1 MAQDNKKIYTIV
13 INGVKESIE
22 SIEALKSKLDAL
34 EDRIE
39 ALNAKAK
46 GATNPI
52 GNGASSEMDEIT
64 RKAAAA
70 VEEYRKTNQELNKTK
85 NILGEIA
92 KDKEKLARIDVGTSE
107 SKSSSKMVPL
117 GSVDSS
123 KTKGEPTYVQGKGF
137 MVELKDAENMSSTM
151 KEIEKTEQRIADAR
165 GEEYQS
171 LLAAKEQLNEVKN
184 IQSQIAAKERLFND
198 QYDLKTLDGI
208 KAKLKDVKTVINTVD
223 IDSDMFSSLLK
234 TENDLNTKL
243 NEVKKSMGQSER
255 NVGNYKSA
263 LDSAADANEKIRISV
278 NGQIKEFNNVR
289 QALKSLENEIKNL
302 SVNGKENTHEFEELA
317 NTYHEFYMATLR
329 AKSAVDDLKASSK
342 GMDAMFD
349 AFTSLSAIGQI
360 GGGLQGLFGI
370 DGLDETIQKLMSLQ
384 SIVSGLEQIKQQLNT
399 GEFLGGYFNKASE
412 SIDKFV
418 NKLFGIKDTSD
429 KVQGVVENVAE
440 GMEQEAKASNT
451 ASTALK
457 AQEATTLGVSTA
469 SKTATTSLKTQE
481 AATVSLTSATKAATL
496 AANALKVSLKAIG
509 ITLLIAGI
517 SWVIDKIGDFVKSL
531 DSSKAS
537 LSEFDAACKLSEQT
551 YKSLGD
557 SLKNDYLSG
566 KIGYGEYMQ
575 KALDNENKYI
585 KEQISLLKERATL
598 IGKDKAGLDFSAPKI
613 PEKSDGKSLTMV
625 QVGGFGSVAYKDLD
639 EAKKKYLELTEAARQ
654 GKDYFEK
661 YGQGFGDSVRSL
673 LTTVNQTDNAAKS
686 LGNSIAMNLL
696 DKMEDIDFTAPK
708 AREQVRKL
716 VDEMNNDEATRSVIA
731 HLDEY
736 IPDEKVRDRFENIIR
751 EINRF
756 NDAMNNIDPSELARV
771 WNEGIRDPHER
782 TIAQLN
788 QDFKEELLKH
798 NGFEWVNA
806 VNKKYKRLIADE
818 NKRHNDEIAAKNKQ
832 AAEEAKQL
840 KEENNRKLLTA
851 DKELY
856 NAELTM
862 MEDGLAK
869 QLKTIR
875 KSYEERIRAA
885 KENGAKVN
893 EVVSALNR
901 AMQKELQDAVDKTFD
916 ELSKTASSLIKQV
929 QDIKLE
935 NMLDKATMS
944 IDKFNDKLSDL
955 PQAIE
960 GVFFATQK
968 EYDNIQLDKKVMPN
982 IDENLKAYVDR
993 LYDLKTV
1000 KQWLYELN
1008 YYVSNQNVKLP
1019 ESDRKTVED
1028 MINYYTTYYYTV
1040 KKAIEDVYKLNNT
1053 SAEELDKNEQVI
1065 AYKLYKNTYT
1075 FKDIYDERSSNLKEF
1090 LDSYKENYKNFSE
1103 GLNAEEE
1110 EQLKIERKQ
1119 AKSAIRAKYNDMIKA
1134 ENDYYEKLEEANK
1147 AKVSLGQA
1155 TEAEV
1160 QNDLMRHNDR
1170 IKAINDERE
1179 NAIRNADEEF
1189 KKKKEKS
1196 DKEHHERLL
1205 NMAKTMSDYT
1215 IREIKNMVNA
1225 ADTILENHGEVRN
1238 SWGILDL
1245 GKTSKNLKNA
1255 KEMYTKALN
1264 DIDNERKNILDK
1276 FNKHEISF
1284 GDFTNANNEL
1294 NDEAKYIKVK
1304 LKDIE
1309 ADSKDSIG
1317 KFIDSI
1323 NTYVNAI
1330 GQGIQDVLSQVWANQ
1345 DASYDKEIENLDKW
1359 IDIYED
1365 KLQYQKD
1372 ITQEYANNINSIEDE
1387 LATARGDRREK
1398 LIDDLNAQ
1406 MAAQRA
1412 SLAQEKMI
1420 ENEKKKEKDK
1430 KEKLELQQRKKER
1443 DRAVISAII
1452 STALATAN
1460 GLATQPFVPVGIAM
1474 GALATTLGAV
1484 QIALIKSQKY
1494 ANGGVIQG
1502 KPHSQGG
1509 VKVLG
1514 GRAEVEGGEF
1524 ITNKQSTSANLDIL
1538 EFINS
1543 KKRRVDLNDLV
1554 TFYSTKKPL
1563 PKPMAKTKFASGG
1576 EIPTL
1581 RTDLDLN
1588 DKLVTMFEEFGRR
1601 PSVVSV
1607 VDIIKA
1613 QDKVNKVRTLAGV
1626 E

>member
-1 MAQDNKKIYTIV
+1 MAQDNKKVYTIV

-46 GATNPI
+46 GVTNPI

-92 KDKEKLARIDVGTSE
+92 KDKEKLASIDVGVSSSE
-107 SKSSSKMVPL
+107 TSKMVPL

-123 KTKGEPTYVQGKGF
+123 KTKGEPTYVQGNGF
-137 MVELKDAENMSSTM
+137 MTDTKDVSSTM

-171 LLAAKEQLNEVKN
+171 LLAAKEQLKEVKN

-198 QYDLKTLDGI
+198 QYDLNTLEGI
-208 KAKLKDVKTVINTVD
+208 KSKLKDIKTVMNTVD
-223 IDSDMFSSLLK
+223 IDSDMFSSLVK
-234 TENDLNTKL
+234 SANDLNTKL
-243 NEVKKSMGQSER
+243 KQVEESYGQYGR

-263 LDSAADANEKIRISV
+263 LDGAVDSNNKIRISV
-278 NGQIKEFNNVR
+278 NGQIKEFDNVR
-289 QALKSLENEIKNL
+289 QALKSLTNELKNL
-302 SVNGKENTHEFEELA
+302 SINGKENTQEFKELEKA
-317 NTYHEFYMATLR
+317 YHEFYKATLR
-329 AKSAVDDLKASSK
+329 AKSAVGDLQASSK

-370 DGLDETIQKLMSLQ
+370 DGIDETIQKLMSLQ
-384 SIVSGLEQIKQQLNT
+384 SIVSGLEQIKQQMNT

-429 KVQGVVENVAE
+429 KVQGVVKNVSE
-440 GMEQEAKASNT
+440 GMEEEAK
-451 ASTALK
+451 
-457 AQEATTLGVSTA
+457 A
-469 SKTATTSLKTQE
+469 SKTATTALKTQE
-481 AATVSLTSATKAATL
+481 ATTVGVTVATKAATL
-496 AANALKVSLKAIG
+496 AAKAFKFALDGLVIG
-509 ITLLIAGI
+509 LIITGI
-517 SWVIDKIGDFVKSL
+517 SWVIEKIGDFVKSL
-531 DSSKAS
+531 DSSKTQLNEFNSACDS
-537 LSEFDAACKLSEQT
+537 SEEA

-557 SLKNDYLSG
+557 VLKNDYLSG
-566 KIGYGEYMQ
+566 KISAEEYYTKSLQ
-575 KALDNENKYI
+575 NQNNYI
-585 KEQISLLKERATL
+585 KEQIGLIKERAAL
-598 IGKDKAGLDFSAPKI
+598 IGKDKAGIDFSAPKI
-613 PEKSDGKSLTMV
+613 PEKSDGKSFQITD
-625 QVGGFGSVAYKDLD
+625 VGSFGAVAYKDLD
-639 EAKKKYLELTEAARQ
+639 EAKKKYLELTEAARNGQ
-654 GKDYFEK
+654 DYFER
-661 YGQGFGDSVRSL
+661 YGQGFGDWVRSIF
-673 LTTVNQTDNAAKS
+673 TSVNQTENAAKS

-696 DKMEDIDFTAPK
+696 DKMEDISKKQGPEAEK
-708 AREQVRKL
+708 ALKDLINV
-716 VDEMNNDEATRSVIA
+716 MNNDKATRTFIA
-731 HLDEY
+731 KLDEDLK
-736 IPDEKVRDRFENIIR
+736 DEALREKLKGLIKYMKELNAEMERNRASTMKRFEIDAYSDPFRR
-751 EINRF
+751 EMEGLKQDRKEALAAYGKTREDRKKI
-756 NDAMNNIDPSELARV
+756 NDAFDRKERDAR
-771 WNEGIRDPHER
+771 
-782 TIAQLN
+782 
-788 QDFKEELLKH
+788 
-798 NGFEWVNA
+798 
-806 VNKKYKRLIADE
+806 
-818 NKRHNDEIAAKNKQ
+818 KRHNDEIAAKNKQ
-832 AAEEAKQL
+832 AADEAKQL

-875 KSYEERIRAA
+875 KSYEERIMAA

-893 EVVSALNR
+893 EVVSALNK
-901 AMQKELQDAVDKTFD
+901 AMQKELQDAVDKTFE

-929 QDIKLE
+929 HDIKLE
-935 NMLDKATMS
+935 NEINKVTYSVENL
-944 IDKFNDKLSDL
+944 NDKLSKI
-955 PQAIE
+955 PQSLE
-960 GVFFATQK
+960 GTYFAFQKTYDDVQGYVKEPNVDDYVKKYVEYIRDMQDVENQIKSREQQLSDNYPIKYSDDNKKKIQQEIDTLKDVLSKYNESLEKFYDDTDTTAKFF
-968 EYDNIQLDKKVMPN
+968 DNNKQV
-982 IDENLKAYVDR
+982 KAYTE
-993 LYDLKTV
+993 YKNKLKI
-1000 KQWLYELN
+1000 
-1008 YYVSNQNVKLP
+1008 
-1019 ESDRKTVED
+1019 D
-1028 MINYYTTYYYTV
+1028 
-1040 KKAIEDVYKLNNT
+1040 DVYKERIEKLQEFQGKYEETLIKN
-1053 SAEELDKNEQVI
+1053 SEDLRDKEQEQAE
-1065 AYKLYKNTYT
+1065 
-1075 FKDIYDERSSNLKEF
+1075 
-1090 LDSYKENYKNFSE
+1090 
-1103 GLNAEEE
+1103 
-1110 EQLKIERKQ
+1110 IEKKQ
-1119 AKSAIRAKYNDMIKA
+1119 ALSAIMTKYGDMIKA
-1134 ENDYYEKLEEANK
+1134 ENDYYDKLEKANK

-1160 QNDLMRHNDR
+1160 KNNLMRHNDR
-1170 IKAINDERE
+1170 IKAINEERRKAE
-1179 NAIRNADEEF
+1179 EQAEDEF
-1189 KKKKEKS
+1189 KKKMIKSNDEYYDRFLNMNKTKS
-1196 DKEHHERLL
+1196 D
-1205 NMAKTMSDYT
+1205 YF
-1215 IREIKNMVNA
+1215 IQEIKAMVTA
-1225 ADTILENHGEVRN
+1225 ADYMLENHGEVRN
-1238 SWGILDL
+1238 SFGILDL
-1245 GKTSKNLKNA
+1245 GKTQNNLKLA
-1255 KEMYTKALN
+1255 KEMYTTAID
-1264 DIDNERKNILDK
+1264 DIKSKQKDLVVQFQFDM
-1276 FNKHEISF
+1276 ISF

-1294 NDEAKYIKVK
+1294 NEEAKYVKGK
-1304 LKDIE
+1304 LKEID

-1323 NTYVNAI
+1323 NTYIQAV

-1359 IDIYED
+1359 IDKYEE
-1365 KLQYQKD
+1365 KLQEQKD
-1372 ITQEYANNINSIEDE
+1372 LTQEYANNIESIEDE

-1406 MAAQRA
+1406 MSAQRA

-1420 ENEKKKEKDK
+1420 ENEKKKEEEK
-1430 KEKLELQQRKKER
+1430 KEKLELQQRKRER

-1474 GALATTLGAV
+1474 GALAGTLGAV

-1554 TFYSTKKPL
+1554 TFYSSRKAL
-1563 PKPMAKTKFASGG
+1563 PKPMAKTKFANGG
-1576 EIPTL
+1576 EIPSL
-1581 RTDLDLN
+1581 RTDLDIN
-1588 DKLVTMFEEFGRR
+1588 DKLITMFEEFGRR

>member
-1 MAQDNKKIYTIV
+1 MAQDNKKIYTII

-22 SIEALKSKLDAL
+22 SIDTLKSKLDAL
-34 EDRIE
+34 DDRIE
-39 ALNAKAK
+39 ALNKN
-46 GATNPI
+46 GVTNPI

-85 NILGEIA
+85 NILSDIA
-92 KDKEKLARIDVGTSE
+92 NDKAKLANIDVGV
-107 SKSSSKMVPL
+107 SSSET
-117 GSVDSS
+117 S
-123 KTKGEPTYVQGKGF
+123 KTKGEPTYVKGKGF
-137 MVELKDAENMSSTM
+137 MTDTKDVSSTM
-151 KEIEKTEQRIADAR
+151 KEIEKTEQRIAEAR

-171 LLAAKEQLNEVKN
+171 LLAAKEQLKDVKN

-198 QYDLKTLDGI
+198 QYDLNTLEGI
-208 KAKLKDVKTVINTVD
+208 KAKLKDIKTVMNTVD
-223 IDSDMFSSLLK
+223 IDSDMFSSLVK
-234 TENDLNTKL
+234 SANDLNTKL
-243 NEVKKSMGQSER
+243 KQVEESYGQYGR

-263 LDSAADANEKIRISV
+263 LDGAVDSNNKIRISV
-278 NGQIKEFNNVR
+278 NGQIKEFDNVR
-289 QALKSLENEIKNL
+289 QALKSLTNELKNL
-302 SVNGKENTHEFEELA
+302 TINGKENTEEFKQLEKA
-317 NTYHEFYMATLR
+317 YHEFYKATLR
-329 AKSAVDDLKASSK
+329 AKSAVSDLQASSK
-342 GMDAMFD
+342 GMDAMLD

-370 DGLDETIQKLMSLQ
+370 DGIDETIQKLMSLQ

-399 GEFLGGYFNKASE
+399 GEFLGGYFNKASD

-440 GMEQEAKASNT
+440 GFDGEAKASKT
-451 ASTALK
+451 ASA
-457 AQEATTLGVSTA
+457 A
-469 SKTATTSLKTQE
+469 LKTQE
-481 AATVSLTSATKAATL
+481 AATVGVTVSTKAATL
-496 AANALKVSLKAIG
+496 AAKALKFALGSIG
-509 ITLLIAGI
+509 IGLLIAGI
-517 SWVIDKIGDFVKSL
+517 SWVIEKISDFVQSL

-537 LSEFDAACKLSEQT
+537 LSEFEAACKSSEQA

-557 SLKNDYLSG
+557 ALKNDFISG

-575 KALDNENKYI
+575 KALENENKYI
-585 KEQISLLKERATL
+585 KEQIGLIKERANL
-598 IGKDKAGLDFSAPKI
+598 IGKDKAGLNFSAPNI
-613 PEKSDGKSLTMV
+613 PEKSDGKSFQMTD
-625 QVGGFGSVAYKDLD
+625 VGSFGAVAYKDLD
-639 EAKKKYLELTEAARQ
+639 EAKKKYLELYEVARQ

-661 YGQGFGDSVRSL
+661 YGKGFTGWVNSIF
-673 LTTVNQTDNAAKS
+673 TTVNQTENAAKS
-686 LGNSIAMNLL
+686 LGQSIITDFLNKVDKIDPSSKNARAQIERLYKVMNS
-696 DKMEDIDFTAPK
+696 
-708 AREQVRKL
+708 
-716 VDEMNNDEATRSVIA
+716 DEATRTALS
-731 HLDEY
+731 HLGDYIDDDGVKEASQNAVHWVQWMY
-736 IPDEKVRDRFENIIR
+736 EQIRLNEERDALHKINAIPDAFTRQK
-751 EINRF
+751 
-756 NDAMNNIDPSELARV
+756 
-771 WNEGIRDPHER
+771 
-782 TIAQLN
+782 
-788 QDFKEELLKH
+788 ELLKH
-798 NGFEWVNA
+798 QEKQELANA
-806 VNKKYKRLIADE
+806 TLTEEQKANIKKDFARQMSDLDKQ
-818 NKRHNDEIAAKNKQ
+818 HNDDIAAKNKQ
-832 AAEEAKQL
+832 AAENAKRL

-901 AMQKELQDAVDKTFD
+901 AMQKELQDAVDKTFED
-916 ELSKTASSLIKQV
+916 LSKTASSLIKQV
-929 QDIKLE
+929 HDIKLE
-935 NMLDKATMS
+935 NEINKVTYSVENLNDEISKLPQSIEGTYFAFQKTYDNVQGYVKEPKVKDYIKDYVDALDTLQSVRDRITEYNNVLSNPNISLADDSKKQLEDDIKAYTEYY
-944 IDKFNDKLSDL
+944 DKL
-955 PQAIE
+955 
-960 GVFFATQK
+960 K
-968 EYDNIQLDKKVMPN
+968 EKV
-982 IDENLKAYVDR
+982 DE
-993 LYDLKTV
+993 
-1000 KQWLYELN
+1000 
-1008 YYVSNQNVKLP
+1008 YYK
-1019 ESDRKTVED
+1019 ETG
-1028 MINYYTTYYYTV
+1028 
-1040 KKAIEDVYKLNNT
+1040 T
-1053 SAEELDKNEQVI
+1053 SAKFFDDNDQVI
-1065 AYKLYKNTYT
+1065 AYRLYKNTVKFNDVYDDRMDRL
-1075 FKDIYDERSSNLKEF
+1075 KDFMDEYDKTV
-1090 LDSYKENYKNFSE
+1090 SE
-1103 GLNAEEE
+1103 HNNKLREE
-1110 EQLKIERKQ
+1110 ERKQ
-1119 AKSAIRAKYNDMIKA
+1119 AEIEKKQAVSAIITKYNDMIKE
-1134 ENDYYEKLEEANK
+1134 ENDYYDKLEEAQK
-1147 AKVSLGQA
+1147 AKVSIGQA

-1160 QNDLMRHNDR
+1160 ENDLMRHNDR
-1170 IKAINDERE
+1170 IEAINKERQNALEQAE
-1179 NAIRNADEEF
+1179 NEFNSKMSKAEEAYYDRWLNVA
-1189 KKKKEKS
+1189 KTKS
-1196 DKEHHERLL
+1196 DY
-1205 NMAKTMSDYT
+1205 M

-1238 SWGILDL
+1238 SFGIIDL
-1245 GKTSKNLKNA
+1245 GKTKNNLKSA

-1264 DIDNERKNILDK
+1264 EIDKERKNIIDK
-1276 FNKHEISF
+1276 FNTDKMSF

-1294 NDEAKYIKVK
+1294 NEEAKYVKGK

-1323 NTYVNAI
+1323 NTYIQAI

-1359 IDIYED
+1359 IDKYEE
-1365 KLQYQKD
+1365 KLQEQKD
-1372 ITQEYANNINSIEDE
+1372 LTQEYANNIDSIEDE

-1406 MAAQRA
+1406 MSAQRA

-1420 ENEKKKEKDK
+1420 ENEKKKEEEK
-1430 KEKLELQQRKKER
+1430 KEKLELQQRKRER

-1474 GALATTLGAV
+1474 GALAGTLGAV

-1502 KPHSQGG
+1502 KSHSQGG

-1554 TFYSTKKPL
+1554 TFYSSRKAL
-1563 PKPMAKTKFASGG
+1563 PKPMAKTKFANGG
-1576 EIPTL
+1576 EIPSL
-1581 RTDLDLN
+1581 RTDLDIN
-1588 DKLVTMFEEFGRR
+1588 DKLITMFEEFGRR

>member
-1 MAQDNKKIYTIV
+1 MAQDNKKVYTIV

-34 EDRIE
+34 DEKIE
-39 ALNAKAK
+39 ALH
-46 GATNPI
+46 GVSI
-52 GNGASSEMDEIT
+52 GNPMKGASSDMDDVAKKTE
-64 RKAAAA
+64 A
-70 VEEYRKTNQELNKTK
+70 VADGQSKVNQELIKTK
-85 NILGEIA
+85 DIIKDIA
-92 KDKEKLARIDVGTSE
+92 KDKDKLSRIEVDATDST
-107 SKSSSKMVPL
+107 SSSKMVPL
-117 GSVDSS
+117 GSVDKS

-151 KEIEKTEQRIADAR
+151 KEIEKTEKRIADAR

-171 LLAAKEQLNEVKN
+171 LLAAKEQLKEVKN

-198 QYDLKTLDGI
+198 QYDLNTLDGI
-208 KAKLKDVKTVINTVD
+208 EAKLKDIKTVTKTVD
-223 IDSDMFSSLLK
+223 IDSDMFSSLVK
-234 TENDLNTKL
+234 SSNDLNTKL
-243 NEVKKSMGQSER
+243 NQVKESMGQSER

-263 LDSAADANEKIRISV
+263 LDDAADSSEKIRISV
-278 NGQIKEFNNVR
+278 NGQIKEFDNVR
-289 QALKSLENEIKNL
+289 QAEKSLKNEIYNL
-302 SVNGKENTHEFEELA
+302 TVNGKENTQQFKQLEK
-317 NTYHEFYMATLR
+317 TYHEFYKAVLR
-329 AKSAVDDLKASSK
+329 AKSAVNDLKASSK
-342 GMDAMFD
+342 GMDAMLD

-399 GEFLGGYFNKASE
+399 GEFLGGYFNKAYE

-440 GMEQEAKASNT
+440 GMEQEANAS
-451 ASTALK
+451 K
-457 AQEATTLGVSTA
+457 KATTA
-469 SKTATTSLKTQE
+469 LKTQE
-481 AATVSLTSATKAATL
+481 ATTIGVTVATKAATL
-496 AANALKVSLKAIG
+496 ATKAFKLALDGLVIGLIITGVSL
-509 ITLLIAGI
+509 
-517 SWVIDKIGDFVKSL
+517 VIEKIVDFVQSL
-531 DSSKAS
+531 DSSKTS
-537 LSEFDAACKLSEQT
+537 LNEFNAACKSSEQA

-585 KEQISLLKERATL
+585 KEQIGLLKERATL

-613 PEKSDGKSLTMV
+613 PEKSDGKSFVITD
-625 QVGGFGSVAYKDLD
+625 VGSFGAVAYKDLD

-673 LTTVNQTDNAAKS
+673 LTTVNQTDNAAKT

-736 IPDEKVRDRFENIIR
+736 IPDDKLRAKFENIISYIR
-751 EINRF
+751 RVD
-756 NDAMNNIDPSELARV
+756 DAMNNIDPNEMSRV
-771 WNEGIRDPHER
+771 WIEGIRDPHQRAIEQ
-782 TIAQLN
+782 IN
-788 QDFKEELLKH
+788 QDFKEEVVKYTGNTDWIVNVNRKRDRLLA
-798 NGFEWVNA
+798 E
-806 VNKKYKRLIADE
+806 E
-818 NKRHNDEIAAKNKQ
+818 NKRYHEEIAAKNKQ
-832 AAEEAKQL
+832 AAENAKRL

-893 EVVSALNR
+893 EVVAALNK
-901 AMQKELQDAVDKTFD
+901 AMEKELQDAVDKTFD
-916 ELSKTASSLIKQV
+916 ELSKTASSLIKNV
-929 QDIKLE
+929 QDTKLE
-935 NMLDKATMS
+935 NMLDRATYS
-944 IDKFNDKLSDL
+944 AEKFNDELSKIPESLEGKHFALQKIYDDVNSYTYVKRPNVSEEIETYAEWLHQIQELEDNVNALYEYLNDTDNIIDDDERNKLNDMLLEKQNLLDEYSNKRDEFLKKMEGTRKLS
-955 PQAIE
+955 
-960 GVFFATQK
+960 K
-968 EYDNIQLDKKVMPN
+968 
-982 IDENLKAYVDR
+982 IDDYL
-993 LYDLKTV
+993 
-1000 KQWLYELN
+1000 
-1008 YYVSNQNVKLP
+1008 
-1019 ESDRKTVED
+1019 
-1028 MINYYTTYYYTV
+1028 TYMDSP
-1040 KKAIEDVYKLNNT
+1040 KFE
-1053 SAEELDKNEQVI
+1053 
-1065 AYKLYKNTYT
+1065 
-1075 FKDIYDERSSNLKEF
+1075 DIYAERIDNLREF
-1090 LDSYKENYKNFSE
+1090 LEEYEAVFNRNSKRLRIEQRKAADTEKE
-1103 GLNAEEE
+1103 
-1110 EQLKIERKQ
+1110 Q
-1119 AKSAIRAKYNDMIKA
+1119 AMSAIRSKYNDMIKE
-1134 ENDYYEKLEEANK
+1134 ENDYYEKLEEALK
-1147 AKVSLGQA
+1147 AKVSIGQA

-1160 QNDLMRHNDR
+1160 ENNLMRHNDR
-1170 IKAINDERE
+1170 IKAINDERRKAE
-1179 NAIRNADEEF
+1179 LQA
-1189 KKKKEKS
+1189 
-1196 DKEHHERLL
+1196 DKEYHNKLEQSQKEFDERFR
-1205 NMAKTMSDYT
+1205 NMRKTESDYA
-1215 IREIKNMVNA
+1215 IREIKAMVTSADA
-1225 ADTILENHGEVRN
+1225 ALENNGEVKN

-1245 GKTSKNLKNA
+1245 DKTKANLKIA
-1255 KEMYTKALN
+1255 EDAYKMAFGQIELEQAELIMQLK
-1264 DIDNERKNILDK
+1264 KG
-1276 FNKHEISF
+1276 EISF

-1294 NDEAKYIKVK
+1294 SEEAKYVRGK
-1304 LKDIE
+1304 LKEIE

-1323 NTYVNAI
+1323 NTYVQAI
-1330 GQGIQDVLSQVWANQ
+1330 GQGIQDVLSQVWSNQ
-1345 DASYDKEIENLDKW
+1345 DAAYDKEIENLDKW
-1359 IDIYED
+1359 IDKYED
-1365 KLQYQKD
+1365 MLQEQKD
-1372 ITQEYANNINSIEDE
+1372 LTQEYSNNINSIEDE

-1420 ENEKKKEKDK
+1420 ENEKQKEKDK
-1430 KEKLELQQRKKER
+1430 KEKLELQQKKKER

-1563 PKPMAKTKFASGG
+1563 PKPMAKTKFANGG

>member
-1 MAQDNKKIYTIV
+1 MAQDNKKVYTIV

-22 SIEALKSKLDAL
+22 SIDALKSKLDAL

-39 ALNAKAK
+39 ALNKK
-46 GATNPI
+46 GVTNPI

-92 KDKEKLARIDVGTSE
+92 KDKEKLASIDVGVS
-107 SKSSSKMVPL
+107 SKETSKMVPL

-137 MVELKDAENMSSTM
+137 MVQLKDAENVSSTM
-151 KEIEKTEQRIADAR
+151 KEIEKTEKRIADAR
-165 GEEYQS
+165 SEEYQS
-171 LLAAKEQLNEVKN
+171 LLAAKEQLKEVKN

-198 QYDLKTLDGI
+198 QYDLNTLEGI
-208 KAKLKDVKTVINTVD
+208 KAKLKDIKTVMNTVD
-223 IDSDMFSSLLK
+223 IDSDMFSSLVK
-234 TENDLNTKL
+234 SANDLNTKL
-243 NEVKKSMGQSER
+243 KQVEESYGQYGR

-263 LDSAADANEKIRISV
+263 LDGAADANNKIRISV
-278 NGQIKEFNNVR
+278 NGQIKEFDNVR
-289 QALKSLENEIKNL
+289 QALKSLTNELKNL
-302 SVNGKENTHEFEELA
+302 SINGKENTKEFKELEKA
-317 NTYHEFYMATLR
+317 YHEFYKATLR
-329 AKSAVDDLKASSK
+329 AKSAVADLQASSK
-342 GMDAMFD
+342 GMDAMLD

-370 DGLDETIQKLMSLQ
+370 DGIDETIQKLMSLQ

-399 GEFLGGYFNKASE
+399 GEFLGGYFNKAYE

-418 NKLFGIKDTSD
+418 NNLFGIKDTSD
-429 KVQGVVENVAE
+429 KVQGAVENVAE
-440 GMEQEAKASNT
+440 GMEQEANSSKK

-457 AQEATTLGVSTA
+457 TQEATTIGV
-469 SKTATTSLKTQE
+469 
-481 AATVSLTSATKAATL
+481 TVATKAATIATKAFKL
-496 AANALKVSLKAIG
+496 ALDGLVIG
-509 ITLLIAGI
+509 LIITGI
-517 SWVIDKIGDFVKSL
+517 SWLIEKVVDFVQSL

-537 LSEFDAACKLSEQT
+537 LSEFNAACKSSEQA

-557 SLKNDYLSG
+557 ALKNDYLSG

-585 KEQISLLKERATL
+585 KEQIGLLKERATL
-598 IGKDKAGLDFSAPKI
+598 IGKDKAGLDFSATKI
-613 PEKSDGKSLTMV
+613 PEKSDGKSFQITN
-625 QVGGFGSVAYKDLD
+625 VGSFGAVAYKDLD

-654 GKDYFEK
+654 GQDYFEK
-661 YGQGFGDSVRSL
+661 YGKGFGDSVRST
-673 LTTVNQTDNAAKS
+673 LTTVNDTKNAAKS

-696 DKMEDIDFTAPK
+696 DKMEDIDLTAPK

-736 IPDEKVRDRFENIIR
+736 IPDEKLRAKFENIISYIR
-751 EINRF
+751 RVD
-756 NDAMNNIDPSELARV
+756 DAMNNIDPNEMSRV
-771 WNEGIRDPHER
+771 WIEGIRDPHKR
-782 TIAQLN
+782 AIAQIN
-788 QDFKEELLKH
+788 QDFKEEVVKYTGNTEWIVNVNRKRNRLL
-798 NGFEWVNA
+798 
-806 VNKKYKRLIADE
+806 ADE
-818 NKRHNDEIAAKNKQ
+818 NKRYNDEIAARNKQ
-832 AAEEAKQL
+832 AAEEAKRL

-893 EVVSALNR
+893 EVVSALNK
-901 AMQKELQDAVDKTFD
+901 AMEKELQKAVDKTFE

-935 NMLDKATMS
+935 NMLDRATYS
-944 IDKFNDKLSDL
+944 AERFNDELSKL
-955 PQAIE
+955 PQS
-960 GVFFATQK
+960 
-968 EYDNIQLDKKVMPN
+968 L
-982 IDENLKAYVDR
+982 
-993 LYDLKTV
+993 
-1000 KQWLYELN
+1000 
-1008 YYVSNQNVKLP
+1008 
-1019 ESDRKTVED
+1019 
-1028 MINYYTTYYYTV
+1028 
-1040 KKAIEDVYKLNNT
+1040 EDVYFKFQKTYNDVEGYVKKPKVGLLAETYGEYIYKIEELERNIRKLKDTLESPVLILGDSKRSEIENQIKAYTDELDERMKRLDEFYEKNNT
-1053 SAEELDKNEQVI
+1053 SAEHMGNLSGVEKYLKYKDKLKLDDV
-1065 AYKLYKNTYT
+1065 YK
-1075 FKDIYDERSSNLKEF
+1075 ERIDNLNKF
-1090 LDSYKENYKNFSE
+1090 LDDYEWTVKTKSFKLRKE
-1103 GLNAEEE
+1103 
-1110 EQLKIERKQ
+1110 ERKQ
-1119 AKSAIRAKYNDMIKA
+1119 AETEKQQALASITTKYGDMIKA
-1134 ENDYYEKLEEANK
+1134 ENDYYDKLEEANK
-1147 AKVSLGQA
+1147 AKVELGQA

-1170 IKAINDERE
+1170 INAINEERRKAE
-1179 NAIRNADEEF
+1179 EQAEKEYRNKMSKADEEF
-1189 KKKKEKS
+1189 NNRILNMTKTKS
-1196 DKEHHERLL
+1196 DYMIQEI
-1205 NMAKTMSDYT
+1205 KTMVT
-1215 IREIKNMVNA
+1215 A
-1225 ADTILENHGEVRN
+1225 ADEVVNNHGEVRN
-1238 SWGILDL
+1238 SWGIINL
-1245 GKTSKNLKNA
+1245 GKTKNNLKYA
-1255 KEMYTKALN
+1255 KEIYTNAFDEIRIEQIKLIR
-1264 DIDNERKNILDK
+1264 DLEDNK
-1276 FNKHEISF
+1276 ISF

-1294 NDEAKYIKVK
+1294 NEEAKYVKSK
-1304 LKDIE
+1304 LKEIE

-1323 NTYVNAI
+1323 NTYIQAI
-1330 GQGIQDVLSQVWANQ
+1330 GQGIQDVLSQVWENQ
-1345 DASYDKEIENLDKW
+1345 DAAYDKEIENLDKW
-1359 IDIYED
+1359 IDKYEE
-1365 KLQYQKD
+1365 KLQEQKD
-1372 ITQEYANNINSIEDE
+1372 LTQEYANNIDSIEDE

-1406 MAAQRA
+1406 MSAQRA

-1420 ENEKKKEKDK
+1420 ENEKKKEGDK
-1430 KEKLELQQRKKER
+1430 KEKLELQQRKKEKE
-1443 DRAVISAII
+1443 RAVISAII

-1474 GALATTLGAV
+1474 GALAGTLGAV

-1554 TFYSTKKPL
+1554 TFYSSRKAL
-1563 PKPMAKTKFASGG
+1563 PKPMAKTKFANGG
-1576 EIPTL
+1576 EIPSL
-1581 RTDLDLN
+1581 RTDLDIN
-1588 DKLVTMFEEFGRR
+1588 DKLITMFEEFGRR

>member
-1 MAQDNKKIYTIV
+1 MAQDNKKVYTIV

-34 EDRIE
+34 DEKIE
-39 ALNAKAK
+39 ALH
-46 GATNPI
+46 GASI
-52 GNGASSEMDEIT
+52 GNPMKGASSDMDDVAKKTE
-64 RKAAAA
+64 A
-70 VEEYRKTNQELNKTK
+70 VADGQSKVNQELIKTK
-85 NILGEIA
+85 DIIKDIA
-92 KDKEKLARIDVGTSE
+92 KDKEKLSRIEVDASDST
-107 SKSSSKMVPL
+107 SSSKMVPL
-117 GSVDSS
+117 GSVDKS

-151 KEIEKTEQRIADAR
+151 KEIEKTEKRISDAR

-171 LLAAKEQLNEVKN
+171 LLAAKEQLKEVKN

-198 QYDLKTLDGI
+198 QYDLNTLEGI
-208 KAKLKDVKTVINTVD
+208 NAKLKDIKTVTNKAD
-223 IDSDMFSSLLK
+223 IGSDMFSSLMNSA
-234 TENDLNTKL
+234 NDLNAKL
-243 NEVKKSMGQSER
+243 NQVKESYGQSAR
-255 NVGNYKSA
+255 KVGDYKSA
-263 LDSAADANEKIRISV
+263 LDDAADASEKIRISV
-278 NGQIKEFNNVR
+278 NGQIKEFDNVR
-289 QALKSLENEIKNL
+289 QAEKSLKNEIYNL
-302 SVNGKENTHEFEELA
+302 TVNGKENTKQFDELGK
-317 NTYHEFYMATLR
+317 TYHEFYKAVLR
-329 AKSAVDDLKASSK
+329 AKSAVNDLKASSK

-370 DGLDETIQKLMSLQ
+370 DGIDETIQKLMSLQ

-399 GEFLGGYFNKASE
+399 GEFLGGYFNKASD

-429 KVQGVVENVAE
+429 KVQNVVENVAE
-440 GMEQEAKASNT
+440 GFDGEAK
-451 ASTALK
+451 
-457 AQEATTLGVSTA
+457 A
-469 SKTATTSLKTQE
+469 SKTATAALKTQE
-481 AATVSLTSATKAATL
+481 AATKGVTVATKAATL
-496 AANALKVSLKAIG
+496 AANGLKLALKSIG
-509 ITLLIAGI
+509 ITLLIAGL
-517 SWVIDKIGDFVKSL
+517 SWVIDKIGEFVKSL

-537 LSEFDAACKLSEQT
+537 LSEFNAACKSSEQA
-551 YKSLGD
+551 YKSFGD

-575 KALDNENKYI
+575 KALENENNYI
-585 KEQISLLKERATL
+585 KEQIKLLKERSAL
-598 IGKDKAGLDFSAPKI
+598 LGEDGLDFKSSPI
-613 PEKSDGKSLTMV
+613 PEKGNSKSSTIV
-625 QVGGFGSVAYKDLD
+625 QVGAFGSVAFKDLD
-639 EAKKKYLELTEAARQ
+639 EAKKKYLELNEAVLQ
-654 GKDYFEK
+654 GKNYFEK
-661 YGQGFGDSVRSL
+661 YGKGFGDSVKSIF
-673 LTTVNQTDNAAKS
+673 TTVSGTEDAAKS
-686 LGNSIAMNLL
+686 LGKGIITDFLNKVGKIDPSSKNAQAQIKNLYKVMNS
-696 DKMEDIDFTAPK
+696 
-708 AREQVRKL
+708 
-716 VDEMNNDEATRSVIA
+716 DEATRTALS
-731 HLDEY
+731 HLGDY
-736 IPDEKVRDRFENIIR
+736 IDDDGVKEASQNAVHWLQWMYEQMRLNEERDALHKINATKDPFER
-751 EINRF
+751 
-756 NDAMNNIDPSELARV
+756 
-771 WNEGIRDPHER
+771 
-782 TIAQLN
+782 Q
-788 QDFKEELLKH
+788 KKLLKH
-798 NGFEWVNA
+798 QEKQELANTTLTEEQKANI
-806 VNKKYKRLIADE
+806 KKDYARQMSDLVKQ
-818 NKRHNDEIAAKNKQ
+818 HNDDIAAKNKQ
-832 AAEEAKQL
+832 AAENAKRL

-875 KSYEERIRAA
+875 KSYEERIMAA

-893 EVVSALNR
+893 EVVAALNK
-901 AMQKELQDAVDKTFD
+901 AMEKELQEAVDKTFD
-916 ELSKTASSLIKQV
+916 DLSKTASSLIKQV
-929 QDIKLE
+929 HDIKLE
-935 NMLDKATMS
+935 NMLDRATYS
-944 IDKFNDKLSDL
+944 AERFNDELS
-955 PQAIE
+955 
-960 GVFFATQK
+960 
-968 EYDNIQLDKKVMPN
+968 
-982 IDENLKAYVDR
+982 
-993 LYDLKTV
+993 
-1000 KQWLYELN
+1000 
-1008 YYVSNQNVKLP
+1008 KLP
-1019 ESDRKTVED
+1019 ESLEGKHFKLQRVYNEVQGYMEPPKVEDYIKEYVDMTHELENLKKNIGYDKEALSSPDVDFGDKDEIKRVEDGLKAKEKEYEKLQKKLEEYYKKNDVTADFLNNLDETKEYKKYKESPELWKVYDDRLNRLKDFLDDYEKTVTKNSQLLRSKEAEQAD
-1028 MINYYTTYYYTV
+1028 IE
-1040 KKAIEDVYKLNNT
+1040 KQQAIAAIT
-1053 SAEELDKNEQVI
+1053 S
-1065 AYKLYKNTYT
+1065 
-1075 FKDIYDERSSNLKEF
+1075 
-1090 LDSYKENYKNFSE
+1090 
-1103 GLNAEEE
+1103 
-1110 EQLKIERKQ
+1110 
-1119 AKSAIRAKYNDMIKA
+1119 KYNDMIKE
-1134 ENDYYEKLEEANK
+1134 ENDYYEKLEEAQK
-1147 AKVSLGQA
+1147 AKVSIGQA

-1160 QNDLMRHNDR
+1160 ENDLMRHNER
-1170 IKAINDERE
+1170 IEAINDERNMAVLKANMEFNDKLE
-1179 NAIRNADEEF
+1179 NIDEEHNNRILDMN
-1189 KKKKEKS
+1189 KKI
-1196 DKEHHERLL
+1196 
-1205 NMAKTMSDYT
+1205 SDYV
-1215 IREIKNMVNA
+1215 IRDIKEMVNA

-1245 GKTSKNLKNA
+1245 GATSKNLDKA
-1255 KEMYTKALN
+1255 TEMYEVAF
-1264 DIDNERKNILDK
+1264 DNIKNEQDSLVEQLRAK
-1276 FNKHEISF
+1276 EISF

-1294 NDEAKYIKVK
+1294 NEEAKYVRGK
-1304 LKDIE
+1304 LKEIDE
-1309 ADSKDSIG
+1309 DSKDSIG

-1323 NTYVNAI
+1323 NTYVQAI
-1330 GQGIQDVLSQVWANQ
+1330 GQGIQDVLSQVWENQ
-1345 DASYDKEIENLDKW
+1345 DAAYDKEIENLDKW
-1359 IDIYED
+1359 IDKYED
-1365 KLQYQKD
+1365 MLQYQKD

-1387 LATARGDRREK
+1387 LSTARGDRREK

-1412 SLAQEKMI
+1412 SLAQQKMI
-1420 ENEKKKEKDK
+1420 ENEKKKELDK

-1443 DRAVISAII
+1443 DRAVVSAII

-1460 GLATQPFVPVGIAM
+1460 GLATKPFVPVGIAM

>member
-1 MAQDNKKIYTIV
+1 MAQDNKKVYTIV

-22 SIEALKSKLDAL
+22 SIDALKSKLDAL

-39 ALNAKAK
+39 ALNKK
-46 GATNPI
+46 GVTNPI
-52 GNGASSEMDEIT
+52 GNGSSSEMDEIT

-85 NILGEIA
+85 NLLGEIA
-92 KDKEKLARIDVGTSE
+92 KDKEKLASIDVGVS
-107 SKSSSKMVPL
+107 SKETSKMVPL

-171 LLAAKEQLNEVKN
+171 LLAAKEQLKEVKN

-198 QYDLKTLDGI
+198 QYDLNTLEGI
-208 KAKLKDVKTVINTVD
+208 KAKLKDIKTVMNTVD
-223 IDSDMFSSLLK
+223 IDSDMFSSLVK
-234 TENDLNTKL
+234 SANDLNTKL
-243 NEVKKSMGQSER
+243 KQVEESYGQYGR

-263 LDSAADANEKIRISV
+263 LDGAVDSNNKIRISV
-278 NGQIKEFNNVR
+278 NGQIKEFDNVR
-289 QALKSLENEIKNL
+289 QALKSLTNELKNL
-302 SVNGKENTHEFEELA
+302 SINGKENTQEFNELSKA
-317 NTYHEFYMATLR
+317 YHEFYKATLR
-329 AKSAVDDLKASSK
+329 ANSAVGDLKASSK

-370 DGLDETIQKLMSLQ
+370 DGIDETIQKLMSLQ

-399 GEFLGGYFNKASE
+399 GEFFGGYFNNASE

-440 GMEQEAKASNT
+440 GFDGEAKASKT

-457 AQEATTLGVSTA
+457 
-469 SKTATTSLKTQE
+469 TQE
-481 AATVSLTSATKAATL
+481 ASTVGVTVATKAATL
-496 AANALKVSLKAIG
+496 AAKGLKFALASIG
-509 ITLLIAGI
+509 IGLLIAGL
-517 SWVIDKIGDFVKSL
+517 SWVIEKISDFVQSM
-531 DSSKAS
+531 DSSEAQ
-537 LSEFDAACKLSEQT
+537 LNEFNAACKSSEQA

-557 SLKNDYLSG
+557 TLKSDYLSG
-566 KIGYGEYMQ
+566 KISQSEYAAKSME
-575 KALDNENKYI
+575 NENKYI
-585 KEQISLLKERATL
+585 KEQISLLQKRA
-598 IGKDKAGLDFSAPKI
+598 KMAGSDAGIDFTTTSNKGTSP
-613 PEKSDGKSLTMV
+613 MV
-625 QVGGFGSVAYKDLD
+625 NAKNID
-639 EAKKKYLELTEAARQ
+639 ETKKKFLELTDAVNDGQ
-654 GKDYFEK
+654 DYFEK
-661 YGQGFGDSVRSL
+661 YQKGFKGWINSFFTSVNDTEEEANKKGGQILGNF
-673 LTTVNQTDNAAKS
+673 VNQIK
-686 LGNSIAMNLL
+686 
-696 DKMEDIDFTAPK
+696 KIDLTAPD
-708 AREQVRKL
+708 AEEQIKKL
-716 VDEMNNDEATRSVIA
+716 YEQFGKDEALQRAIA
-731 HLDEY
+731 KMKDI
-736 IPDEKVRDRFENIIR
+736 IPKDDIREGTQFAVDRFNWMVEQINASLNRTSLNWIEAEPDPYIR
-751 EINRF
+751 EKKKLQHNK
-756 NDAMNNIDPSELARV
+756 DAEIVAASGNTKE
-771 WNEGIRDPHER
+771 
-782 TIAQLN
+782 IASIS
-788 QDFKEELLKH
+788 
-798 NGFEWVNA
+798 A
-806 VNKKYKRLIADE
+806 KYKRYEQDLT
-818 NKRHNDEIAAKNKQ
+818 KRHNDEIAAKNKQ
-832 AAEEAKQL
+832 AAENAKRL

-875 KSYEERIRAA
+875 KSYEDRIRAA

-893 EVVSALNR
+893 EVVAALNK
-901 AMQKELQDAVDKTFD
+901 AMEKELQKAVDKTFE

-935 NMLDKATMS
+935 NMLDGITHSAERL
-944 IDKFNDKLSDL
+944 NDELS
-955 PQAIE
+955 
-960 GVFFATQK
+960 
-968 EYDNIQLDKKVMPN
+968 
-982 IDENLKAYVDR
+982 
-993 LYDLKTV
+993 
-1000 KQWLYELN
+1000 
-1008 YYVSNQNVKLP
+1008 KLP
-1019 ESDRKTVED
+1019 ESLEGNYFRMQHTYDEVQGYFDAEPKVKSYIKEYVD
-1028 MINYYTTYYYTV
+1028 MV
-1040 KKAIEDVYKLNNT
+1040 H
-1053 SAEELDKNEQVI
+1053 ELENLKNEIESDKSSI
-1065 AYKLYKNTYT
+1065 ATAIVSDDDVLDPIKANLEANEKKYEKLQNELEN
-1075 FKDIYDERSSNLKEF
+1075 F
-1090 LDSYKENYKNFSE
+1090 YKENEVSQDYLEKLADTQLYRQYTEKADLWDVYSDRKKRLEDFLEDYQDTVEMNSKRLRRKE
-1103 GLNAEEE
+1103 R
-1110 EQLKIERKQ
+1110 EQADVERRQ
-1119 AKSAIRAKYNDMIKA
+1119 ALASISTKYGDMIKA
-1134 ENDYYEKLEEANK
+1134 ENDYYDKLEEAQK
-1147 AKVSLGQA
+1147 ARVELGQA
-1155 TEAEV
+1155 TETEV

-1170 IKAINDERE
+1170 IKAINDERR
-1179 NAIRNADEEF
+1179 NAEEQAEKEYRNKLEKADEEHNNRMLERN
-1189 KKKKEKS
+1189 KK
-1196 DKEHHERLL
+1196 
-1205 NMAKTMSDYT
+1205 AYDYIIQDT
-1215 IREIKNMVNA
+1215 KALVTA
-1225 ADTILENHGEVRN
+1225 ADAIFENHGEVRN
-1238 SWGILDL
+1238 SWGILDI
-1245 GKTSKNLKNA
+1245 GSTKKNLEQA
-1255 KEMYTKALN
+1255 KRMYTVAFQ
-1264 DIDNERKNILDK
+1264 DIRDKQESLIEDLQNED
-1276 FNKHEISF
+1276 ISF

-1294 NDEAKYIKVK
+1294 NEEAKYVKGK
-1304 LKDIE
+1304 LKEIE

-1323 NTYVNAI
+1323 NTYIQAI
-1330 GQGIQDVLSQVWANQ
+1330 GQGIQDILSQVWANQ

-1359 IDIYED
+1359 IDKYEE
-1365 KLQYQKD
+1365 KLKEQQD
-1372 ITQEYANNINSIEDE
+1372 LTQEYANNIDSIEDE

-1420 ENEKKKEKDK
+1420 ENEKKKEGDK
-1430 KEKLELQQRKKER
+1430 KEKLELQQKKKEKE
-1443 DRAVISAII
+1443 RAVISAII

-1474 GALATTLGAV
+1474 GALAGTLGAV

-1554 TFYSTKKPL
+1554 TFYSSRKAL
-1563 PKPMAKTKFASGG
+1563 PKPMANTKFANGG
-1576 EIPTL
+1576 EIPSL
-1581 RTDLDLN
+1581 RTDLDIN
-1588 DKLVTMFEEFGRR
+1588 DKLITMFEEFGRR

>member
-22 SIEALKSKLDAL
+22 SIDALKSKLDAL

-39 ALNAKAK
+39 ALNKK
-46 GATNPI
+46 GVTNPI
-52 GNGASSEMDEIT
+52 GDGASSEMDEIT

-85 NILGEIA
+85 NILSEIA
-92 KDKEKLARIDVGTSE
+92 KDKEKLASIDVGVSSSE
-107 SKSSSKMVPL
+107 TSKS
-117 GSVDSS
+117 
-123 KTKGEPTYVQGKGF
+123 KGEPTYVQGKGF
-137 MVELKDAENMSSTM
+137 MTDTKDVSSTM

-171 LLAAKEQLNEVKN
+171 LLAAKEQLKDVKN

-198 QYDLKTLDGI
+198 QYDLNTLEGI
-208 KAKLKDVKTVINTVD
+208 KSKLKDIKTVMNTVD
-223 IDSDMFSSLLK
+223 IDSDMFSSLVK
-234 TENDLNTKL
+234 SANDLNTKL
-243 NEVKKSMGQSER
+243 KQVEESYGQYGR

-263 LDSAADANEKIRISV
+263 LDGVVDSNNKIRISV
-278 NGQIKEFNNVR
+278 NGQIKEFDNVR
-289 QALKSLENEIKNL
+289 QALKTLTNELKNL
-302 SVNGKENTHEFEELA
+302 TINGKENTQEFKELEKA
-317 NTYHEFYMATLR
+317 YHEFYKATLR
-329 AKSAVDDLKASSK
+329 ANSAVGDLKASSK

-370 DGLDETIQKLMSLQ
+370 DGIDETIQKLMSLQ
-384 SIVSGLEQIKQQLNT
+384 SIVSGLEQIKQQMNT
-399 GEFLGGYFNKASE
+399 GEFLGGYFNKASD

-429 KVQGVVENVAE
+429 KVQNVVKNVAE
-440 GMEQEAKASNT
+440 GFEGEAK
-451 ASTALK
+451 
-457 AQEATTLGVSTA
+457 A
-469 SKTATTSLKTQE
+469 SKTATTALKTQE
-481 AATVSLTSATKAATL
+481 AATKAVTVATKAATL
-496 AANALKVSLKAIG
+496 AANALKASLKGFA
-509 ITLLIAGI
+509 ITLLIAGL
-517 SWVIDKIGDFVKSL
+517 SWVIEKIGDFVKSL

-537 LSEFDAACKLSEQT
+537 LSEFNAACKSSEQA

-557 SLKNDYLSG
+557 ALKNDFLSG

-575 KALDNENKYI
+575 KSLENENKYI

-598 IGKDKAGLDFSAPKI
+598 IGKDKSGLDLSAPKI
-613 PEKSDGKSLTMV
+613 PEKSDGKSLQMTK
-625 QVGGFGSVAYKDLD
+625 VGLFGAVAYKDLD
-639 EAKKKYLELTEAARQ
+639 EAKKKYLELSNTARQ
-654 GKDYFEK
+654 GQDYFEK
-661 YGQGFGDSVRSL
+661 FGKGFTGWVNSMF
-673 LTTVNQTDNAAKS
+673 TTVNQTENAAKS

-696 DKMEDIDFTAPK
+696 DKMEDIDLTAPK
-708 AREQVRKL
+708 AREQVKKL
-716 VDEMNNDEATRSVIA
+716 VDEMDNDEATRSVIA

-736 IPDEKVRDRFENIIR
+736 IPDEKVRARFENIIR
-751 EINRF
+751 EIRRF
-756 NDAMNNIDPSELARV
+756 NDEVNNIDPREMSRLQI
-771 WNEGIRDPHER
+771 EGIRDPYKR
-782 TIAQLN
+782 QIAQLN
-788 QDFKEELLKH
+788 QDFKEELSKH
-798 NGFEWVNA
+798 DGLEWAKA
-806 VNKKYKRLIADE
+806 VNKKYNRLIEDAT
-818 NKRHNDEIAAKNKQ
+818 KQHNDEIASKNKQ
-832 AAEEAKQL
+832 AAENARRL
-840 KEENNRKLLTA
+840 KEESNRRLLTA

-893 EVVSALNR
+893 EVVSALNK
-901 AMQKELQDAVDKTFD
+901 AMEKELQKAVDKTFE

-929 QDIKLE
+929 RDIKLE
-935 NMLDKATMS
+935 NMLDMATYS
-944 IDKFNDKLSDL
+944 AERFNDELSKL
-955 PQAIE
+955 PQSLEDVHFKFQKTYNDVEGYVKKPKVGLLAETYGEYIYKTEELERNIRKLKETLESPVLILGESEKSGIE
-960 GVFFATQK
+960 SQ
-968 EYDNIQLDKKVMPN
+968 I
-982 IDENLKAYVDR
+982 KAYTDELDERMKR
-993 LYDLKTV
+993 LDEF
-1000 KQWLYELN
+1000 YE
-1008 YYVSNQNVKLP
+1008 K
-1019 ESDRKTVED
+1019 
-1028 MINYYTTYYYTV
+1028 
-1040 KKAIEDVYKLNNT
+1040 NNT
-1053 SAEELDKNEQVI
+1053 SAEHMGNLSGVKKYLEYKDKLKLDDV
-1065 AYKLYKNTYT
+1065 YK
-1075 FKDIYDERSSNLKEF
+1075 ERIDNLNKF
-1090 LDSYKENYKNFSE
+1090 LDDYEWTVKTKSFKLRKE
-1103 GLNAEEE
+1103 
-1110 EQLKIERKQ
+1110 ERKQ
-1119 AKSAIRAKYNDMIKA
+1119 AETEKQQALASISTKYGDMIKA
-1134 ENDYYEKLEEANK
+1134 ENDYYEKLKEANK

-1170 IKAINDERE
+1170 IKAINDERRKAE
-1179 NAIRNADEEF
+1179 EQADKEYRNKLEKADEEF
-1189 KKKKEKS
+1189 NNRILNMTKTKS
-1196 DKEHHERLL
+1196 DYMIQEI
-1205 NMAKTMSDYT
+1205 KTMVT
-1215 IREIKNMVNA
+1215 A
-1225 ADTILENHGEVRN
+1225 ADEVVNNHGEVRN
-1238 SWGILDL
+1238 SWGIIDL
-1245 GKTSKNLKNA
+1245 GKTKNNLKYA
-1255 KEMYTKALN
+1255 KEMYTKAFDEIRDKQKKLIK
-1264 DIDNERKNILDK
+1264 DLEDNK
-1276 FNKHEISF
+1276 ISF

-1294 NDEAKYIKVK
+1294 NEEAKYVKGK

-1323 NTYVNAI
+1323 NTYIQAI
-1330 GQGIQDVLSQVWANQ
+1330 GQGIQDVLSQVWENQ
-1345 DASYDKEIENLDKW
+1345 DASYDKEIENLEKW
-1359 IDIYED
+1359 IDKYEE
-1365 KLQYQKD
+1365 KLQEQKD
-1372 ITQEYANNINSIEDE
+1372 LTQEYANNIDSIEDE

-1420 ENEKKKEKDK
+1420 ENEKKKEAEK

-1474 GALATTLGAV
+1474 GALAGTLGAV
-1484 QIALIKSQKY
+1484 QIALIKSQKF

-1502 KPHSQGG
+1502 KSHSQGG

-1554 TFYSTKKPL
+1554 TFYSSRKAL
-1563 PKPMAKTKFASGG
+1563 PKPMAKTKFANGG
-1576 EIPTL
+1576 EIPSL
-1581 RTDLDLN
+1581 RTDLDIN
-1588 DKLVTMFEEFGRR
+1588 DKLITMFEEFGRR

>member
-34 EDRIE
+34 DEKIE
-39 ALNAKAK
+39 ALH
-46 GATNPI
+46 GVSI
-52 GNGASSEMDEIT
+52 GNPMKGASSDMDDVAKKTE
-64 RKAAAA
+64 A
-70 VEEYRKTNQELNKTK
+70 VADGQSKVNQELIKTK
-85 NILGEIA
+85 DIIKDIA
-92 KDKEKLARIDVGTSE
+92 KDKEKLSRIEVDASD

-137 MVELKDAENMSSTM
+137 MVELKDAENMSGTM
-151 KEIEKTEQRIADAR
+151 KEIEKTEKRIADAR

-171 LLAAKEQLNEVKN
+171 LLAAKEQLKEVKN

-198 QYDLKTLDGI
+198 QYDLNTLDGI
-208 KAKLKDVKTVINTVD
+208 EAKLKDIKTVTKTVD
-223 IDSDMFSSLLK
+223 IDSDMFSSLVK
-234 TENDLNTKL
+234 SSNDLNTKL
-243 NEVKKSMGQSER
+243 NQVKESMGQSER

-263 LDSAADANEKIRISV
+263 LDDAADANEKIRISV
-278 NGQIKEFNNVR
+278 NGQIKEFDNVR
-289 QALKSLENEIKNL
+289 QAEKSLKNEIYNL
-302 SVNGKENTHEFEELA
+302 TVNGKENTQQFKQLEK
-317 NTYHEFYMATLR
+317 TYHEFYKAVLR
-329 AKSAVDDLKASSK
+329 AKSAVSDLQASSK

-370 DGLDETIQKLMSLQ
+370 DGIDETIQKLMSLQ

-399 GEFLGGYFNKASE
+399 GEFFGGYFNEASE

-429 KVQGVVENVAE
+429 KVQGVVENVTE
-440 GMEQEAKASNT
+440 GFDKEAK
-451 ASTALK
+451 
-457 AQEATTLGVSTA
+457 A
-469 SKTATTSLKTQE
+469 SKTATTALKTQE
-481 AATVSLTSATKAATL
+481 AATVGVTVATKAATL

-509 ITLLIAGI
+509 ITLLVAGL
-517 SWVIDKIGDFVKSL
+517 SWVIEKIGDFVKSL

-537 LSEFDAACKLSEQT
+537 LSEFDAACKSSEQA

-557 SLKNDYLSG
+557 ALKSDYFSG

-575 KALDNENKYI
+575 KSLENENKYI
-585 KEQISLLKERATL
+585 KEQIGLLKERATL
-598 IGKDKAGLDFSAPKI
+598 IGKDKAGLDFKSSPI
-613 PEKSDGKSLTMV
+613 PEKGNSNSLTMV
-625 QVGGFGSVAYKDLD
+625 QVGGFGSVVYKDLD

-654 GKDYFEK
+654 GQNYFEK

-673 LTTVNQTDNAAKS
+673 FTTVNQTKDAADS
-686 LGNSIAMNLL
+686 LGKSIAMNLL
-696 DKMEDIDFTAPK
+696 DKMEDIDFAAPK
-708 AREQVRKL
+708 AREQVKKL
-716 VDEMNNDEATRSVIA
+716 VDEMNNDAATRSVIA

-736 IPDEKVRDRFENIIR
+736 IPDDKVRARFDNIIR
-751 EINRF
+751 EIYRF
-756 NDAMNNIDPSELARV
+756 NDAMNNIDPSEMSRV
-771 WNEGIRDPHER
+771 WIEGIRDPHKRAIEQ
-782 TIAQLN
+782 IN
-788 QDFKEELLKH
+788 QDFKEEVVKYTGNTEWIVNVNRKRDRLL
-798 NGFEWVNA
+798 
-806 VNKKYKRLIADE
+806 ADE
-818 NKRHNDEIAAKNKQ
+818 NKRYNEEIAAKNKQ
-832 AAEEAKQL
+832 AAENAKRL

-893 EVVSALNR
+893 EVVAALNK
-901 AMQKELQDAVDKTFD
+901 AMEKELQKAVDKTFD
-916 ELSKTASSLIKQV
+916 ELSKTASSLIKNV
-929 QDIKLE
+929 NDIKLE

-944 IDKFNDKLSDL
+944 LDKFNDKLSDL

-982 IDENLKAYVDR
+982 IDENLKVYVDR
-993 LYDLKTV
+993 IDDLKTA
-1000 KQWLYELN
+1000 KKRLYELN
-1008 YYVSNQNVKLP
+1008 YLASNPNL
-1019 ESDRKTVED
+1019 EFSDSDRKTLED
-1028 MINYYTTYYYTV
+1028 MINFYTKYYDTV
-1040 KKAIEDVYKLNNT
+1040 KKGIEDVYKLNNT

-1065 AYKLYKNTYT
+1065 AYKLYKNTST

-1090 LDSYKENYKNFSE
+1090 LDNYKENYTNFSE
-1103 GLNAEEE
+1103 SLNANEE
-1110 EQLKIERKQ
+1110 EQFKIEKKQ
-1119 AKSAIRAKYNDMIKA
+1119 ALSAIRTKYNDMIKE
-1134 ENDYYEKLEEANK
+1134 ENDYYDKLEEANK

-1155 TEAEV
+1155 TEAVIE
-1160 QNDLMRHNDR
+1160 NDLNRHNDR

-1205 NMAKTMSDYT
+1205 SMAKTMSDYT
-1215 IREIKNMVNA
+1215 VREIKNMVNA

-1276 FNKHEISF
+1276 FNNLEISF

-1294 NDEAKYIKVK
+1294 NEEAKYVRGK
-1304 LKDIE
+1304 LKEID

-1323 NTYVNAI
+1323 NTYVQAI
-1330 GQGIQDVLSQVWANQ
+1330 GQGIQDVLSQVWENQ
-1345 DASYDKEIENLDKW
+1345 DAAYDKEIENLDKW
-1359 IDIYED
+1359 IDKYEE
-1365 KLQYQKD
+1365 KLQEQKD
-1372 ITQEYANNINSIEDE
+1372 LTQEYANNIESIEDE

-1420 ENEKKKEKDK
+1420 ENEKKREEEK

-1563 PKPMAKTKFASGG
+1563 PKPMAKTKFANGG

>member
-1 MAQDNKKIYTIV
+1 MAQDNKKVYTIV

-22 SIEALKSKLDAL
+22 SIDALKSKLDAL

-39 ALNAKAK
+39 ALNKNGVK
-46 GATNPI
+46 NPI

-70 VEEYRKTNQELNKTK
+70 AEEYRKTNQELNKTK

-92 KDKEKLARIDVGTSE
+92 KDKEKLASIDVGVS
-107 SKSSSKMVPL
+107 SKETSKMVPL

-137 MVELKDAENMSSTM
+137 MVELKEAENMSSTM
-151 KEIEKTEQRIADAR
+151 KEIEKTEKRIADAR

-198 QYDLKTLDGI
+198 QYDLNTLEGI
-208 KAKLKDVKTVINTVD
+208 ETKLKDIKTVTKTVD
-223 IDSDMFSSLLK
+223 IDSDMFSSLVK
-234 TENDLNTKL
+234 SSNELNTKL
-243 NEVKKSMGQSER
+243 NQVKESMGQSER
-255 NVGNYKSA
+255 NVGNYKSS
-263 LDSAADANEKIRISV
+263 LDGAADANEKIRISV
-278 NGQIKEFNNVR
+278 NGQIKEYNNVR
-289 QALKSLENEIKNL
+289 QALKSLTNEIMNL
-302 SVNGKENTHEFEELA
+302 SVNGKDNTQQFKQLEK
-317 NTYHEFYMATLR
+317 TYHEFYKAVLR
-329 AKSAVDDLKASSK
+329 AKSAVNDLKASSK
-342 GMDAMFD
+342 GMDSMLD
-349 AFTSLSAIGQI
+349 AFESLSAIGQI

-370 DGLDETIQKLMSLQ
+370 DGIDETIQKLMSLQ
-384 SIVSGLEQIKQQLNT
+384 SIVSGLEQIKQQLNR
-399 GEFLGGYFNKASE
+399 GEFLGGYFNKAYE

-429 KVQGVVENVAE
+429 KVQGAVGNVAD
-440 GMEQEAKASNT
+440 GMEQEANAS
-451 ASTALK
+451 K
-457 AQEATTLGVSTA
+457 KATTA
-469 SKTATTSLKTQE
+469 LKTQE
-481 AATVSLTSATKAATL
+481 ATTVGVTVATKAATIATKAFKL
-496 AANALKVSLKAIG
+496 ALDGLIIG
-509 ITLLIAGI
+509 LIITGI
-517 SWVIDKIGDFVKSL
+517 SFLIEKVVDFVQSL

-537 LSEFDAACKLSEQT
+537 LNEFNAACKSSDEA

-557 SLKNDYLSG
+557 ALKNDYLSG

-575 KALDNENKYI
+575 KALENENKYI

-613 PEKSDGKSLTMV
+613 PEKSDGKSFQITN
-625 QVGGFGSVAYKDLD
+625 VGSFGAVAYKDLD

-654 GKDYFEK
+654 GQDYFEK
-661 YGQGFGDSVRSL
+661 YGQGFGDLVRST
-673 LTTVNQTDNAAKS
+673 LTTVNQTEDAAKS

-696 DKMEDIDFTAPK
+696 AKMEDIDFTAPK

-736 IPDEKVRDRFENIIR
+736 IPDEKLRAKFENIISYIR
-751 EINRF
+751 RVD
-756 NDAMNNIDPSELARV
+756 DAMNNIDPNEMSRV
-771 WNEGIRDPHER
+771 WIEGIRDPHQR
-782 TIAQLN
+782 AIAQIN
-788 QDFKEELLKH
+788 QDFKEEVVKYTGNTDWIVNVNRKRDRLLA
-798 NGFEWVNA
+798 E
-806 VNKKYKRLIADE
+806 E
-818 NKRHNDEIAAKNKQ
+818 NKRYHDEIAAKNKQ
-832 AAEEAKQL
+832 AAENAKRL

-875 KSYEERIRAA
+875 KSYEDRIRAA

-893 EVVSALNR
+893 EVVSALKK
-901 AMQKELQDAVDKTFD
+901 AMDKELQDAVDKTFD
-916 ELSKTASSLIKQV
+916 DLSKTASSLIKQV

-935 NMLDKATMS
+935 NMLDRATYS
-944 IDKFNDKLSDL
+944 AERFNDELSKL
-955 PQAIE
+955 PQSIE
-960 GVFFATQK
+960 GTYFRFQK
-968 EYDNIQLDKKVMPN
+968 TYDNIQGYVKEPKVDDYVKKYVEYIRDMQDVEN
-982 IDENLKAYVDR
+982 EIKAREYQLSDNYVVKYSDDQKKRIQQEIDTLKEVHYKYWIDLENFYKETDTTAQFFATNKQVKAYEE
-993 LYDLKTV
+993 YKNKLK
-1000 KQWLYELN
+1000 L
-1008 YYVSNQNVKLP
+1008 
-1019 ESDRKTVED
+1019 
-1028 MINYYTTYYYTV
+1028 
-1040 KKAIEDVYKLNNT
+1040 EDVYNERIEKLQEFQGKYQEIFIKN
-1053 SAEELDKNEQVI
+1053 SEDLRDNEQ
-1065 AYKLYKNTYT
+1065 
-1075 FKDIYDERSSNLKEF
+1075 
-1090 LDSYKENYKNFSE
+1090 
-1103 GLNAEEE
+1103 
-1110 EQLKIERKQ
+1110 EQARIEKKQ
-1119 AKSAIRAKYNDMIKA
+1119 AVSAIRTKYNDMIKE
-1134 ENDYYEKLEEANK
+1134 ENDYYDKLEKAQK

-1160 QNDLMRHNDR
+1160 QNNLMRHNDR
-1170 IKAINDERE
+1170 IKAINKERK
-1179 NAIRNADEEF
+1179 NALKQAEEEF
-1189 KKKKEKS
+1189 KKKNEKS
-1196 DKEHHERLL
+1196 NDDYYDRFL
-1205 NMAKTMSDYT
+1205 NMTKTKSDYM
-1215 IREIKNMVNA
+1215 IKEIKAMVNA
-1225 ADTILENHGEVRN
+1225 ADDVVNNHGEVRN
-1238 SWGILDL
+1238 SWGIIDL
-1245 GKTSKNLKNA
+1245 GKTKNNLKLA
-1255 KEMYTKALN
+1255 KEIYKKAFD
-1264 DIDNERKNILDK
+1264 DIKNMQEDLA
-1276 FNKHEISF
+1276 NKLQYKQISF

-1294 NDEAKYIKVK
+1294 NEEAKYVKGK
-1304 LKDIE
+1304 LKEIE

-1323 NTYVNAI
+1323 NTYVQAI
-1330 GQGIQDVLSQVWANQ
+1330 GQGIQDVLSQVWENQ

-1359 IDIYED
+1359 IDKYEE
-1365 KLQYQKD
+1365 KLQEQKD
-1372 ITQEYANNINSIEDE
+1372 ITQEYANNIDSIEDE

-1406 MAAQRA
+1406 MSAQRA
-1412 SLAQEKMI
+1412 SLAQQKMI
-1420 ENEKKKEKDK
+1420 ENEKKKEGDK
-1430 KEKLELQQRKKER
+1430 KEKLELQQRKRER

-1474 GALATTLGAV
+1474 GALAGTLGAV

-1554 TFYSTKKPL
+1554 TFYSSKKAL
-1563 PKPMAKTKFASGG
+1563 PKPMAKTKFANGG
-1576 EIPTL
+1576 EIPSL
-1581 RTDLDLN
+1581 RTDLDIN
-1588 DKLVTMFEEFGRR
+1588 DKLITMFEEFGRR

>member
-22 SIEALKSKLDAL
+22 SIDALKSKLDAL

-39 ALNAKAK
+39 ALK
-46 GATNPI
+46 GKGVTNPI

-92 KDKEKLARIDVGTSE
+92 KDKEKLARIDVGVSSSE
-107 SKSSSKMVPL
+107 TSKMVPL

-137 MVELKDAENMSSTM
+137 MVEMKDAENVSSTM
-151 KEIEKTEQRIADAR
+151 KEIEKTEKRIADAR

-171 LLAAKEQLNEVKN
+171 LIAAKEQLNEVKN

-198 QYDLKTLDGI
+198 QYDLNTLEGI
-208 KAKLKDVKTVINTVD
+208 ETKLKDIKTVTKTVD
-223 IDSDMFSSLLK
+223 IDSDMFSSLVK
-234 TENDLNTKL
+234 SANDLNTKL
-243 NEVKKSMGQSER
+243 NQVKESMGQSER
-255 NVGNYKSA
+255 NVGNYKSS
-263 LDSAADANEKIRISV
+263 LDGAADANEKIRISV
-278 NGQIKEFNNVR
+278 NGQIKEYNNVR
-289 QALKSLENEIKNL
+289 QALKSLTNEIMNL
-302 SVNGKENTHEFEELA
+302 SVNGKDNTEQFKQLEK
-317 NTYHEFYMATLR
+317 TYHEFYKAVLR
-329 AKSAVDDLKASSK
+329 AKSAVNDLKASSK
-342 GMDAMFD
+342 GMDSMLD
-349 AFTSLSAIGQI
+349 AFESLSAIGQI

-370 DGLDETIQKLMSLQ
+370 DGIDETIQKLMSLQ
-384 SIVSGLEQIKQQLNT
+384 SIVSGLEQIKQQFNT

-440 GMEQEAKASNT
+440 GMEQEANAS
-451 ASTALK
+451 K
-457 AQEATTLGVSTA
+457 KATTA
-469 SKTATTSLKTQE
+469 LKTQE
-481 AATVSLTSATKAATL
+481 ATTVGVTVATKAATVATKAFKL
-496 AANALKVSLKAIG
+496 ALDGLIIG
-509 ITLLIAGI
+509 LIITGI
-517 SWVIDKIGDFVKSL
+517 SWLIEKFVDFVQSL

-537 LSEFDAACKLSEQT
+537 LSEFDAACKSSEQA

-585 KEQISLLKERATL
+585 KEQIGLLKERAAI

-613 PEKSDGKSLTMV
+613 PEKSDGKSFQITN
-625 QVGGFGSVAYKDLD
+625 VGSFGSVAYKDLD

-654 GKDYFEK
+654 TQDYFEK
-661 YGQGFGDSVRSL
+661 YGQGFTGWVKSA
-673 LTTVNQTDNAAKS
+673 LTTVNDTENAAKS

-696 DKMEDIDFTAPK
+696 GKMEDIDFTSTK

-736 IPDEKVRDRFENIIR
+736 IPDEKLRAKFENIISYIR
-751 EINRF
+751 RVD
-756 NDAMNNIDPSELARV
+756 DAMNNIDPNEMSRV
-771 WNEGIRDPHER
+771 WIEGIRDPHQRAIEQ
-782 TIAQLN
+782 IN
-788 QDFKEELLKH
+788 QDFKEEVVKYTGNTEWIVNVNRKRNRLL
-798 NGFEWVNA
+798 
-806 VNKKYKRLIADE
+806 ADE
-818 NKRHNDEIAAKNKQ
+818 NKRYNEEIAAKNKQ
-832 AAEEAKQL
+832 AAENARRL

-875 KSYEERIRAA
+875 KSYEDRIRAA

-893 EVVSALNR
+893 EVVSALNK
-901 AMQKELQDAVDKTFD
+901 AMEKELQDAVDKTFE

-935 NMLDKATMS
+935 NMLDGITHSAERL
-944 IDKFNDKLSDL
+944 NDELS
-955 PQAIE
+955 
-960 GVFFATQK
+960 
-968 EYDNIQLDKKVMPN
+968 
-982 IDENLKAYVDR
+982 
-993 LYDLKTV
+993 
-1000 KQWLYELN
+1000 
-1008 YYVSNQNVKLP
+1008 KLP
-1019 ESDRKTVED
+1019 ESLEGKYFRMQHTYNEVQGYIEPPKVENYIKEYVDMVHELENLKDEIDFDKESLSSPDVYYGGYEDVIKRVEDGLKAKEKKYKKLQNELKDFYEENNVSQDELELLADTQLYRQYKEKPELFDVYSDRKKRLDDFLED
-1028 MINYYTTYYYTV
+1028 YQDT
-1040 KKAIEDVYKLNNT
+1040 
-1053 SAEELDKNEQVI
+1053 
-1065 AYKLYKNTYT
+1065 
-1075 FKDIYDERSSNLKEF
+1075 
-1090 LDSYKENYKNFSE
+1090 
-1103 GLNAEEE
+1103 
-1110 EQLKIERKQ
+1110 IERNSKRLRRKEIEQ
-1119 AKSAIRAKYNDMIKA
+1119 ADVERRQAIAAIDTKYNDMIKE
-1134 ENDYYEKLEEANK
+1134 ENDYYDKLEEALK
-1147 AKVSLGQA
+1147 AKVSIGQA

-1160 QNDLMRHNDR
+1160 ENNLMRHNDR
-1170 IKAINDERE
+1170 IKAINEERE
-1179 NAIRNADEEF
+1179 KVRIKADKEYHEKIEKADEEHNNRMLERN
-1189 KKKKEKS
+1189 KK
-1196 DKEHHERLL
+1196 
-1205 NMAKTMSDYT
+1205 AYDYIIQDT
-1215 IREIKNMVNA
+1215 KALVTA
-1225 ADTILENHGEVRN
+1225 ADAILENHGEVRN
-1238 SWGILDL
+1238 SWGIIDL
-1245 GKTSKNLKNA
+1245 GSTKKNLEQA
-1255 KEMYTKALN
+1255 KEMYTDAFR
-1264 DIDNERKNILDK
+1264 DIEYQQEQLIEILQNED
-1276 FNKHEISF
+1276 ISF

-1294 NDEAKYIKVK
+1294 NEEAKYVKGK

-1323 NTYVNAI
+1323 NTYIQAI
-1330 GQGIQDVLSQVWANQ
+1330 GQGIQDVLSQVWENQ

-1359 IDIYED
+1359 IDKYEE
-1365 KLQYQKD
+1365 KLQEQKD
-1372 ITQEYANNINSIEDE
+1372 ITQEYANNIDSIEDE

-1406 MAAQRA
+1406 MSAQRA
-1412 SLAQEKMI
+1412 SLAQQKMI
-1420 ENEKKKEKDK
+1420 ENEENKLKDK
-1430 KEKLELQQRKKER
+1430 KEKLELQQRKRER

-1474 GALATTLGAV
+1474 GALAGTLGAV

-1502 KPHSQGG
+1502 KSHSQGG

-1538 EFINS
+1538 EYINS

-1554 TFYSTKKPL
+1554 TFYSSKKAL
-1563 PKPMAKTKFASGG
+1563 PKPMAKTKFANGG
-1576 EIPTL
+1576 EIPSL
-1581 RTDLDLN
+1581 RTDLDIN
-1588 DKLVTMFEEFGRR
+1588 DKLITMFEEFGRR

>member
-22 SIEALKSKLDAL
+22 SIDALKSKLDAL

-39 ALNAKAK
+39 ALK
-46 GATNPI
+46 GKGVTNPI

-85 NILGEIA
+85 SILSEIA
-92 KDKEKLARIDVGTSE
+92 KDKEKLARIDVGTSD
-107 SKSSSKMVPL
+107 STSSSKMVPL

-137 MVELKDAENMSSTM
+137 MVEMKDAENVSSTM
-151 KEIEKTEQRIADAR
+151 KEIEKTENRIAEAR

-171 LLAAKEQLNEVKN
+171 LLAAKEQLKEVKN

-198 QYDLKTLDGI
+198 QYDLNTLEGI
-208 KAKLKDVKTVINTVD
+208 ETKLKDIKTVTKTVD
-223 IDSDMFSSLLK
+223 IDSDMFSSLNK
-234 TENDLNTKL
+234 SANDLNTKL
-243 NEVKKSMGQSER
+243 KQVKESMGQSER
-255 NVGNYKSA
+255 NVGNYKSS
-263 LDSAADANEKIRISV
+263 LDGAADANEKIRISV
-278 NGQIKEFNNVR
+278 NGQIKEYNNVR
-289 QALKSLENEIKNL
+289 QALKSLTNEIMNL
-302 SVNGKENTHEFEELA
+302 SVNGKENTEEFKQLEK
-317 NTYHEFYMATLR
+317 TYHEFYKAVLR
-329 AKSAVDDLKASSK
+329 AKSAVSDLQASSK

-370 DGLDETIQKLMSLQ
+370 DGIDETIQKLMSLQ

-418 NKLFGIKDTSD
+418 NKLFGIKDSSD
-429 KVQGVVENVAE
+429 KVKDVVGNVAE
-440 GMEQEAKASNT
+440 GMEQEAKASKT

-457 AQEATTLGVSTA
+457 TQEATTVGV
-469 SKTATTSLKTQE
+469 
-481 AATVSLTSATKAATL
+481 TVATKAATIAAKTFKIAL
-496 AANALKVSLKAIG
+496 ASIG
-509 ITLLIAGI
+509 IGLLIAAV
-517 SWVIDKIGDFVKSL
+517 SWAIDAIGNFVQSM
-531 DSSKAS
+531 DSSEAQ
-537 LSEFDAACKLSEQT
+537 LNEFNAACKASEQA

-557 SLKNDYLSG
+557 TLKDDYMSG
-566 KIGYGEYMQ
+566 KISQSEYAAKSME
-575 KALDNENKYI
+575 NENKYI
-585 KEQISLLKERATL
+585 KEQIKLLKERS
-598 IGKDKAGLDFSAPKI
+598 KRAGSDAGIDFSTTSNKGTSP
-613 PEKSDGKSLTMV
+613 MV
-625 QVGGFGSVAYKDLD
+625 NAKNID
-639 EAKKKYLELTEAARQ
+639 ETKKKYIELTDAVNEGQ
-654 GKDYFEK
+654 DYFEK
-661 YGQGFGDSVRSL
+661 YEKGLSGWINSFFTSVSATEEEANKKGGQILGNF
-673 LTTVNQTDNAAKS
+673 VNQVEK
-686 LGNSIAMNLL
+686 
-696 DKMEDIDFTAPK
+696 IDLTAPD
-708 AREQVRKL
+708 AEEQIKKL
-716 VDEMNNDEATRSVIA
+716 YAQFGKDEALQRAIA
-731 HLDEY
+731 NMKNIIPKDEIREGTQFAVDRFNWMVEQIRANAEKTAQHWINA
-736 IPDEKVRDRFENIIR
+736 IPDPYKREKAQIEHNMKNALVGVKKG
-751 EINRF
+751 
-756 NDAMNNIDPSELARV
+756 SELEKSIKADFNR
-771 WNEGIRDPHER
+771 
-782 TIAQLN
+782 QLS
-788 QDFKEELLKH
+788 DL
-798 NGFEWVNA
+798 
-806 VNKKYKRLIADE
+806 

-832 AAEEAKQL
+832 AAENAKRL

-875 KSYEERIRAA
+875 KSYEDRIRAA

-901 AMQKELQDAVDKTFD
+901 AMEKELQDAVDKTFE

-935 NMLDKATMS
+935 NMLDGITHSAERL
-944 IDKFNDKLSDL
+944 NDELS
-955 PQAIE
+955 
-960 GVFFATQK
+960 
-968 EYDNIQLDKKVMPN
+968 
-982 IDENLKAYVDR
+982 
-993 LYDLKTV
+993 
-1000 KQWLYELN
+1000 
-1008 YYVSNQNVKLP
+1008 KLP
-1019 ESDRKTVED
+1019 ESLEGNYFRMQHTYDEVQGYFDAEPRVKSYIKEYVD
-1028 MINYYTTYYYTV
+1028 MV
-1040 KKAIEDVYKLNNT
+1040 H
-1053 SAEELDKNEQVI
+1053 ELENLKNEIESDKSSI
-1065 AYKLYKNTYT
+1065 ATAIVSDESALDPIMDSIKANEEKYKKLQNELEN
-1075 FKDIYDERSSNLKEF
+1075 F
-1090 LDSYKENYKNFSE
+1090 YKENEVSQEYLEDLVDTQLYRQYKE
-1103 GLNAEEE
+1103 KPDLLNVYSD
-1110 EQLKIERKQ
+1110 RKQ
-1119 AKSAIRAKYNDMIKA
+1119 RLEDFLNDYQDIVISNSVRLRRKEMEQADVEKRQALAAISTKYGDMIKA
-1134 ENDYYEKLEEANK
+1134 ENDYYDKLEEANK
-1147 AKVSLGQA
+1147 AKVELGQA

-1170 IKAINDERE
+1170 INAINEERRKAE
-1179 NAIRNADEEF
+1179 EQADKEYRN
-1189 KKKKEKS
+1189 KKEKA
-1196 DKEHHERLL
+1196 DDEHNNRMLEK
-1205 NMAKTMSDYT
+1205 NKKINDY
-1215 IREIKNMVNA
+1215 IIQDIKSMVTA
-1225 ADTILENHGEVRN
+1225 ADAIFENHGEVRN
-1238 SWGILDL
+1238 SWGIIDL
-1245 GKTSKNLKNA
+1245 GITKKNLEQA
-1255 KEMYTKALN
+1255 EEMYTTAFRDIRNEQKALIEN
-1264 DIDNERKNILDK
+1264 LQDEDIT
-1276 FNKHEISF
+1276 F

-1294 NDEAKYIKVK
+1294 NEEAKYVKGK
-1304 LKDIE
+1304 LKEIE

-1323 NTYVNAI
+1323 NTYIQAI
-1330 GQGIQDVLSQVWANQ
+1330 GQGIQDVLSQVWENQ
-1345 DASYDKEIENLDKW
+1345 DAAYDKEIEKLDKW
-1359 IDIYED
+1359 IEIYED
-1365 KLQYQKD
+1365 KLKKQED
-1372 ITQEYANNINSIEDE
+1372 ITQEYANNIDSIEDE

-1430 KEKLELQQRKKER
+1430 KDKLELQQRKKEKE
-1443 DRAVISAII
+1443 RAVISAII

-1474 GALATTLGAV
+1474 GALASTLGAV

-1502 KPHSQGG
+1502 RSHSQGG

-1554 TFYSTKKPL
+1554 TFYSSKKAL
-1563 PKPMAKTKFASGG
+1563 PKPMAKTKFANGG
-1576 EIPTL
+1576 EIPSL
-1581 RTDLDLN
+1581 RTDLDIN
-1588 DKLVTMFEEFGRR
+1588 DKLITMFEEFGRR

>member
-1 MAQDNKKIYTIV
+1 MAQDNKKVYTIV

-34 EDRIE
+34 DEKIE
-39 ALNAKAK
+39 ALH
-46 GATNPI
+46 GVSI
-52 GNGASSEMDEIT
+52 GNPMKGASSDMDDVSKKTE
-64 RKAAAA
+64 A
-70 VEEYRKTNQELNKTK
+70 VADGQAKVNQELIKTK
-85 NILGEIA
+85 DIIKDIA
-92 KDKEKLARIDVGTSE
+92 KDKDKLSRIEVDATDST
-107 SKSSSKMVPL
+107 SSSKMVPL

-123 KTKGEPTYVQGKGF
+123 KTKGTPTYVQGKGF
-137 MVELKDAENMSSTM
+137 MVELKDAENLSSTM
-151 KEIEKTEQRIADAR
+151 KEIEKTEKRIADAR

-171 LLAAKEQLNEVKN
+171 LLAAKEQLKEVKN

-198 QYDLKTLDGI
+198 QYDLNTLEGI
-208 KAKLKDVKTVINTVD
+208 KAKLKDIKTVMNTVD
-223 IDSDMFSSLLK
+223 IDSDMFSSLVK
-234 TENDLNTKL
+234 SANDLNTKL
-243 NEVKKSMGQSER
+243 KQVEESYGQYGR

-263 LDSAADANEKIRISV
+263 LDGAVDSNNKIRISV
-278 NGQIKEFNNVR
+278 NGQIKEYDNVR
-289 QALKSLENEIKNL
+289 QALKSLTNELKNL
-302 SVNGKENTHEFEELA
+302 TINGKENTEEFKQLETA
-317 NTYHEFYMATLR
+317 YHDFYKATLR
-329 AKSAVDDLKASSK
+329 AKSAVADLQASSK

-370 DGLDETIQKLMSLQ
+370 DGIDETIQKLMSLQ

-399 GEFLGGYFNKASE
+399 GEFLGGYFNKASD

-429 KVQGVVENVAE
+429 KVQNVVENVAE
-440 GMEQEAKASNT
+440 GMEQEAKASKT

-457 AQEATTLGVSTA
+457 TQEATTVGV
-469 SKTATTSLKTQE
+469 
-481 AATVSLTSATKAATL
+481 TVATKAATIAAKTFKIAL
-496 AANALKVSLKAIG
+496 ASIG
-509 ITLLIAGI
+509 IGLLIAAV
-517 SWVIDKIGDFVKSL
+517 SWAIDAIGNFVDSL
-531 DSSKAS
+531 DSSEAQ
-537 LSEFDAACKLSEQT
+537 LNEFNAACKSSEQA

-557 SLKNDYLSG
+557 TLKSDYMSG
-566 KIGYGEYMQ
+566 KISQSEYAAKSME
-575 KALDNENKYI
+575 NENKYI
-585 KEQISLLKERATL
+585 KEQIKLLKERS
-598 IGKDKAGLDFSAPKI
+598 KRAGSDAGIDFTTTSNKGTSP
-613 PEKSDGKSLTMV
+613 MV
-625 QVGGFGSVAYKDLD
+625 NAKNID
-639 EAKKKYLELTEAARQ
+639 ETKKKFLELTDAVNEGQ
-654 GKDYFEK
+654 DYFEK
-661 YGQGFGDSVRSL
+661 YEKGFSGWLNSFFTSVNATEEEANKKGGQILGDF
-673 LTTVNQTDNAAKS
+673 VNQVEK
-686 LGNSIAMNLL
+686 
-696 DKMEDIDFTAPK
+696 IDLTAPD
-708 AREQVRKL
+708 AEEQIKKL
-716 VDEMNNDEATRSVIA
+716 YAQFGKDEALQRAIA
-731 HLDEY
+731 KMKDIIPKDEIREGTQFAVDRFKWMVEQINASLNRTSLNWIEA
-736 IPDEKVRDRFENIIR
+736 IPDPYKREKAKLQHDKDA
-751 EINRF
+751 EIAAASGNTKEIASI
-756 NDAMNNIDPSELARV
+756 DA
-771 WNEGIRDPHER
+771 
-782 TIAQLN
+782 
-788 QDFKEELLKH
+788 
-798 NGFEWVNA
+798 
-806 VNKKYKRLIADE
+806 KYKRYEKDLT
-818 NKRHNDEIAAKNKQ
+818 KQHNDDIAAKNKQ
-832 AAEEAKQL
+832 AAENAKRL

-893 EVVSALNR
+893 EVVAALNK
-901 AMQKELQDAVDKTFD
+901 AMEKELQKAVDNTFD
-916 ELSKTASSLIKQV
+916 ELSKTASSLIKNV
-929 QDIKLE
+929 HDTKLE
-935 NMLDKATMS
+935 NMLDRATYS
-944 IDKFNDKLSDL
+944 AERFNDELSKIPESLEGKYFKLQKTYNDV
-955 PQAIE
+955 QGYIE
-960 GVFFATQK
+960 PPKVENYIK
-968 EYDNIQLDKKVMPN
+968 EYVDMTHEL
-982 IDENLKAYVDR
+982 ENLKKNIG
-993 LYDLKTV
+993 YDKEALSSPYIDFGDKDEI
-1000 KQWLYELN
+1000 KQ
-1008 YYVSNQNVKLP
+1008 
-1019 ESDRKTVED
+1019 VED
-1028 MINYYTTYYYTV
+1028 GLKAKEKEYEKLQKKLEEYY
-1040 KKAIEDVYKLNNT
+1040 KKNNVTADFLDNLDETKEYRKYKETPILLDVYDDRYNRLKDF
-1053 SAEELDKNEQVI
+1053 LDKYEETVTKNSQLLRSKEAEQADIEKQQAI
-1065 AYKLYKNTYT
+1065 A
-1075 FKDIYDERSSNLKEF
+1075 
-1090 LDSYKENYKNFSE
+1090 
-1103 GLNAEEE
+1103 
-1110 EQLKIERKQ
+1110 
-1119 AKSAIRAKYNDMIKA
+1119 AITSKYNDMIKE

-1160 QNDLMRHNDR
+1160 QNDLMRHNER
-1170 IKAINDERE
+1170 IEAINDERNMAVLKANME
-1179 NAIRNADEEF
+1179 FNDKLEKVDEEHNNRILDMN
-1189 KKKKEKS
+1189 KKI
-1196 DKEHHERLL
+1196 
-1205 NMAKTMSDYT
+1205 SDYI
-1215 IREIKNMVNA
+1215 IRDIKEMVNA
-1225 ADTILENHGEVRN
+1225 ADTIFENHGEVRN

-1245 GKTSKNLKNA
+1245 GATSKNLDKATEIYEVAFDSIKSEQDSLIEQLRA
-1255 KEMYTKALN
+1255 KE
-1264 DIDNERKNILDK
+1264 
-1276 FNKHEISF
+1276 ISY

-1294 NDEAKYIKVK
+1294 NEEAKYVKGK
-1304 LKDIE
+1304 LKEIE

-1323 NTYVNAI
+1323 NTYVQAI
-1330 GQGIQDVLSQVWANQ
+1330 GQGIQDVLSQVWENQ
-1345 DASYDKEIENLDKW
+1345 DAAYDKEMENLDKW
-1359 IDIYED
+1359 IDKYEE
-1365 KLQYQKD
+1365 KLQEQKD
-1372 ITQEYANNINSIEDE
+1372 LTQEYSNNINSIEDE

-1420 ENEKKKEKDK
+1420 ENEKKREEEK

-1563 PKPMAKTKFASGG
+1563 PKPMAKTKFANGG

>member
-1 MAQDNKKIYTIV
+1 MAQDNKKIYTIQ

-22 SIEALKSKLDAL
+22 SIDAMKSKLDAL

-39 ALNAKAK
+39 ALK
-46 GATNPI
+46 GKGVTNPI
-52 GNGASSEMDEIT
+52 GDGASSEMDEIT

-85 NILGEIA
+85 NILSEIA
-92 KDKEKLARIDVGTSE
+92 KDKEKLASIDVGVSSSE
-107 SKSSSKMVPL
+107 TSKMVPL

-137 MVELKDAENMSSTM
+137 MVELKEANDVSSTM
-151 KEIEKTEQRIADAR
+151 KEIEKTEKRIAEAR
-165 GEEYQS
+165 GDEYQS
-171 LLAAKEQLNEVKN
+171 LLAAKEQLKDVKN

-198 QYDLKTLDGI
+198 QYDLNTLEGI
-208 KAKLKDVKTVINTVD
+208 KAKLKDIKTVMNTVD
-223 IDSDMFSSLLK
+223 IDSDMFSSLVK
-234 TENDLNTKL
+234 SANDLNTKL
-243 NEVKKSMGQSER
+243 KQVEESYGQYGR

-263 LDSAADANEKIRISV
+263 LDGVVDSNNKIRISV
-278 NGQIKEFNNVR
+278 NGQIKEFDNVR
-289 QALKSLENEIKNL
+289 KALKSLTNELKNL
-302 SVNGKENTHEFEELA
+302 TINGKENTQEFKELEKA
-317 NTYHEFYMATLR
+317 YHEFYKATLR
-329 AKSAVDDLKASSK
+329 ANSAVGDLKASSK

-360 GGGLQGLFGI
+360 GGGIQGLFGI
-370 DGLDETIQKLMSLQ
+370 DGIDETIQKLLSLQ
-384 SIVSGLEQIKQQLNT
+384 SIVSGLEQIKQQMNT

-429 KVQGVVENVAE
+429 KVQNVVENVAD
-440 GMEQEAKASNT
+440 GMEQEAKAS
-451 ASTALK
+451 
-457 AQEATTLGVSTA
+457 
-469 SKTATTSLKTQE
+469 KTATAALETQE
-481 AATVSLTSATKAATL
+481 AATVGLSTATKGATIAAK
-496 AANALKVSLKAIG
+496 ALKVALASIG
-509 ITLLIAGI
+509 IGLLIIAV
-517 SWVIDKIGDFVKSL
+517 SWVIEKIGDFVESL

-537 LSEFDAACKLSEQT
+537 LSEFDAACKSSEQA

-557 SLKNDYLSG
+557 ALKNDFISG
-566 KIGYGEYMQ
+566 KIGYGEYMS
-575 KALDNENKYI
+575 KKLENENNYI

-598 IGKDKAGLDFSAPKI
+598 IGEDSGLDFSAAKI
-613 PEKSDGKSLTMV
+613 PEKSDGKSFQITD
-625 QVGGFGSVAYKDLD
+625 VGSFGAVGYKNLD
-639 EAKKKYLELTEAARQ
+639 EAKKKYLELTDAVRQ
-654 GKDYFEK
+654 GKNYFDK
-661 YGQGFGDSVRSL
+661 YEQGFVGWVKSL
-673 LTTVNQTDNAAKS
+673 FTTVNDTEDAAKI
-686 LGNSIAMNLL
+686 LGNSIATNLVQ
-696 DKMEDIDFTAPK
+696 KMEDIDLTAPK
-708 AREQVRKL
+708 AREQVKKL
-716 VDEMNNDEATRSVIA
+716 VDEMDNDKATRSVIA

-736 IPDEKVRDRFENIIR
+736 IPDEKVRARVENMISYFR
-751 EINRF
+751 RL
-756 NDAMNNIDPSELARV
+756 NDEMNNIDPNELARLQI
-771 WNEGIRDPHER
+771 EGIRDPYKR
-782 TIAQLN
+782 QIAQLN
-788 QDFKEELLKH
+788 QDFKEELSKH
-798 NGFEWVNA
+798 DGLEWANA
-806 VNKKYKRLIADE
+806 VNKKYNRLIEDAI
-818 NKRHNDEIAAKNKQ
+818 KHHNDEIASKNKQ
-832 AAEEAKQL
+832 AAENAMRL
-840 KEENNRKLLTA
+840 KEESNIRLLTA

-875 KSYEERIRAA
+875 KSYDERIRAA

-901 AMQKELQDAVDKTFD
+901 AMQKELQDAVDKTFED
-916 ELSKTASSLIKQV
+916 LSKTASSLIKQV
-929 QDIKLE
+929 HDIKLE
-935 NMLDKATMS
+935 NEINKVTYSVENLNDEISKLPQSIEGTYFAFQKTYDNVQGYVKEPKVKDYIKDYVDALDTLQSVRDRITEYNNVLSNPNISLADDSKKELEDDIKAYTEYY
-944 IDKFNDKLSDL
+944 DKL
-955 PQAIE
+955 
-960 GVFFATQK
+960 K
-968 EYDNIQLDKKVMPN
+968 EKV
-982 IDENLKAYVDR
+982 DE
-993 LYDLKTV
+993 
-1000 KQWLYELN
+1000 
-1008 YYVSNQNVKLP
+1008 YYK
-1019 ESDRKTVED
+1019 ETG
-1028 MINYYTTYYYTV
+1028 
-1040 KKAIEDVYKLNNT
+1040 T
-1053 SAEELDKNEQVI
+1053 SAKFFDDNDQVI
-1065 AYKLYKNTYT
+1065 AYRLYKNTVKFNDVYDDRMERL
-1075 FKDIYDERSSNLKEF
+1075 KDFIDEYDKTV
-1090 LDSYKENYKNFSE
+1090 SE
-1103 GLNAEEE
+1103 HNNKLREE
-1110 EQLKIERKQ
+1110 ERKQ
-1119 AKSAIRAKYNDMIKA
+1119 AEIEKKQAVSAIITKYNDMIKE
-1134 ENDYYEKLEEANK
+1134 ENDYYDKLEEAQK
-1147 AKVSLGQA
+1147 AKVSIGQA

-1160 QNDLMRHNDR
+1160 ENDLMRHNDR
-1170 IKAINDERE
+1170 IEAINKERQNALEQAE
-1179 NAIRNADEEF
+1179 NEFNSKMSKAEEAYYDRWLNVA
-1189 KKKKEKS
+1189 KTKS
-1196 DKEHHERLL
+1196 DY
-1205 NMAKTMSDYT
+1205 M

-1225 ADTILENHGEVRN
+1225 ADTILENHGDVRN
-1238 SWGILDL
+1238 SWGIIDL
-1245 GKTSKNLKNA
+1245 GKTKNNLKSA

-1264 DIDNERKNILDK
+1264 EIDKERKNILDK
-1276 FNKHEISF
+1276 FNTYKMSF

-1294 NDEAKYIKVK
+1294 NEEAKYVKSK

-1309 ADSKDSIG
+1309 SDSNDSIG

-1323 NTYVNAI
+1323 NTYIQAI

-1359 IDIYED
+1359 IDKYEE
-1365 KLQYQKD
+1365 KLQEQKD
-1372 ITQEYANNINSIEDE
+1372 LTQEYANNIDSIEDE

-1406 MAAQRA
+1406 MSAQRA

-1420 ENEKKKEKDK
+1420 ENEKKKEEEK
-1430 KEKLELQQRKKER
+1430 KEKLELQQRKRER

-1474 GALATTLGAV
+1474 GALAGTLGAV

-1554 TFYSTKKPL
+1554 TFYSSRKAL
-1563 PKPMAKTKFASGG
+1563 PKPMAKTKFANGG
-1576 EIPTL
+1576 EIPSL
-1581 RTDLDLN
+1581 RTDLDIN
-1588 DKLVTMFEEFGRR
+1588 DKLITMFEEFGRR

>member
-34 EDRIE
+34 DEKIE
-39 ALNAKAK
+39 ALH
-46 GATNPI
+46 GVSI
-52 GNGASSEMDEIT
+52 GNPMKGASSDMDDVAKKTE
-64 RKAAAA
+64 A
-70 VEEYRKTNQELNKTK
+70 VADGQSKVNQELIKTK
-85 NILGEIA
+85 DIIKDIA
-92 KDKEKLARIDVGTSE
+92 KDKDKLSRIEVDASDST
-107 SKSSSKMVPL
+107 SSSKMVPL

-123 KTKGEPTYVQGKGF
+123 QTKGTPTYVQGKGF

-151 KEIEKTEQRIADAR
+151 KEIEKTEKRIADAR

-171 LLAAKEQLNEVKN
+171 LLAAKEQLKDVKN

-198 QYDLKTLDGI
+198 QYDLNTLEGI
-208 KAKLKDVKTVINTVD
+208 NAKLKDIKTVTNTVD
-223 IDSDMFSSLLK
+223 IDSDMFSSLVK
-234 TENDLNTKL
+234 SANDLNTKL
-243 NEVKKSMGQSER
+243 KQVKESMGQSER
-255 NVGNYKSA
+255 NVGNYKSS
-263 LDSAADANEKIRISV
+263 LDGAADANEKIRISV
-278 NGQIKEFNNVR
+278 NGQIKEYNNVR
-289 QALKSLENEIKNL
+289 QALKSLTNEVMNL
-302 SVNGKENTHEFEELA
+302 SVNGKENTEEFKQLEK
-317 NTYHEFYMATLR
+317 TYHEFYKAVLR
-329 AKSAVDDLKASSK
+329 AKSAVADLQASSK

-370 DGLDETIQKLMSLQ
+370 DGIDETIQKLMSLQ

-399 GEFLGGYFNKASE
+399 GEFLGGYFNEASE

-429 KVQGVVENVAE
+429 KVQNVVENVSDGIE
-440 GMEQEAKASNT
+440 KEAK
-451 ASTALK
+451 
-457 AQEATTLGVSTA
+457 A
-469 SKTATTSLKTQE
+469 SKTATTALKTQE
-481 AATVSLTSATKAATL
+481 AATKAVTVATKAATL
-496 AANALKVSLKAIG
+496 AANALKVSLKGIG
-509 ITLLIAGI
+509 ITLLIAGLT
-517 SWVIDKIGDFVKSL
+517 WVIDKIGEFVKSL

-537 LSEFDAACKLSEQT
+537 LNEFNAACKSSDDA

-557 SLKNDYLSG
+557 TLKNDYLSG
-566 KIGYGEYMQ
+566 KISAEEYYVKSLQ
-575 KALDNENKYI
+575 NQNNYI
-585 KEQISLLKERATL
+585 KEQIGLIKQRAAL
-598 IGKDKAGLDFSAPKI
+598 IGKDKAGIDFSAPTKN
-613 PEKSDGKSLTMV
+613 DGSKKQYNIMDTLP
-625 QVGGFGSVAYKDLD
+625 YKNLD
-639 EAKKKYLELTEAARQ
+639 EAKEKYLQLKAAVLE

-661 YGQGFGDSVRSL
+661 YGQGFTGWTNSVLTSVNATEEAAQKLGSVIATDL
-673 LTTVNQTDNAAKS
+673 LKR
-686 LGNSIAMNLL
+686 
-696 DKMEDIDFTAPK
+696 MEDIYNKQGPEAEK
-708 AREQVRKL
+708 ALKDL
-716 VDEMNNDEATRSVIA
+716 VNLMNNDKATRTFISK
-731 HLDEY
+731 LDEDLK
-736 IPDEKVRDRFENIIR
+736 DEALKEKLKGLIKYMKELNAEIERNHASNMARFKIDAYADPFKR
-751 EINRF
+751 EIEGLKQDRREAIAAHGKTKKDIDQINAAFDRKER
-756 NDAMNNIDPSELARV
+756 DAR
-771 WNEGIRDPHER
+771 
-782 TIAQLN
+782 
-788 QDFKEELLKH
+788 
-798 NGFEWVNA
+798 
-806 VNKKYKRLIADE
+806 
-818 NKRHNDEIAAKNKQ
+818 KRHNDEIAAKNKQ

-893 EVVSALNR
+893 EVVAALNK
-901 AMQKELQDAVDKTFD
+901 AMEKELQKAVDKTFD
-916 ELSKTASSLIKQV
+916 DLSKTASSLIKNV
-929 QDIKLE
+929 HDIKLE
-935 NMLDKATMS
+935 NMLDRATYS
-944 IDKFNDKLSDL
+944 AERFNDELSKIPESLEGKHFALQKIYDDVNSYTYVDEPKVSDEIKTYAEWLHQIQELEDNVNALYEYLNDTDNIIDDDERNELNDKLLKDQNLLDEYSKKRDEFL
-955 PQAIE
+955 KKME
-960 GVFFATQK
+960 GTHKLKQIDD
-968 EYDNIQLDKKVMPN
+968 YLDYMDSPKF
-982 IDENLKAYVDR
+982 E
-993 LYDLKTV
+993 
-1000 KQWLYELN
+1000 
-1008 YYVSNQNVKLP
+1008 
-1019 ESDRKTVED
+1019 
-1028 MINYYTTYYYTV
+1028 
-1040 KKAIEDVYKLNNT
+1040 
-1053 SAEELDKNEQVI
+1053 
-1065 AYKLYKNTYT
+1065 
-1075 FKDIYDERSSNLKEF
+1075 DIYSERIDNLREF
-1090 LDSYKENYKNFSE
+1090 L
-1103 GLNAEEE
+1103 EEYE
-1110 EQLKIERKQ
+1110 AVFNRNSKRLRIEERKAADTEKRQ
-1119 AKSAIRAKYNDMIKA
+1119 AMDAIASKYNDMIKE
-1134 ENDYYEKLEEANK
+1134 ENDYYEKLEEALK
-1147 AKVSLGQA
+1147 AKVSIGQA

-1160 QNDLMRHNDR
+1160 ENNLMRHNDR
-1170 IKAINDERE
+1170 IKAINEERRKAELQADKEYHDKLEQSQNEFDER
-1179 NAIRNADEEF
+1179 F
-1189 KKKKEKS
+1189 
-1196 DKEHHERLL
+1196 L
-1205 NMAKTMSDYT
+1205 NMRKTESDYV
-1215 IREIKNMVNA
+1215 IREIKAMVTSADA
-1225 ADTILENHGEVRN
+1225 ALENNGEVRN

-1245 GKTSKNLKNA
+1245 DKTKANLKIA
-1255 KEMYTKALN
+1255 EDAYKMAFGQIELEQAELIMQLK
-1264 DIDNERKNILDK
+1264 KG
-1276 FNKHEISF
+1276 EISF

-1294 NDEAKYIKVK
+1294 SEEAKYVRGK
-1304 LKDIE
+1304 LKEIE

-1330 GQGIQDVLSQVWANQ
+1330 GQGIQDVLSQVWENQ
-1345 DASYDKEIENLDKW
+1345 DAAYDKEIENLDKW
-1359 IDIYED
+1359 IDKYEE
-1365 KLQYQKD
+1365 KLQEQKD
-1372 ITQEYANNINSIEDE
+1372 LTQEYATNIESIEDE

-1420 ENEKKKEKDK
+1420 ENEKKREEEK

-1443 DRAVISAII
+1443 DRAVVSAII

-1563 PKPMAKTKFASGG
+1563 PKPMAKTKFANGG

>member
-1 MAQDNKKIYTIV
+1 MAQDNKKVYTIV

-22 SIEALKSKLDAL
+22 SIDALKSKLDAL

-39 ALNAKAK
+39 ALK
-46 GATNPI
+46 GKGVTNPI

-92 KDKEKLARIDVGTSE
+92 KDKEKLARIDVGASDST
-107 SKSSSKMVPL
+107 SSSKMVPL

-137 MVELKDAENMSSTM
+137 MVELKEAENVSSTM

-171 LLAAKEQLNEVKN
+171 LLAAKEQLKEVKN

-198 QYDLKTLDGI
+198 KYDLNTLEGI
-208 KAKLKDVKTVINTVD
+208 KSKLKDIKTVMNTVD
-223 IDSDMFSSLLK
+223 IDSDMFSSLVK
-234 TENDLNTKL
+234 SANDLNTKL
-243 NEVKKSMGQSER
+243 KQVEESYGQYGR

-263 LDSAADANEKIRISV
+263 LDGVADSNNKIRISV
-278 NGQIKEFNNVR
+278 NGQIKEFDNVR
-289 QALKSLENEIKNL
+289 QALKSLTNELKNL
-302 SVNGKENTHEFEELA
+302 TINGKENTQEFKELEKA
-317 NTYHEFYMATLR
+317 YHEFYKATLR
-329 AKSAVDDLKASSK
+329 ANSAVSDLQASSK

-370 DGLDETIQKLMSLQ
+370 DGIDETIQKLMSLQ

-399 GEFLGGYFNKASE
+399 GEFLGGYFNNASE

-429 KVQGVVENVAE
+429 KVQDVVENVAE
-440 GMEQEAKASNT
+440 GFDNEAKASKT

-457 AQEATTLGVSTA
+457 TQEATTVGV
-469 SKTATTSLKTQE
+469 
-481 AATVSLTSATKAATL
+481 TVATKAATV
-496 AANALKVSLKAIG
+496 AAKALKVALVGIG
-509 ITLLIAGI
+509 IGLLIAGL
-517 SWVIDKIGDFVKSL
+517 SWVIEKIGDFVQSM

-537 LSEFDAACKLSEQT
+537 LSEFDAACKSSEQA

-566 KIGYGEYMQ
+566 KISAEEYYVKSLQ
-575 KALDNENKYI
+575 NQNKYI
-585 KEQISLLKERATL
+585 KEQISLIKERAAL
-598 IGKDKAGLDFSAPKI
+598 IGKDKAGIDFSAPAQNKGTS
-613 PEKSDGKSLTMV
+613 PFVS
-625 QVGGFGSVAYKDLD
+625 YKNLD
-639 EAKKKYLELTEAARQ
+639 EAKKKYLQLSEAARQ
-654 GKDYFEK
+654 GQDYFEK
-661 YGQGFGDSVRSL
+661 YEKGFSGWINSFFTSVDA
-673 LTTVNQTDNAAKS
+673 TKEQAKS
-686 LGNSIAMNLL
+686 FGNVIATDLL
-696 DKMEDIDFTAPK
+696 KRMEDISKKQGPEAEK
-708 AREQVRKL
+708 AIKDL
-716 VDEMNNDEATRSVIA
+716 VNEMNNDKATSNFIA
-731 HLDEY
+731 KLDENLKDEALKEKLKGLIKY
-736 IPDEKVRDRFENIIR
+736 FKELNAEIERSHASTMKRFWIDSLPDPFEREMEGLKQDRR
-751 EINRF
+751 EALAAHGKTRKDIKQI
-756 NDAMNNIDPSELARV
+756 NDAFDRKERDAR
-771 WNEGIRDPHER
+771 
-782 TIAQLN
+782 
-788 QDFKEELLKH
+788 
-798 NGFEWVNA
+798 
-806 VNKKYKRLIADE
+806 
-818 NKRHNDEIAAKNKQ
+818 KRHNDEIAAKNKQ

-893 EVVSALNR
+893 EVVSALNK
-901 AMQKELQDAVDKTFD
+901 AMEKELQDAVDKTFE
-916 ELSKTASSLIKQV
+916 ELSNTASSLIKQV
-929 QDIKLE
+929 NDIKLE
-935 NMLDKATMS
+935 NMLDGITHSAERL
-944 IDKFNDKLSDL
+944 NDELS
-955 PQAIE
+955 
-960 GVFFATQK
+960 
-968 EYDNIQLDKKVMPN
+968 
-982 IDENLKAYVDR
+982 
-993 LYDLKTV
+993 
-1000 KQWLYELN
+1000 
-1008 YYVSNQNVKLP
+1008 KLP
-1019 ESDRKTVED
+1019 ESLEGKYFRMQHTYDEVQGYFDAEPRVKSYIKEYVD
-1028 MINYYTTYYYTV
+1028 MVHELEN
-1040 KKAIEDVYKLNNT
+1040 LNNEIESDKSSIAT
-1053 SAEELDKNEQVI
+1053 AIVDDESALDPIRDSIKANEEKYKKLQNE
-1065 AYKLYKNTYT
+1065 LEN
-1075 FKDIYDERSSNLKEF
+1075 F
-1090 LDSYKENYKNFSE
+1090 YKENEVSQEYLEDLADTQLYRQYKEKPYLVTVYNDRKKRLEDFLEDYQDTVEKNSKRLRRRE
-1103 GLNAEEE
+1103 M
-1110 EQLKIERKQ
+1110 EQADVERRQ
-1119 AKSAIRAKYNDMIKA
+1119 ALASIATKYGDMIKA

-1147 AKVSLGQA
+1147 AKVELGQA

-1170 IKAINDERE
+1170 IKAINDERRKSE
-1179 NAIRNADEEF
+1179 LKADKEYRNKLEKADEEHNNRMLERN
-1189 KKKKEKS
+1189 KKAYDYIVQDIKS
-1196 DKEHHERLL
+1196 LV
-1205 NMAKTMSDYT
+1205 T
-1215 IREIKNMVNA
+1215 A
-1225 ADTILENHGEVRN
+1225 ADAIFENHGEVRN
-1238 SWGILDL
+1238 SWGIIDL
-1245 GKTSKNLKNA
+1245 GSTKKNLEQA
-1255 KEMYTKALN
+1255 KEMYTTAFE
-1264 DIDNERKNILDK
+1264 DIRYQQEQLIEYLQNED
-1276 FNKHEISF
+1276 ISF

-1294 NDEAKYIKVK
+1294 NEEAKYVKGK

-1323 NTYVNAI
+1323 NTYIQAI

-1359 IDIYED
+1359 IDKYEE
-1365 KLQYQKD
+1365 KLQEQKD
-1372 ITQEYANNINSIEDE
+1372 LTQEYANNIESIEDE

-1406 MAAQRA
+1406 MSAQRA

-1420 ENEKKKEKDK
+1420 ENEKKKEEEK
-1430 KEKLELQQRKKER
+1430 KEKLELQQRKRER

-1474 GALATTLGAV
+1474 GALAGTLGAV

-1502 KPHSQGG
+1502 RSHSQGG

-1554 TFYSTKKPL
+1554 TFYSSRKAL
-1563 PKPMAKTKFASGG
+1563 PKPMAKTKFANGG
-1576 EIPTL
+1576 EIPSL
-1581 RTDLDLN
+1581 RTDLDIN
-1588 DKLVTMFEEFGRR
+1588 DKLITMFEEFGRR

>member
-1 MAQDNKKIYTIV
+1 MAQDNKKIYTIE
-13 INGVKESIE
+13 INGVRESIE
-22 SIEALKSKLDAL
+22 SIDALKSKLDAL

-39 ALNAKAK
+39 ALK
-46 GATNPI
+46 GKGKGVTNPI
-52 GNGASSEMDEIT
+52 GDGASSEMDEIT

-70 VEEYRKTNQELNKTK
+70 VEEYRNTNKELQKTK
-85 NILGEIA
+85 NILSEIA
-92 KDKEKLARIDVGTSE
+92 KDKEKLASIDVEVSSSE
-107 SKSSSKMVPL
+107 TSKS
-117 GSVDSS
+117 
-123 KTKGEPTYVQGKGF
+123 KGTPTYVQGKGF
-137 MVELKDAENMSSTM
+137 MTDTKDVSSTM

-171 LLAAKEQLNEVKN
+171 LLATKEQLKDVKN

-198 QYDLKTLDGI
+198 QYDLNTLEGI
-208 KAKLKDVKTVINTVD
+208 KAKLKDIKTVMNTVD
-223 IDSDMFSSLLK
+223 IDSDMFSSMVK
-234 TENDLNTKL
+234 SANDLNTKL
-243 NEVKKSMGQSER
+243 KQVEESYGQYGR

-263 LDSAADANEKIRISV
+263 LDGAADANNKIRISV
-278 NGQIKEFNNVR
+278 NGQIKEFGNVR
-289 QALKSLENEIKNL
+289 QALKGLRGELKAMTINGQEDTEQFKELEK
-302 SVNGKENTHEFEELA
+302 A
-317 NTYHEFYMATLR
+317 YHEFYKAVLR
-329 AKSAVDDLKASSK
+329 ANSAVGDLQASSK

-370 DGLDETIQKLMSLQ
+370 DGIDETIQKLLSLQ

-429 KVQGVVENVAE
+429 KVSDVVENVAD
-440 GMEQEAKASNT
+440 GMDSEAKASKT
-451 ASTALK
+451 ASAAL
-457 AQEATTLGVSTA
+457 E
-469 SKTATTSLKTQE
+469 TQE
-481 AATVSLTSATKAATL
+481 AATVAVSTATKGATIAAK
-496 AANALKVSLKAIG
+496 ALKVALSSIG
-509 ITLLIAGI
+509 IGLLIIAV
-517 SWVIDKIGDFVKSL
+517 SWVIEKIGDFVESL

-537 LSEFDAACKLSEQT
+537 LGEFDAACKSSEQA

-557 SLKNDYLSG
+557 ALKNDYLSG
-566 KIGYGEYMQ
+566 KIGYGEYMS
-575 KALDNENKYI
+575 KKLENENNYI
-585 KEQISLLKERATL
+585 KEQIGLLKERATL
-598 IGKDKAGLDFSAPKI
+598 IGEESGLDFSAPKI
-613 PEKSDGKSLTMV
+613 KEKSDGKSFQITD
-625 QVGGFGSVAYKDLD
+625 VGSFGAVGYKDLD
-639 EAKKKYLELTEAARQ
+639 EAKKKYLELTEAVRNGQ
-654 GKDYFEK
+654 DYFDK
-661 YGQGFGDSVRSL
+661 YGQGFSGWVKSL
-673 LTTVNQTDNAAKS
+673 FTTVNQTEDAAKS
-686 LGNSIAMNLL
+686 LGNSIATNLI
-696 DKMEDIDFTAPK
+696 DKMEDIDLTAPN
-708 AREQVRKL
+708 ARQQVKKL

-736 IPDEKVRDRFENIIR
+736 IPDEKVRDRVENMIGYFKR
-751 EINRF
+751 L
-756 NDAMNNIDPSELARV
+756 NDEMNNIDPNELARIGI
-771 WNEGIRDPHER
+771 EGIRDPFKRE
-782 TIAQLN
+782 IASLN
-788 QDFKEELLKH
+788 QDFKEELSKH
-798 NGFEWVNA
+798 EGLEWVTKVNA
-806 VNKKYKRLIADE
+806 KYNRLIEDA
-818 NKRHNDEIAAKNKQ
+818 NKRHNDEIASKNKQ
-832 AAEEAKQL
+832 AAENAKRL
-840 KEENNRKLLTA
+840 KEESNRRLLTA

-875 KSYEERIRAA
+875 KSYEDRIRAA

-901 AMQKELQDAVDKTFD
+901 AMQKELQDAVDKTFED
-916 ELSKTASSLIKQV
+916 LSKTASSLIKQV
-929 QDIKLE
+929 HDIKLE
-935 NMLDKATMS
+935 NEINKVTYSVENLNDEISKLPQSLEGTYFAFQKTYDNVQGYVKEPKVDDYVKKYVDALDTLQSVRDRITEYNNVLSNPNISLADDSKKQLEDDIKAYTEYY
-944 IDKFNDKLSDL
+944 DKL
-955 PQAIE
+955 
-960 GVFFATQK
+960 K
-968 EYDNIQLDKKVMPN
+968 EKVN
-982 IDENLKAYVDR
+982 E
-993 LYDLKTV
+993 
-1000 KQWLYELN
+1000 
-1008 YYVSNQNVKLP
+1008 YYK
-1019 ESDRKTVED
+1019 ETG
-1028 MINYYTTYYYTV
+1028 
-1040 KKAIEDVYKLNNT
+1040 T
-1053 SAEELDKNEQVI
+1053 SAKFFDDNDQVI
-1065 AYKLYKNTYT
+1065 AYRLYKNTVKFNDVYDDRMERL
-1075 FKDIYDERSSNLKEF
+1075 KDFIDEYDNTV
-1090 LDSYKENYKNFSE
+1090 SE
-1103 GLNAEEE
+1103 HNNKLREE
-1110 EQLKIERKQ
+1110 ERKQ
-1119 AKSAIRAKYNDMIKA
+1119 AEIEKKQAVSAIITKYNDMIKE
-1134 ENDYYEKLEEANK
+1134 ENDYYDKLEEANK
-1147 AKVSLGQA
+1147 AKVSIGQA

-1160 QNDLMRHNDR
+1160 ENDLMRHNDR
-1170 IKAINDERE
+1170 IEAINKERQNALEQAE
-1179 NAIRNADEEF
+1179 NEFNSKMSKAEEAYYERWLNVA
-1189 KKKKEKS
+1189 KTKS
-1196 DKEHHERLL
+1196 DY
-1205 NMAKTMSDYT
+1205 M
-1215 IREIKNMVNA
+1215 IQEIKNMVNA

-1245 GKTSKNLKNA
+1245 GKTSNNLKSA

-1264 DIDNERKNILDK
+1264 EIDNERKNILDK
-1276 FNKHEISF
+1276 FNNDKMSF

-1294 NDEAKYIKVK
+1294 NEEAKYVKGK

-1323 NTYVNAI
+1323 NTYIQAV

-1359 IDIYED
+1359 IDKYEE
-1365 KLQYQKD
+1365 KLQEQKD
-1372 ITQEYANNINSIEDE
+1372 LTQEYATNIESIEDE

-1420 ENEKKKEKDK
+1420 ENEKKKEEEK
-1430 KEKLELQQRKKER
+1430 KEKLELQQRKRER

-1474 GALATTLGAV
+1474 GALAGTLGAV

-1494 ANGGVIQG
+1494 ADGGVIQG

-1543 KKRRVDLNDLV
+1543 KKRRVDLSDLV
-1554 TFYSTKKPL
+1554 TFYSSKKSM
-1563 PKPMAKTKFASGG
+1563 PKPMAKTKFANGG
-1576 EIPTL
+1576 EIPSL
-1581 RTDLDLN
+1581 RTDLDIN
-1588 DKLVTMFEEFGRR
+1588 DKLITMFEEFGRR

>member
-1 MAQDNKKIYTIV
+1 MAQDNKKIYTII

-22 SIEALKSKLDAL
+22 SIDALKSKLDAL

-46 GATNPI
+46 GVTNPI

-92 KDKEKLARIDVGTSE
+92 KDKEKLARIDVGTSD

-137 MVELKDAENMSSTM
+137 MVEVKDAENMSSTM

-171 LLAAKEQLNEVKN
+171 LLAAKEQLKDVKN
-184 IQSQIAAKERLFND
+184 IQSHIAAKERLFND
-198 QYDLKTLDGI
+198 QYDLNTLEGI
-208 KAKLKDVKTVINTVD
+208 KAKLKDIKTVMNTVD
-223 IDSDMFSSLLK
+223 IDSDMFSSLVK
-234 TENDLNTKL
+234 SANDLNTKL
-243 NEVKKSMGQSER
+243 KQVEESYGQYGR

-263 LDSAADANEKIRISV
+263 LDGAVDSNNKIRISV
-278 NGQIKEFNNVR
+278 NGQIKEFDNVR
-289 QALKSLENEIKNL
+289 QALKSLTNELKNL
-302 SVNGKENTHEFEELA
+302 SINGKENTKEFEELSKA
-317 NTYHEFYMATLR
+317 YHEFYKATLR
-329 AKSAVDDLKASSK
+329 ANSAVGDLKASSK
-342 GMDAMFD
+342 GMDSMLD
-349 AFTSLSAIGQI
+349 AFESLSAIGQI

-370 DGLDETIQKLMSLQ
+370 DGIDETIQKLMSLQ
-384 SIVSGLEQIKQQLNT
+384 SIVSGIEQIKQQLNRS
-399 GEFLGGYFNKASE
+399 EFLGGYFNNASE

-418 NKLFGIKDTSD
+418 NNLFGIKDTSD

-440 GMEQEAKASNT
+440 GIEQEAKASKT

-457 AQEATTLGVSTA
+457 TQEATTVGVST
-469 SKTATTSLKTQE
+469 
-481 AATVSLTSATKAATL
+481 ATKAATL
-496 AANALKVSLKAIG
+496 AAKGLKLALGSIG
-509 ITLLIAGI
+509 IGLLIAAV
-517 SWVIDKIGDFVKSL
+517 SWLIDKIGDFVKSM

-537 LSEFDAACKLSEQT
+537 LSEFNAACDSSEQA
-551 YKSLGD
+551 YKSLGET
-557 SLKNDYLSG
+557 LKNDYLSG
-566 KIGYGEYMQ
+566 KISAEEYYAKSLQ
-575 KALDNENKYI
+575 NQNKYI
-585 KEQISLLKERATL
+585 KEQIALIKERSAL
-598 IGKDKAGLDFSAPKI
+598 IGKDKAGIDFSAPAQNKGTS
-613 PEKSDGKSLTMV
+613 PMV
-625 QVGGFGSVAYKDLD
+625 SYKNLD
-639 EAKKKYLELTEAARQ
+639 EAKKKYLQLTEAARQ
-654 GKDYFEK
+654 GQDYFEK
-661 YGQGFGDSVRSL
+661 YGKGFRGWINSFFTSVNATEEQAKKFGNVIATDL
-673 LTTVNQTDNAAKS
+673 LKR
-686 LGNSIAMNLL
+686 
-696 DKMEDIDFTAPK
+696 MEDISKKQGPEAEK
-708 AREQVRKL
+708 ALKDL
-716 VDEMNNDEATRSVIA
+716 VNLMNNDKATRTFIEK
-731 HLDEY
+731 LDEDLK
-736 IPDEKVRDRFENIIR
+736 DEALR
-751 EINRF
+751 EKLKGLIKY
-756 NDAMNNIDPSELARV
+756 
-771 WNEGIRDPHER
+771 
-782 TIAQLN
+782 
-788 QDFKEELLKH
+788 FKELNAEIESNHASAMERFRIDAYADPFKREMEGLKQERKEAIAAH
-798 NGFEWVNA
+798 GKTREE
-806 VNKKYKRLIADE
+806 KKKIDDAFDRKERDAI
-818 NKRHNDEIAAKNKQ
+818 KRHNDEIAAKNKQ
-832 AAEEAKQL
+832 AAEER
-840 KEENNRKLLTA
+840 NRKLLTA

-893 EVVSALNR
+893 EVVSALNK
-901 AMQKELQDAVDKTFD
+901 AMEKELQDTVDKTFD

-944 IDKFNDKLSDL
+944 IDRFNDKLSDL

-982 IDENLKAYVDR
+982 IDENLKVYVDR
-993 LYDLKTV
+993 IDDLKTA
-1000 KQWLYELN
+1000 KKRLYELN
-1008 YYVSNQNVKLP
+1008 YLASNPNL
-1019 ESDRKTVED
+1019 EFSDSDRKTLED
-1028 MINYYTTYYYTV
+1028 MINFYTTYYDTV
-1040 KKAIEDVYKLNNT
+1040 KKGIEDVYKLNNT

-1065 AYKLYKNTYT
+1065 AYKLYKNTST

-1090 LDSYKENYKNFSE
+1090 LDSYKENYTNFSE
-1103 GLNAEEE
+1103 GLNANEE
-1110 EQLKIERKQ
+1110 EQFKIERKQ
-1119 AKSAIRAKYNDMIKA
+1119 AKAAIRTKYNDMIKA

-1170 IKAINDERE
+1170 IKAINDERRKAE
-1179 NAIRNADEEF
+1179 EQADNEYQ
-1189 KKKKEKS
+1189 KKKEKS
-1196 DKEHHERLL
+1196 DKAHHERML

-1225 ADTILENHGEVRN
+1225 ADAILENHGEVRN

-1245 GKTSKNLKNA
+1245 GKTSKNLKRA

-1276 FNKHEISF
+1276 FNNLEISF

-1323 NTYVNAI
+1323 NTYINAI

-1345 DASYDKEIENLDKW
+1345 DASYDKEIEKLDKW

-1412 SLAQEKMI
+1412 SLAQQKMI
-1420 ENEKKKEKDK
+1420 ENEKKRELDK

-1563 PKPMAKTKFASGG
+1563 PKPMAKTKFANGG

>member
-1 MAQDNKKIYTIV
+1 MAQDNKKVYTIV

-22 SIEALKSKLDAL
+22 SIDALKSKLDAL

-39 ALNAKAK
+39 ALNKN
-46 GATNPI
+46 GVTNPI

-85 NILGEIA
+85 NILSEIA
-92 KDKEKLARIDVGTSE
+92 KDKEKLSSIDVGVSSSE
-107 SKSSSKMVPL
+107 TSKMVPL

-151 KEIEKTEQRIADAR
+151 NEIEKTEKRIAEAR

-171 LLAAKEQLNEVKN
+171 LLAAKEQLKDVKN

-223 IDSDMFSSLLK
+223 IDSDMFSSLVK
-234 TENDLNTKL
+234 SANDLNTKL
-243 NEVKKSMGQSER
+243 KQVEESYGQYGR

-263 LDSAADANEKIRISV
+263 LDGAADANNKIRISV
-278 NGQIKEFNNVR
+278 NGQIKEFDNVR
-289 QALKSLENEIKNL
+289 QALKSLTNELKNL
-302 SVNGKENTHEFEELA
+302 TINGKENTDEFKQLEKA
-317 NTYHEFYMATLR
+317 YHEFYKATLR
-329 AKSAVDDLKASSK
+329 AKSAVADLQASSK

-370 DGLDETIQKLMSLQ
+370 DGIDETIQKLMSLQ
-384 SIVSGLEQIKQQLNT
+384 SIVSGLEQIHQQLNT
-399 GEFLGGYFNKASE
+399 GEFLGGYFNKAYE

-429 KVQGVVENVAE
+429 KVQDVVENVSD
-440 GMEQEAKASNT
+440 GMEQEAKAS
-451 ASTALK
+451 
-457 AQEATTLGVSTA
+457 
-469 SKTATTSLKTQE
+469 KTATAALETQD
-481 AATVSLTSATKAATL
+481 AATVGLSTATKGATL
-496 AANALKVSLKAIG
+496 AAKALKVALASIG
-509 ITLLIAGI
+509 IGLLIAGL

-537 LSEFDAACKLSEQT
+537 LSEFNAACDSSEQA

-566 KIGYGEYMQ
+566 KISVEEYYAESLKNQ
-575 KALDNENKYI
+575 NKYI
-585 KEQISLLKERATL
+585 KEQIGLIKERAAL
-598 IGKDKAGLDFSAPKI
+598 IGKDKAGIDFSAPNI
-613 PEKSDGKSLTMV
+613 PEKSNGKSFQITD
-625 QVGGFGSVAYKDLD
+625 VGSFGAVGYKDLD
-639 EAKKKYLELTEAARQ
+639 EAKEKYLQLKEAVLD
-654 GKDYFEK
+654 GKNYFEK
-661 YGQGFGDSVRSL
+661 YGQGFTGWVKSI
-673 LTTVNQTDNAAKS
+673 LTNVNDTEEAAKK
-686 LGNSIAMNLL
+686 LGSVIAKDLL
-696 DKMEDIDFTAPK
+696 KRMEDIANKQGPEAEK
-708 AREQVRKL
+708 ALKDL
-716 VDEMNNDEATRSVIA
+716 VNLMNNDKATRTFISK
-731 HLDEY
+731 LDEDLK
-736 IPDEKVRDRFENIIR
+736 DEALKEKLKGLIKYMKELNAEMERIQASNMQRFRIDAYADPFKREMEGLKQDRKEAIAAYGKTKKDIDQINAAFDRKERDAI
-751 EINRF
+751 
-756 NDAMNNIDPSELARV
+756 
-771 WNEGIRDPHER
+771 
-782 TIAQLN
+782 
-788 QDFKEELLKH
+788 
-798 NGFEWVNA
+798 
-806 VNKKYKRLIADE
+806 
-818 NKRHNDEIAAKNKQ
+818 KRHNDEIAAKNKQ
-832 AAEEAKQL
+832 AADEAKQL

-901 AMQKELQDAVDKTFD
+901 AMKKELQDAVDKTFD
-916 ELSKTASSLIKQV
+916 DLSKTASSLIKQV
-929 QDIKLE
+929 NDIKLE
-935 NMLDKATMS
+935 NMLDRATYS
-944 IDKFNDKLSDL
+944 AERFNDELSKL
-955 PQAIE
+955 PQSLEGKYFKLQRLYNEVQGYIE
-960 GVFFATQK
+960 PPKVEGYIK
-968 EYDNIQLDKKVMPN
+968 EYVDMTHELESLKKYIGYDKESLSSPY
-982 IDENLKAYVDR
+982 IDLADKDEIKRVKDGLKAKEKEYEKLQKKLEEYYKKNDVTPEFLNNLDETKEYKKYKEAPYLLDVYNDRYDR
-993 LYDLKTV
+993 L
-1000 KQWLYELN
+1000 
-1008 YYVSNQNVKLP
+1008 
-1019 ESDRKTVED
+1019 
-1028 MINYYTTYYYTV
+1028 
-1040 KKAIEDVYKLNNT
+1040 
-1053 SAEELDKNEQVI
+1053 
-1065 AYKLYKNTYT
+1065 
-1075 FKDIYDERSSNLKEF
+1075 KDF
-1090 LDSYKENYKNFSE
+1090 LDEYEETVIKNSQLLRSKE
-1103 GLNAEEE
+1103 AE
-1110 EQLKIERKQ
+1110 QADIEKKQ
-1119 AKSAIRAKYNDMIKA
+1119 AVSAIRTKYNDMIKE
-1134 ENDYYEKLEEANK
+1134 ENDYYDKLEKAQK

-1160 QNDLMRHNDR
+1160 QNNLMRHNER
-1170 IKAINDERE
+1170 IEAINDERNMAVLKANMEFNDKFE
-1179 NAIRNADEEF
+1179 NIDEEHNNRILDMN
-1189 KKKKEKS
+1189 K
-1196 DKEHHERLL
+1196 
-1205 NMAKTMSDYT
+1205 NISDYI
-1215 IREIKNMVNA
+1215 IRDIKEMVNA
-1225 ADTILENHGEVRN
+1225 ADTIFENHGEVRN
-1238 SWGILDL
+1238 SWGIIDI
-1245 GKTSKNLKNA
+1245 GSTKKNLEQA
-1255 KEMYTKALN
+1255 KEMYEVAF
-1264 DIDNERKNILDK
+1264 DNIKSEQDSLVEQLRAK
-1276 FNKHEISF
+1276 EISY

-1294 NDEAKYIKVK
+1294 NEEAKYVKGK

-1323 NTYVNAI
+1323 NTYVQAI
-1330 GQGIQDVLSQVWANQ
+1330 GQGIQDVLSQVWENQ
-1345 DASYDKEIENLDKW
+1345 DASYDKEIENIDKW
-1359 IDIYED
+1359 IDKYEE
-1365 KLQYQKD
+1365 KLKEQQD
-1372 ITQEYANNINSIEDE
+1372 LTQEYANNIESIEDE

-1406 MAAQRA
+1406 MSAQRA

-1420 ENEKKKEKDK
+1420 ENEKKKEEEK
-1430 KEKLELQQRKKER
+1430 KEKLELQQRKRER

-1474 GALATTLGAV
+1474 GALAGTLGAV

-1554 TFYSTKKPL
+1554 TFYSSKKAL
-1563 PKPMAKTKFASGG
+1563 PKPIAKTKFANGG
-1576 EIPTL
+1576 EIPSL
-1581 RTDLDLN
+1581 RTDLDIN
-1588 DKLVTMFEEFGRR
+1588 DKLITMFEEFGRR

>member
-34 EDRIE
+34 DEKIE
-39 ALNAKAK
+39 ALH
-46 GATNPI
+46 GVSI
-52 GNGASSEMDEIT
+52 GNPMKGASSDMDDVAKKTE
-64 RKAAAA
+64 A
-70 VEEYRKTNQELNKTK
+70 VADGQSKVNHELIKTK
-85 NILGEIA
+85 DIIKDIA
-92 KDKEKLARIDVGTSE
+92 KDKEKLSRIEVDASDST
-107 SKSSSKMVPL
+107 SSSKMVPL

-123 KTKGEPTYVQGKGF
+123 KTKGTPTYVQGKGF

-151 KEIEKTEQRIADAR
+151 KDIEKTEKRIADAR

-171 LLAAKEQLNEVKN
+171 LLAAKEQLKDVKN

-198 QYDLKTLDGI
+198 KYDLNTLEGI
-208 KAKLKDVKTVINTVD
+208 KAKLKDIKTVMNTVD
-223 IDSDMFSSLLK
+223 IDSDMFSSLVK
-234 TENDLNTKL
+234 SANDLNTKL
-243 NEVKKSMGQSER
+243 KQVEESYGQYGR

-263 LDSAADANEKIRISV
+263 LDGAVDSNNKIRISV
-278 NGQIKEFNNVR
+278 NGQIKEYDNVR
-289 QALKSLENEIKNL
+289 QALKSLTNELKNL
-302 SVNGKENTHEFEELA
+302 SINGKENTEEFNELSKA
-317 NTYHEFYMATLR
+317 YHEFYKATLR
-329 AKSAVDDLKASSK
+329 ANSAVGDLKASSK

-370 DGLDETIQKLMSLQ
+370 DGIDETIQKLMSLQ

-399 GEFLGGYFNKASE
+399 GEFLGGYFNDASD

-429 KVQGVVENVAE
+429 KVQNVIENVSVGIE
-440 GMEQEAKASNT
+440 KEAK
-451 ASTALK
+451 
-457 AQEATTLGVSTA
+457 A
-469 SKTATTSLKTQE
+469 SKTATAALKTQE
-481 AATVSLTSATKAATL
+481 AATVGLTVATKAATL
-496 AANALKVSLKAIG
+496 AANALKFSLKSIG
-509 ITLLIAGI
+509 ITLLLAGL
-517 SWVIDKIGDFVKSL
+517 SWVIDKIGEFVKSL

-537 LSEFDAACKLSEQT
+537 LSEFDAACKSSEQA

-557 SLKNDYLSG
+557 SLKSDYLSG

-575 KALDNENKYI
+575 KALQNENDYI
-585 KEQISLLKERATL
+585 KEQIGLLKERANL
-598 IGKDKAGLDFSAPKI
+598 IGKDKAGLDFSSPKI
-613 PEKSDGKSLTMV
+613 PEKSNGKSLTMV
-625 QVGGFGSVAYKDLD
+625 QVGAFGSVAYKDLD
-639 EAKKKYLELTEAARQ
+639 EAKKKYLELTVAVRQ
-654 GKDYFEK
+654 GQNYFEK
-661 YGQGFGDSVRSL
+661 YGQGFGNWVKSMF
-673 LTTVNQTDNAAKS
+673 TTVNQTDDAAKS
-686 LGNSIAMNLL
+686 LGHSIAMNLL
-696 DKMEDIDFTAPK
+696 GKMEDIDFTAPK
-708 AREQVRKL
+708 AREQVKKL

-736 IPDEKVRDRFENIIR
+736 IPDEKLRVKFENIIR

-756 NDAMNNIDPSELARV
+756 NDAMNNIDPSEMSRV
-771 WNEGIRDPHER
+771 WIEGISDPHKRAIEQ
-782 TIAQLN
+782 IN
-788 QDFKEELLKH
+788 QDFKEEVVKYTGNTEWIVNVNRKRDRLL
-798 NGFEWVNA
+798 
-806 VNKKYKRLIADE
+806 ADE
-818 NKRHNDEIAAKNKQ
+818 NKRYNEEIAAKNKQ
-832 AAEEAKQL
+832 AAENAKRL
-840 KEENNRKLLTA
+840 KEENNRKLLAA

-875 KSYEERIRAA
+875 NSYEERIRAA

-893 EVVSALNR
+893 EVVAALNK
-901 AMQKELQDAVDKTFD
+901 AMEKELQKAVDKTFD
-916 ELSKTASSLIKQV
+916 DLSKTASSLIKQV
-929 QDIKLE
+929 HDIKLE
-935 NMLDKATMS
+935 NMLDRATYS
-944 IDKFNDKLSDL
+944 AERFNDELSKIPESL
-955 PQAIE
+955 E
-960 GVFFATQK
+960 GKYFALQK
-968 EYDNIQLDKKVMPN
+968 IYDDVNSYTYVDEPKVSDEIKTYAEWLYQIQELEKNVNSLYESLKDTDNIISDDERNKLKDKLLEDQNLLDEFSNKRDEFLKKMEGTHKLN
-982 IDENLKAYVDR
+982 LAIDY
-993 LYDLKTV
+993 
-1000 KQWLYELN
+1000 LN
-1008 YYVSNQNVKLP
+1008 YMNSPKF
-1019 ESDRKTVED
+1019 ED
-1028 MINYYTTYYYTV
+1028 IYG
-1040 KKAIEDVYKLNNT
+1040 ERLNN
-1053 SAEELDKNEQVI
+1053 LN
-1065 AYKLYKNTYT
+1065 
-1075 FKDIYDERSSNLKEF
+1075 EF
-1090 LDSYKENYKNFSE
+1090 L
-1103 GLNAEEE
+1103 EEYE
-1110 EQLKIERKQ
+1110 ATFNRNSKRLRIEERKAAETEKQQ
-1119 AKSAIRAKYNDMIKA
+1119 AMAAIRTKYNDMIKE
-1134 ENDYYEKLEEANK
+1134 ENDYYEKLEEALK
-1147 AKVSLGQA
+1147 AKVSIGQA

-1160 QNDLMRHNDR
+1160 ENNLMRHNDR
-1170 IKAINDERE
+1170 IKAINEERRNAEQQADKEYHNKLEQSQKEFDERFL
-1179 NAIRNADEEF
+1179 AMR
-1189 KKKKEKS
+1189 
-1196 DKEHHERLL
+1196 
-1205 NMAKTMSDYT
+1205 KTESDYI
-1215 IREIKNMVNA
+1215 IREIKAMVTSADA
-1225 ADTILENHGEVRN
+1225 ALENNGEVRN

-1245 GKTSKNLKNA
+1245 GKTQNNLKIA
-1255 KEMYTKALN
+1255 KEAFTKAFGEIELEQAEL
-1264 DIDNERKNILDK
+1264 IMQLKNG
-1276 FNKHEISF
+1276 EISF

-1294 NDEAKYIKVK
+1294 NEEAKYVRGK
-1304 LKDIE
+1304 LKEID

-1330 GQGIQDVLSQVWANQ
+1330 GQGIQDVLSQVWENQ
-1345 DASYDKEIENLDKW
+1345 DAAYDKEIENLDKW
-1359 IDIYED
+1359 IDKYEE
-1365 KLQYQKD
+1365 KLQEQKD
-1372 ITQEYANNINSIEDE
+1372 LTQEYANNIESIEDE

-1420 ENEKKKEKDK
+1420 ENEKKKEVDK
-1430 KEKLELQQRKKER
+1430 KEKLELQQKKKER

-1563 PKPMAKTKFASGG
+1563 PKPMAKTKFANGG

>member
-22 SIEALKSKLDAL
+22 SIDALKSKLDAL

-39 ALNAKAK
+39 ALNKK
-46 GATNPI
+46 GVTNPI

-92 KDKEKLARIDVGTSE
+92 KDKEKLANIDVGVSSSE
-107 SKSSSKMVPL
+107 TSKMVPL

-123 KTKGEPTYVQGKGF
+123 KTKGEPTYVQGNGF
-137 MVELKDAENMSSTM
+137 MVEMKDAENVSSTM
-151 KEIEKTEQRIADAR
+151 KEIEKTEKRIADAR

-171 LLAAKEQLNEVKN
+171 LLAAKEQLKDVKN

-198 QYDLKTLDGI
+198 QYDLNTLEGI
-208 KAKLKDVKTVINTVD
+208 EAKLKDIKTVTNTVD
-223 IDSDMFSSLLK
+223 IDSDMFSSLVK
-234 TENDLNTKL
+234 SANDLNTKL
-243 NEVKKSMGQSER
+243 NQVKESMGQSER
-255 NVGNYKSA
+255 NVGNYKSS
-263 LDSAADANEKIRISV
+263 LDGAADVNEKIRISV

-289 QALKSLENEIKNL
+289 QALKSLTNEIMNL
-302 SVNGKENTHEFEELA
+302 SVNGKDNTEEFKQLEK
-317 NTYHEFYMATLR
+317 TYHEFYKAVLR
-329 AKSAVDDLKASSK
+329 AKSAVNDLKASSK
-342 GMDAMFD
+342 GMDSMLD
-349 AFTSLSAIGQI
+349 AFESLSAIGQI

-370 DGLDETIQKLMSLQ
+370 DGIDETIQKLMSLQ
-384 SIVSGLEQIKQQLNT
+384 SIVSGLEQIKQQLNR
-399 GEFLGGYFNKASE
+399 GEFLGGYFNKAYE

-418 NKLFGIKDTSD
+418 NNLFGIKDTSD
-429 KVQGVVENVAE
+429 KVQGAVENVAE
-440 GMEQEAKASNT
+440 GMEQEANAS
-451 ASTALK
+451 K
-457 AQEATTLGVSTA
+457 KATTA
-469 SKTATTSLKTQE
+469 LKTQE
-481 AATVSLTSATKAATL
+481 ATTVGVTVATKAATVATKAFKL
-496 AANALKVSLKAIG
+496 ALDGLVIG
-509 ITLLIAGI
+509 LIITGI
-517 SWVIDKIGDFVKSL
+517 SWLIEKVVDFVQSL

-537 LSEFDAACKLSEQT
+537 LSEFNAACKSSEQA

-557 SLKNDYLSG
+557 ALKNDYLSG

-585 KEQISLLKERATL
+585 KEQIGLLKERATL

-613 PEKSDGKSLTMV
+613 PEKSDGKSFQITN
-625 QVGGFGSVAYKDLD
+625 VGSFGAVAYKDLD

-673 LTTVNQTDNAAKS
+673 LTTVNATDDAAKN

-716 VDEMNNDEATRSVIA
+716 VDEMNNDDATRSVIA

-736 IPDEKVRDRFENIIR
+736 IPDEKLRVKFENIISYIR
-751 EINRF
+751 RVD
-756 NDAMNNIDPSELARV
+756 DAMNNIDPNEMSRV
-771 WNEGIRDPHER
+771 WIEGIRDPHQRAIEQ
-782 TIAQLN
+782 IN
-788 QDFKEELLKH
+788 QDFKEEVVKYTGNTEWIVNVNRKRDRLL
-798 NGFEWVNA
+798 
-806 VNKKYKRLIADE
+806 ADE
-818 NKRHNDEIAAKNKQ
+818 NKRYNEEIAAKNKQ
-832 AAEEAKQL
+832 AAENAKRL

-875 KSYEERIRAA
+875 KSYEERIMAA

-901 AMQKELQDAVDKTFD
+901 AMQKELQDAVDKTFE

-929 QDIKLE
+929 HDIKLE
-935 NMLDKATMS
+935 NMLDRATYS
-944 IDKFNDKLSDL
+944 AERFNDELS
-955 PQAIE
+955 
-960 GVFFATQK
+960 
-968 EYDNIQLDKKVMPN
+968 
-982 IDENLKAYVDR
+982 
-993 LYDLKTV
+993 
-1000 KQWLYELN
+1000 
-1008 YYVSNQNVKLP
+1008 KLP
-1019 ESDRKTVED
+1019 ESIEKKHFALQKIYDDINSYTYVDKPNVSDEIKTYAEWLYQ
-1028 MINYYTTYYYTV
+1028 IQ
-1040 KKAIEDVYKLNNT
+1040 ELENNVD
-1053 SAEELDKNEQVI
+1053 S
-1065 AYKLYKNTYT
+1065 LYESLKNTDNIISDDERNRLKDKLFEAQNLLDEYASERDEFLEKMKGT
-1075 FKDIYDERSSNLKEF
+1075 HKLKLVDDYLNYMNSPKFEDIYGERLDNLREF
-1090 LDSYKENYKNFSE
+1090 L
-1103 GLNAEEE
+1103 EEYE
-1110 EQLKIERKQ
+1110 ATFNRNSKRLRIEERKAADTEKQ
-1119 AKSAIRAKYNDMIKA
+1119 QSLSAIRTKYNDMIKE
-1134 ENDYYEKLEEANK
+1134 ENDYYKKLEEANK

-1170 IKAINDERE
+1170 IKAINDERRK
-1179 NAIRNADEEF
+1179 AEEQA
-1189 KKKKEKS
+1189 
-1196 DKEHHERLL
+1196 DKEYHNKLEQSQKEFDERFL
-1205 NMAKTMSDYT
+1205 NMKKTESDYI
-1215 IREIKNMVNA
+1215 IREIKAMVTSADA
-1225 ADTILENHGEVRN
+1225 ALENNGEVRN

-1245 GKTSKNLKNA
+1245 GKTKNNLKIA
-1255 KEMYTKALN
+1255 KEAFTKAFGEIELEQAVL
-1264 DIDNERKNILDK
+1264 IMQLKK
-1276 FNKHEISF
+1276 GEISF

-1294 NDEAKYIKVK
+1294 NEEAKYVKGK
-1304 LKDIE
+1304 LKEID

-1323 NTYVNAI
+1323 NTYINAI
-1330 GQGIQDVLSQVWANQ
+1330 GQGIQDVLSQVWENQ

-1359 IDIYED
+1359 IDKYEE
-1365 KLQYQKD
+1365 KLQEQKD
-1372 ITQEYANNINSIEDE
+1372 LTQEYANNIDSIEDE

-1406 MAAQRA
+1406 MSAQRA

-1420 ENEKKKEKDK
+1420 ENEKKKEEEK
-1430 KEKLELQQRKKER
+1430 KEKLELQQRKRER

-1474 GALATTLGAV
+1474 GALAGTLGAV

-1502 KPHSQGG
+1502 KSHSQGG

-1538 EFINS
+1538 EYINS

-1554 TFYSTKKPL
+1554 TFYSSKKAL
-1563 PKPMAKTKFASGG
+1563 PKPMAKTKFANGG
-1576 EIPTL
+1576 EIPSL
-1581 RTDLDLN
+1581 RTDLDIN
-1588 DKLVTMFEEFGRR
+1588 DKLITMFEEFGRR

>member
-1 MAQDNKKIYTIV
+1 MAQDNKKVYTIV

-22 SIEALKSKLDAL
+22 SIDALKSKLDAL

-39 ALNAKAK
+39 ALK
-46 GATNPI
+46 GKGVTNPI

-70 VEEYRKTNQELNKTK
+70 VEEYRNANQELNKTK

-92 KDKEKLARIDVGTSE
+92 KDKEKLARIDVGASD

-137 MVELKDAENMSSTM
+137 MVELKEAENMSSTM
-151 KEIEKTEQRIADAR
+151 KEIEKTEKRIADAR

-171 LLAAKEQLNEVKN
+171 LLAAKEQLKEVKN

-198 QYDLKTLDGI
+198 QYDINTLEGI
-208 KAKLKDVKTVINTVD
+208 EAKLKDIKTVTNTVD
-223 IDSDMFSSLLK
+223 IDSDMFSSLVK
-234 TENDLNTKL
+234 SANDLNTKL
-243 NEVKKSMGQSER
+243 NQVKESMGQSER
-255 NVGNYKSA
+255 NVGNYKSS
-263 LDSAADANEKIRISV
+263 LDGAANVNEKIRISV
-278 NGQIKEFNNVR
+278 NGQIKEYNNVR
-289 QALKSLENEIKNL
+289 QALKSLTNEIMNL
-302 SVNGKENTHEFEELA
+302 SVNGKDNTEQFKQLEK
-317 NTYHEFYMATLR
+317 TYHEFYKAVLR
-329 AKSAVDDLKASSK
+329 AKSAVNDLKASSK
-342 GMDAMFD
+342 GMDSMLD
-349 AFTSLSAIGQI
+349 AFESLSAIGQI
-360 GGGLQGLFGI
+360 GGGIQGLFGI
-370 DGLDETIQKLMSLQ
+370 DGIDETIQKLMSLQ
-384 SIVSGLEQIKQQLNT
+384 SIVSGLEQIKQQFNR
-399 GEFLGGYFNKASE
+399 GEFLGGYFNKAYE

-429 KVQGVVENVAE
+429 KVQGAVENVAE
-440 GMEQEAKASNT
+440 GMEQEANASKK

-457 AQEATTLGVSTA
+457 TQEATTVA
-469 SKTATTSLKTQE
+469 V
-481 AATVSLTSATKAATL
+481 TVATKAATIATKAFKL
-496 AANALKVSLKAIG
+496 ALDGLIIGLIITGVSW
-509 ITLLIAGI
+509 LIEKF
-517 SWVIDKIGDFVKSL
+517 VDFVQSL

-537 LSEFDAACKLSEQT
+537 LNEFNAACKSSEEA

-575 KALDNENKYI
+575 KALENENKYI
-585 KEQISLLKERATL
+585 KEQIGLLKERANL

-613 PEKSDGKSLTMV
+613 PEKSDGKSFQITN
-625 QVGGFGSVAYKDLD
+625 VGSFGAVAYKDLD
-639 EAKKKYLELTEAARQ
+639 EAKKKYLELIEAARQ

-673 LTTVNQTDNAAKS
+673 LTTVNQTDDAAKS

-696 DKMEDIDFTAPK
+696 DKMEDIDLTSSK

-736 IPDEKVRDRFENIIR
+736 IPDDKLRAKFENIISYIR
-751 EINRF
+751 RVD
-756 NDAMNNIDPSELARV
+756 DAMNNIDPNEMSRV
-771 WNEGIRDPHER
+771 WIEGIRDPHQRAIEQ
-782 TIAQLN
+782 IN
-788 QDFKEELLKH
+788 QDFKEEVVKYTGNTDWIVNVNRKRNRLLA
-798 NGFEWVNA
+798 E
-806 VNKKYKRLIADE
+806 E
-818 NKRHNDEIAAKNKQ
+818 NKRYNEEIAAKNKQ
-832 AAEEAKQL
+832 AAENAKRL

-875 KSYEERIRAA
+875 KSYEDRIRAA

-893 EVVSALNR
+893 EVVSALNK
-901 AMQKELQDAVDKTFD
+901 AMEKELQDAVDKTFE

-929 QDIKLE
+929 KDIKLE
-935 NMLDKATMS
+935 NMLDSATYS
-944 IDKFNDKLSDL
+944 AERFNDELSKL
-955 PQAIE
+955 PQSLEDVHFKFQKTYNDVEGYVKKPKVGLLAETYGEYIYKIQELERNIRKLKETLESPVLILGDSEKSGIE
-960 GVFFATQK
+960 SQ
-968 EYDNIQLDKKVMPN
+968 I
-982 IDENLKAYVDR
+982 KAYTDELDERRKR
-993 LYDLKTV
+993 LEEF
-1000 KQWLYELN
+1000 YE
-1008 YYVSNQNVKLP
+1008 K
-1019 ESDRKTVED
+1019 
-1028 MINYYTTYYYTV
+1028 
-1040 KKAIEDVYKLNNT
+1040 NNT
-1053 SAEELDKNEQVI
+1053 SAEHMDNISGVEKYLEYKDKLKLDDV
-1065 AYKLYKNTYT
+1065 YK
-1075 FKDIYDERSSNLKEF
+1075 ERIDNLNKF
-1090 LDSYKENYKNFSE
+1090 LDDYEWTVKTKSFKLRKE
-1103 GLNAEEE
+1103 
-1110 EQLKIERKQ
+1110 ERKQ
-1119 AKSAIRAKYNDMIKA
+1119 AETEKQQALASIRTKYNDMIKA
-1134 ENDYYEKLEEANK
+1134 ENDYYEKLEEAQK
-1147 AKVSLGQA
+1147 AKVELGQA

-1170 IKAINDERE
+1170 INAINEERYKAE
-1179 NAIRNADEEF
+1179 QQADKEYHDKLEKANEEFNDRILNMTKTKSDYMIQEIKTMVTAADEV
-1189 KKKKEKS
+1189 
-1196 DKEHHERLL
+1196 
-1205 NMAKTMSDYT
+1205 
-1215 IREIKNMVNA
+1215 VN
-1225 ADTILENHGEVRN
+1225 NHGEVRN
-1238 SWGILDL
+1238 SWGIIDL
-1245 GKTSKNLKNA
+1245 GKTSNNLKYA
-1255 KEMYTKALN
+1255 KEMYTKAFDEIRDEQKKLIE
-1264 DIDNERKNILDK
+1264 DLEDNY
-1276 FNKHEISF
+1276 ISF

-1294 NDEAKYIKVK
+1294 NEEAKYVKGK

-1323 NTYVNAI
+1323 NTYIQAI
-1330 GQGIQDVLSQVWANQ
+1330 GQGIQDVLSQVWENQ
-1345 DASYDKEIENLDKW
+1345 DAAYDKEIENLDKW
-1359 IDIYED
+1359 IDKYED
-1365 KLQYQKD
+1365 MLQYQKD
-1372 ITQEYANNINSIEDE
+1372 ITQEYANNIDSIEDE

-1420 ENEKKKEKDK
+1420 ENEKKKEGDK

-1474 GALATTLGAV
+1474 GALAGTLGAV

-1502 KPHSQGG
+1502 KSHSQGG

-1538 EFINS
+1538 EYINS

-1554 TFYSTKKPL
+1554 TFYSSKKSL
-1563 PKPMAKTKFASGG
+1563 PKPMAKTKFANGG
-1576 EIPTL
+1576 EIPSL
-1581 RTDLDLN
+1581 RTDLDIN
-1588 DKLVTMFEEFGRR
+1588 DKLITMFEEFGRR

>member
-1 MAQDNKKIYTIV
+1 MAQDNKKVYTIV

-22 SIEALKSKLDAL
+22 SIDALKSKLDAL

-39 ALNAKAK
+39 ALK
-46 GATNPI
+46 GKGVTNPI

-85 NILGEIA
+85 DILSEIA
-92 KDKEKLARIDVGTSE
+92 KDKEKLARIDVGTSD
-107 SKSSSKMVPL
+107 STSSSKMVPL

-137 MVELKDAENMSSTM
+137 MVELKEAENVSSTM
-151 KEIEKTEQRIADAR
+151 KEIEKTEKRIADAR

-171 LLAAKEQLNEVKN
+171 LLAAKEQLKDVKN

-198 QYDLKTLDGI
+198 QYDLNTLEGI
-208 KAKLKDVKTVINTVD
+208 ETKLKDIKTVTKTVD
-223 IDSDMFSSLLK
+223 IDSDMFSSLVK
-234 TENDLNTKL
+234 SANDLNTKL
-243 NEVKKSMGQSER
+243 NQVKESMGQSER
-255 NVGNYKSA
+255 NVGNYKSS
-263 LDSAADANEKIRISV
+263 LDGAADANEKIRISV
-278 NGQIKEFNNVR
+278 NGQIKEYNNVR
-289 QALKSLENEIKNL
+289 QALKSLTNEIMNL
-302 SVNGKENTHEFEELA
+302 SVNGKENTQQFKQLEK
-317 NTYHEFYMATLR
+317 TYHEFYKAVLR
-329 AKSAVDDLKASSK
+329 AKSAVNDLKASSK
-342 GMDAMFD
+342 GMDSMLD
-349 AFTSLSAIGQI
+349 AFESLSAIGQI

-370 DGLDETIQKLMSLQ
+370 DGIDETIQKLMSLQ
-384 SIVSGLEQIKQQLNT
+384 SIVSGLEQIKQQFNR
-399 GEFLGGYFNKASE
+399 GEFLGGYFNKAYE

-429 KVQGVVENVAE
+429 KVQGVVENVAD
-440 GMEQEAKASNT
+440 GMEQEANASKK

-457 AQEATTLGVSTA
+457 TQEATTVA
-469 SKTATTSLKTQE
+469 V
-481 AATVSLTSATKAATL
+481 TVATKAATVATKAFKL
-496 AANALKVSLKAIG
+496 ALDGLIIG
-509 ITLLIAGI
+509 LIITGI
-517 SWVIDKIGDFVKSL
+517 SWLIEKFVDFVQSL

-537 LSEFDAACKLSEQT
+537 LSEFDAACKSSEQA

-585 KEQISLLKERATL
+585 KEQIGLLKERANL

-613 PEKSDGKSLTMV
+613 PEKSDGKSLHLMTD
-625 QVGGFGSVAYKDLD
+625 VGSFGAVTYKDLD

-661 YGQGFGDSVRSL
+661 YGQGFGGLVKST
-673 LTTVNQTDNAAKS
+673 LTTVNATEDAAKR

-696 DKMEDIDFTAPK
+696 DKMEDIDLTAPN
-708 AREQVRKL
+708 AMEQVRKL
-716 VDEMNNDEATRSVIA
+716 VDEMNNDDATRSVIA

-736 IPDEKVRDRFENIIR
+736 IPDEKLRVKFENIISYIR
-751 EINRF
+751 RVD
-756 NDAMNNIDPSELARV
+756 DAMNNIDPSEMSRV
-771 WNEGIRDPHER
+771 WIEGIRDPHQRAIEQ
-782 TIAQLN
+782 IN
-788 QDFKEELLKH
+788 QDFKEEVVKYTGNTEWIVNVNRKRNRLLA
-798 NGFEWVNA
+798 E
-806 VNKKYKRLIADE
+806 E
-818 NKRHNDEIAAKNKQ
+818 NKRYNEEIAAKNKQ
-832 AAEEAKQL
+832 AAENAKRL

-851 DKELY
+851 DNELY

-875 KSYEERIRAA
+875 KSYEDRIRAA

-893 EVVSALNR
+893 EVVSALNK
-901 AMQKELQDAVDKTFD
+901 AMEKELQDAVDKTFE
-916 ELSKTASSLIKQV
+916 ELSNTASSLIKQV

-935 NMLDKATMS
+935 NMLDGITHSAERL
-944 IDKFNDKLSDL
+944 NDELS
-955 PQAIE
+955 
-960 GVFFATQK
+960 
-968 EYDNIQLDKKVMPN
+968 
-982 IDENLKAYVDR
+982 
-993 LYDLKTV
+993 
-1000 KQWLYELN
+1000 
-1008 YYVSNQNVKLP
+1008 KLP
-1019 ESDRKTVED
+1019 ESLEGKYFRMQST
-1028 MINYYTTYYYTV
+1028 
-1040 KKAIEDVYKLNNT
+1040 
-1053 SAEELDKNEQVI
+1053 
-1065 AYKLYKNTYT
+1065 
-1075 FKDIYDERSSNLKEF
+1075 YDEVQGYFDAEPRVKSYIKEYVDMVHELENLENEIESDKSSIATAIVSDESA
-1090 LDSYKENYKNFSE
+1090 LDPIRDSIKANEEKYKKLQNELENFYKENNVSQEYLEKLADTQLYRQYTEKADLWDVYSDRQKRLEDFLEDYEDTVVRNSIRLRRKE
-1103 GLNAEEE
+1103 M
-1110 EQLKIERKQ
+1110 EQADVERRQ
-1119 AKSAIRAKYNDMIKA
+1119 ALASITTKYGDMIKE
-1134 ENDYYEKLEEANK
+1134 ENDYYKKLEEANK

-1155 TEAEV
+1155 TETEV

-1170 IKAINDERE
+1170 IKAINDERRKAE
-1179 NAIRNADEEF
+1179 LKADKEYRNKIEKADEEHNNRILEKN
-1189 KKKKEKS
+1189 KKIHDYIIQDVKS
-1196 DKEHHERLL
+1196 
-1205 NMAKTMSDYT
+1205 
-1215 IREIKNMVNA
+1215 MVTA
-1225 ADTILENHGEVRN
+1225 ADAIFENHGEVRN
-1238 SWGILDL
+1238 SWGIIDL
-1245 GKTSKNLKNA
+1245 GSTKKNLEQA
-1255 KEMYTKALN
+1255 KEMYTTAFR
-1264 DIDNERKNILDK
+1264 DIRDEQEQLIEDLQNE
-1276 FNKHEISF
+1276 EISF

-1294 NDEAKYIKVK
+1294 NEEAKYVKGK

-1323 NTYVNAI
+1323 NTYIQAI

-1345 DASYDKEIENLDKW
+1345 DASYDKEIEKLDKW

-1365 KLQYQKD
+1365 KLQLQKD

-1420 ENEKKKEKDK
+1420 ENEKKNEGDK
-1430 KEKLELQQRKKER
+1430 KDKLELQQRKKEKE
-1443 DRAVISAII
+1443 RAVISAII

-1474 GALATTLGAV
+1474 GALAGTLGAV

-1502 KPHSQGG
+1502 RSHSQGG

-1554 TFYSTKKPL
+1554 TFYSSKKAL
-1563 PKPMAKTKFASGG
+1563 PKPMAKTKFANGG
-1576 EIPTL
+1576 EIPSL
-1581 RTDLDLN
+1581 RTDLDIN
-1588 DKLVTMFEEFGRR
+1588 DKLITMFEEFGRR

>member
-22 SIEALKSKLDAL
+22 SIDALKSKLDAL

-39 ALNAKAK
+39 ALNKK
-46 GATNPI
+46 GVTNPI

-85 NILGEIA
+85 NILSEIA
-92 KDKEKLARIDVGTSE
+92 KDKEKLANIDVGVSSSE
-107 SKSSSKMVPL
+107 TSKMVPL

-137 MVELKDAENMSSTM
+137 MVEKKDAEEVSSTM
-151 KEIEKTEQRIADAR
+151 KEIEKTEKRIAEAR

-171 LLAAKEQLNEVKN
+171 LLAAKEQLKDVKN

-198 QYDLKTLDGI
+198 QYDLNTLEGI
-208 KAKLKDVKTVINTVD
+208 KAKLKDIKTVMNTVD
-223 IDSDMFSSLLK
+223 IDSDMFSSLVK
-234 TENDLNTKL
+234 SANDLNTKL
-243 NEVKKSMGQSER
+243 KQVEESYGQYGR

-263 LDSAADANEKIRISV
+263 LDGAVDANNKIRISV
-278 NGQIKEFNNVR
+278 NGQIKEFDNVR
-289 QALKSLENEIKNL
+289 QALKSLTNELKNL
-302 SVNGKENTHEFEELA
+302 TINGKENTEEFKQLEKA
-317 NTYHEFYMATLR
+317 YHEFYKATLR
-329 AKSAVDDLKASSK
+329 ANSAVGDLKASSK
-342 GMDAMFD
+342 GMDAMLD

-370 DGLDETIQKLMSLQ
+370 DGIDETIQKLMSLQ

-399 GEFLGGYFNKASE
+399 GEFLGGYFNKAYE

-418 NKLFGIKDTSD
+418 NNLFGIKDTSD
-429 KVQGVVENVAE
+429 KVQGAVENVAE
-440 GMEQEAKASNT
+440 GMEQEANASKK

-457 AQEATTLGVSTA
+457 TQEATTVGV
-469 SKTATTSLKTQE
+469 
-481 AATVSLTSATKAATL
+481 TVATKAATVATKAFKL
-496 AANALKVSLKAIG
+496 ALDGLIIG
-509 ITLLIAGI
+509 LIITGI
-517 SWVIDKIGDFVKSL
+517 SWLIEKFVDFVQSL

-537 LSEFDAACKLSEQT
+537 LNEFNAACKSSEQA

-557 SLKNDYLSG
+557 ALKNDYLSG

-575 KALDNENKYI
+575 KALENENKYI
-585 KEQISLLKERATL
+585 KEQIGLLKERATL

-613 PEKSDGKSLTMV
+613 PEKSDGKSFQITN
-625 QVGGFGSVAYKDLD
+625 VGSFGAVAYKDLD

-673 LTTVNQTDNAAKS
+673 LTTVNATDDAAKS
-686 LGNSIAMNLL
+686 LGQSI
-696 DKMEDIDFTAPK
+696 ITDF
-708 AREQVRKL
+708 L
-716 VDEMNNDEATRSVIA
+716 N
-731 HLDEY
+731 
-736 IPDEKVRDRFENIIR
+736 KVGK
-751 EINRF
+751 
-756 NDAMNNIDPSELARV
+756 IDPSSKNAQAQIKNLYKVMTSDDATRTALSHLGDYIDDEGVKEASQNVVYWLQ
-771 WNEGIRDPHER
+771 WMNEQIRLNEER
-782 TIAQLN
+782 DALHKINAEP
-788 QDFKEELLKH
+788 DRFKRDKKLLKH
-798 NGFEWVNA
+798 QEQQELANVTLTEEQKANI
-806 VNKKYKRLIADE
+806 KKDFARQMSDLVKQ
-818 NKRHNDEIAAKNKQ
+818 HNDDIAAKNKQ
-832 AAEEAKQL
+832 AAENAKRL

-875 KSYEERIRAA
+875 KSYEDRIRAA

-893 EVVSALNR
+893 EVVAALNK
-901 AMQKELQDAVDKTFD
+901 AMEKELQKAVDKTFD
-916 ELSKTASSLIKQV
+916 DLSKTASSLIKQV
-929 QDIKLE
+929 KDIKLE

-944 IDKFNDKLSDL
+944 VDKFNDKLSDL

-960 GVFFATQK
+960 GVFFAVQK

-993 LYDLKTV
+993 IDDLKTAKKRLYDLN
-1000 KQWLYELN
+1000 YFASNPNIEL
-1008 YYVSNQNVKLP
+1008 S
-1019 ESDRKTVED
+1019 ESDRKTLNDEID
-1028 MINYYTTYYYTV
+1028 YYTKYYNTV
-1040 KKAIEDVYKLNNT
+1040 KKAIEDVYKLNNK
-1053 SAEELDKNEQVI
+1053 SAAELDKNEQVI
-1065 AYKLYKNTYT
+1065 AYRLYKNTLT

-1090 LDSYKENYKNFSE
+1090 LDNYKENYTTFSE
-1103 GLNAEEE
+1103 SLNANEE
-1110 EQLKIERKQ
+1110 EQFKIEKEQ
-1119 AKSAIRAKYNDMIKA
+1119 AVSAIRTKYNAMIKE

-1147 AKVSLGQA
+1147 ARVELGQA
-1155 TEAEV
+1155 TEAV
-1160 QNDLMRHNDR
+1160 IKNDLMRHNDR
-1170 IKAINDERE
+1170 IDEINKERD
-1179 NAIRNADEEF
+1179 NAISNADDEF

-1196 DKEHHERLL
+1196 DKEHYERLL
-1205 NMAKTMSDYT
+1205 SMAKTMSDYT

-1264 DIDNERKNILDK
+1264 DIDEERKNILDK
-1276 FNKHEISF
+1276 FNNYEISF

-1294 NDEAKYIKVK
+1294 NEEAKYVKSK

-1323 NTYVNAI
+1323 NTYIQAI

-1359 IDIYED
+1359 IDKYED
-1365 KLQYQKD
+1365 KLQEQKD

-1406 MAAQRA
+1406 MSAQRA
-1412 SLAQEKMI
+1412 SLAQQKMI
-1420 ENEKKKEKDK
+1420 ENEENKLKDK
-1430 KEKLELQQRKKER
+1430 KEKLELQQRKRER

-1474 GALATTLGAV
+1474 GALAGTLGAV

-1502 KPHSQGG
+1502 KSHSQGG

-1554 TFYSTKKPL
+1554 TFYSSRKAL
-1563 PKPMAKTKFASGG
+1563 PKPMAKTKFANGG
-1576 EIPTL
+1576 EIPSL
-1581 RTDLDLN
+1581 RTDLDIN
-1588 DKLVTMFEEFGRR
+1588 DKLITMFEEFGRR

>member
-1 MAQDNKKIYTIV
+1 MAQDNKKVYTIV

-22 SIEALKSKLDAL
+22 SIDALKSKLDAL

-39 ALNAKAK
+39 ALNKK
-46 GATNPI
+46 GVTNPI

-85 NILGEIA
+85 NILSEIA
-92 KDKEKLARIDVGTSE
+92 KDKAKLASIDVGVSSSE
-107 SKSSSKMVPL
+107 TSKMVPL
-117 GSVDSS
+117 GSVDKS

-137 MVELKDAENMSSTM
+137 MVEVKDAENMSSTM
-151 KEIEKTEQRIADAR
+151 KEIEKTEKRIAEAR

-198 QYDLKTLDGI
+198 QYDLNTLDGI
-208 KAKLKDVKTVINTVD
+208 NAKLKDIKTVTNKAD
-223 IDSDMFSSLLK
+223 IGSDMFSSLMNSAN
-234 TENDLNTKL
+234 ELNAKL
-243 NEVKKSMGQSER
+243 NQVKESYGQSAR
-255 NVGNYKSA
+255 KVGDYKSA
-263 LDSAADANEKIRISV
+263 LDDAADASEKIRISV
-278 NGQIKEFNNVR
+278 NGQIKEFDNVR
-289 QALKSLENEIKNL
+289 QAQKSLKNEIYNL
-302 SVNGKENTHEFEELA
+302 TVNGKENTQQFEELSKA
-317 NTYHEFYMATLR
+317 YHEFYKAVLR
-329 AKSAVDDLKASSK
+329 AKSAVGDLQASSK
-342 GMDAMFD
+342 GMDAMLD
-349 AFTSLSAIGQI
+349 AFTSLSSIGQI

-370 DGLDETIQKLMSLQ
+370 DGIDETIQKLMSLQ

-399 GEFLGGYFNKASE
+399 GEFFGGYFNNASE

-440 GMEQEAKASNT
+440 GFDGEAKASKT
-451 ASTALK
+451 ASA
-457 AQEATTLGVSTA
+457 A
-469 SKTATTSLKTQE
+469 LKTQE
-481 AATVSLTSATKAATL
+481 AATVGVTVATKGATL
-496 AANALKVSLKAIG
+496 AAKALKFALGSIG
-509 ITLLIAGI
+509 IGLLIAGL
-517 SWVIDKIGDFVKSL
+517 SWVIEKISDFVQSM
-531 DSSKAS
+531 DSSEAQ
-537 LSEFDAACKLSEQT
+537 LNEFNAACKASEQA
-551 YKSLGD
+551 YKTLGD
-557 SLKNDYLSG
+557 TLKSDYLSG
-566 KIGYGEYMQ
+566 KISQSEYAAKSME
-575 KALDNENKYI
+575 NENKYI
-585 KEQISLLKERATL
+585 KEQISLLQKRA
-598 IGKDKAGLDFSAPKI
+598 KMAGSDAGIDFTTTSNKGTSP
-613 PEKSDGKSLTMV
+613 MV
-625 QVGGFGSVAYKDLD
+625 NAKNI
-639 EAKKKYLELTEAARQ
+639 EETKKKYLELTDAVNEGQ
-654 GKDYFEK
+654 DYFEK
-661 YGQGFGDSVRSL
+661 YQKGFKGWINSFFTSVSATEEEANKKGGQILGNF
-673 LTTVNQTDNAAKS
+673 VNQIKN
-686 LGNSIAMNLL
+686 
-696 DKMEDIDFTAPK
+696 IDLTAPDAEEK
-708 AREQVRKL
+708 IKKLYEQFGK
-716 VDEMNNDEATRSVIA
+716 DEALQRAIA
-731 HLDEY
+731 NMKNIIPKDEIREGTQFAVDRFNWMVEQINASLNRTSLNWIEA
-736 IPDEKVRDRFENIIR
+736 IPDPYKREKAKLQHDKDA
-751 EINRF
+751 EIAAASGNTKEIASI
-756 NDAMNNIDPSELARV
+756 DA
-771 WNEGIRDPHER
+771 
-782 TIAQLN
+782 
-788 QDFKEELLKH
+788 
-798 NGFEWVNA
+798 
-806 VNKKYKRLIADE
+806 KYKRYEKDL

-832 AAEEAKQL
+832 AAENAKRL
-840 KEENNRKLLTA
+840 KEESNRKLLTA

-893 EVVSALNR
+893 EVVAALNK
-901 AMQKELQDAVDKTFD
+901 AMEKELQDAVDKTFD
-916 ELSKTASSLIKQV
+916 DLSKTASSLIKQV
-929 QDIKLE
+929 KDIKLE

-944 IDKFNDKLSDL
+944 LDKFNDKLSDL

-960 GVFFATQK
+960 GVFFAVQN

-993 LYDLKTV
+993 IDDLKTA
-1000 KQWLYELN
+1000 KSRLYKLN
-1008 YYVSNQNVKLP
+1008 YLASNPNL
-1019 ESDRKTVED
+1019 EFSDSDRKTLND
-1028 MINYYTTYYYTV
+1028 KINYYTKYYDTV

-1065 AYKLYKNTYT
+1065 AYKLYKNTLT

-1090 LDSYKENYKNFSE
+1090 LDNYKENYTTFSE
-1103 GLNAEEE
+1103 SLNANEE
-1110 EQLKIERKQ
+1110 EQFKIEKEQ
-1119 AKSAIRAKYNDMIKA
+1119 AVSAIRTKYNEMINE
-1134 ENDYYEKLEEANK
+1134 ENDYYDKLEEANK
-1147 AKVSLGQA
+1147 AKVELGQA
-1155 TEAEV
+1155 TEAV
-1160 QNDLMRHNDR
+1160 IKNNLMRHNDR

-1196 DKEHHERLL
+1196 DKEHYERLL
-1205 NMAKTMSDYT
+1205 SMAKTMSDYT
-1215 IREIKNMVNA
+1215 IQEIKNMVNA
-1225 ADTILENHGEVRN
+1225 ADTILENNGEVRN

-1264 DIDNERKNILDK
+1264 DIDEERKNILDK
-1276 FNKHEISF
+1276 FNNLEISF

-1294 NDEAKYIKVK
+1294 NEEAKYVKGK

-1323 NTYVNAI
+1323 NTYIQAI

-1345 DASYDKEIENLDKW
+1345 DASYDKEIENLEKW
-1359 IDIYED
+1359 IDKYEE
-1365 KLQYQKD
+1365 KLQEQKD
-1372 ITQEYANNINSIEDE
+1372 LTQEYANNIDSIEDE

-1406 MAAQRA
+1406 MSAQRA

-1420 ENEKKKEKDK
+1420 ENEKKREEEK
-1430 KEKLELQQRKKER
+1430 KEKLELQQKKRER

-1474 GALATTLGAV
+1474 GALAGTLGAV

-1554 TFYSTKKPL
+1554 TFYSSRKAL
-1563 PKPMAKTKFASGG
+1563 PKPIAKTKFANGG
-1576 EIPTL
+1576 EIPSL
-1581 RTDLDLN
+1581 RTDLDIN
-1588 DKLVTMFEEFGRR
+1588 DKLITMFEEFGRR

>member
-1 MAQDNKKIYTIV
+1 MAQDNKKVYTIV

-22 SIEALKSKLDAL
+22 SIDALKSKLDAL

-39 ALNAKAK
+39 ALK
-46 GATNPI
+46 GKGVTNPI

-70 VEEYRKTNQELNKTK
+70 VEEYRKTNQELTKTK

-92 KDKEKLARIDVGTSE
+92 KDKEKLARIDVGTSD
-107 SKSSSKMVPL
+107 SSSSSKMVPL

-137 MVELKDAENMSSTM
+137 MVEMKDAENVSSTM
-151 KEIEKTEQRIADAR
+151 KEIEKTEKRIADAR

-198 QYDLKTLDGI
+198 QYDLNTLEGI
-208 KAKLKDVKTVINTVD
+208 EAKLKDIKTVTKTVD
-223 IDSDMFSSLLK
+223 IDSDMFSSLNK
-234 TENDLNTKL
+234 SANDLNTKL
-243 NEVKKSMGQSER
+243 NQVKESMGQSER
-255 NVGNYKSA
+255 NVGNYKSS
-263 LDSAADANEKIRISV
+263 LDGAADANEKIRISV

-289 QALKSLENEIKNL
+289 QALKSLTNEIMNL
-302 SVNGKENTHEFEELA
+302 SVNGKDNTQQFKQLEK
-317 NTYHEFYMATLR
+317 TYHEFYKAVLR
-329 AKSAVDDLKASSK
+329 AKSAVNDLKASSK
-342 GMDAMFD
+342 GMDAMLD

-384 SIVSGLEQIKQQLNT
+384 SIVSGIEQIKQQLNT

-418 NKLFGIKDTSD
+418 NKLFGIKDSSD

-440 GMEQEAKASNT
+440 GMEQEANASKK

-457 AQEATTLGVSTA
+457 TQEATTIGV
-469 SKTATTSLKTQE
+469 
-481 AATVSLTSATKAATL
+481 TVATKAATVAVKAFKL
-496 AANALKVSLKAIG
+496 ALDGLIIGLIITGVSW
-509 ITLLIAGI
+509 LIEKF
-517 SWVIDKIGDFVKSL
+517 VDFVQSL
-531 DSSKAS
+531 DSSKTS
-537 LSEFDAACKLSEQT
+537 LNEFNAACKSSEQA

-557 SLKNDYLSG
+557 ALKNDFLSG

-585 KEQISLLKERATL
+585 KEQIGLLKERANL
-598 IGKDKAGLDFSAPKI
+598 IGKDEAGLDFSAPKI
-613 PEKSDGKSLTMV
+613 PEKSDGKSFQMTN
-625 QVGGFGSVAYKDLD
+625 VGLFGKVTYKDLD
-639 EAKKKYLELTEAARQ
+639 EAKKKYLELNEVVLQ
-654 GKDYFEK
+654 GQNYFEK
-661 YGQGFGDSVRSL
+661 HGKGFGDWVRSL
-673 LTTVNQTDNAAKS
+673 FTTVNQTENAAKT
-686 LGNSIAMNLL
+686 LGQSIITDFLNKVDKIDPESKNAKAQIEKLYNVMNS
-696 DKMEDIDFTAPK
+696 
-708 AREQVRKL
+708 
-716 VDEMNNDEATRSVIA
+716 DEATRTALS
-731 HLDEY
+731 HLGDYIDDEGVKEASQNAVHWVQWMY
-736 IPDEKVRDRFENIIR
+736 EQFRSNEAKDALHIINA
-751 EINRF
+751 IQ
-756 NDAMNNIDPSELARV
+756 DP
-771 WNEGIRDPHER
+771 
-782 TIAQLN
+782 
-788 QDFKEELLKH
+788 FKRQMELLKH
-798 NGFEWVNA
+798 QEQQELATPLLTAKQKANIEKDYA
-806 VNKKYKRLIADE
+806 RQMSDLTKQ
-818 NKRHNDEIAAKNKQ
+818 HNDEIAAKNKQ
-832 AAEEAKQL
+832 AAENARRL

-875 KSYEERIRAA
+875 KSYEDRIRAA

-901 AMQKELQDAVDKTFD
+901 AMEKELQDAVDKTFD

-935 NMLDKATMS
+935 NMLDRATYS
-944 IDKFNDKLSDL
+944 AERFNDELSKL
-955 PQAIE
+955 PQSLEDVHFKFQKTYNDVEGYVKKPKVGLLAETYGEYIYKMEELERNIRKLKETLDSKTLILGDSKRSEIE
-960 GVFFATQK
+960 NQ
-968 EYDNIQLDKKVMPN
+968 I
-982 IDENLKAYVDR
+982 KAYTEELDERMKR
-993 LYDLKTV
+993 LDEF
-1000 KQWLYELN
+1000 YE
-1008 YYVSNQNVKLP
+1008 K
-1019 ESDRKTVED
+1019 
-1028 MINYYTTYYYTV
+1028 
-1040 KKAIEDVYKLNNT
+1040 NNT
-1053 SAEELDKNEQVI
+1053 SAEHMSNISGVEKYLEYKDKLKLDDV
-1065 AYKLYKNTYT
+1065 YK
-1075 FKDIYDERSSNLKEF
+1075 ERIDNLNKF
-1090 LDSYKENYKNFSE
+1090 LDDYEWTVKTKSFKLRKE
-1103 GLNAEEE
+1103 
-1110 EQLKIERKQ
+1110 ERKQ
-1119 AKSAIRAKYNDMIKA
+1119 AETEKQQALASITTKYGDMIKA
-1134 ENDYYEKLEEANK
+1134 ENDYYDKLEEANK

-1155 TEAEV
+1155 TETEV

-1170 IKAINDERE
+1170 IKAINDERRKAE
-1179 NAIRNADEEF
+1179 EQADKEYRNKLEKADEEF
-1189 KKKKEKS
+1189 NDRILNMTKTKS
-1196 DKEHHERLL
+1196 DYMIQEI
-1205 NMAKTMSDYT
+1205 KTMVT
-1215 IREIKNMVNA
+1215 A
-1225 ADTILENHGEVRN
+1225 ADEVVNNHGEVRN
-1238 SWGILDL
+1238 SWGIIDL
-1245 GKTSKNLKNA
+1245 GKTKNNLKYA
-1255 KEMYTKALN
+1255 KEMYTKAFDEIRDEQKKLIE
-1264 DIDNERKNILDK
+1264 DLEDNY
-1276 FNKHEISF
+1276 ISF

-1294 NDEAKYIKVK
+1294 NEEAKYVKGK
-1304 LKDIE
+1304 LKEIE

-1323 NTYVNAI
+1323 NTYIQAI
-1330 GQGIQDVLSQVWANQ
+1330 GQGIQDVLSQVWENQ
-1345 DASYDKEIENLDKW
+1345 DAAYDKEIENLDKW
-1359 IDIYED
+1359 IDKYEE
-1365 KLQYQKD
+1365 KLQEQKEL
-1372 ITQEYANNINSIEDE
+1372 TQEYANNIDSIEDE

-1420 ENEKKKEKDK
+1420 ENEKKKEGDK
-1430 KEKLELQQRKKER
+1430 KEQLELQQRKKEKE
-1443 DRAVISAII
+1443 RAVISAII

-1474 GALATTLGAV
+1474 GALAGTLGAV

-1502 KPHSQGG
+1502 RSHSQGG

-1554 TFYSTKKPL
+1554 TFYSSKKSL
-1563 PKPMAKTKFASGG
+1563 PKPMAKTKFANGG
-1576 EIPTL
+1576 EIPSL
-1581 RTDLDLN
+1581 RTDLDIN
-1588 DKLVTMFEEFGRR
+1588 DKLITMFEEFGRR

>member
-1 MAQDNKKIYTIV
+1 MAQDNKKVYTIV

-22 SIEALKSKLDAL
+22 SIDALKSKLDAL

-39 ALNAKAK
+39 ALNKK
-46 GATNPI
+46 GVTNPI

-92 KDKEKLARIDVGTSE
+92 KDKEKLARIDVGTSD

-137 MVELKDAENMSSTM
+137 MVELKEAENVSSTM
-151 KEIEKTEQRIADAR
+151 KEIEKTEKRIADAR

-171 LLAAKEQLNEVKN
+171 LLAAKEQLKEVKN

-198 QYDLKTLDGI
+198 QYDLNTLDGI
-208 KAKLKDVKTVINTVD
+208 ETKLKDIKTVTKTVD
-223 IDSDMFSSLLK
+223 IDSDMFSSLVK
-234 TENDLNTKL
+234 SSNDLNTKL
-243 NEVKKSMGQSER
+243 NQVKESMGQSER
-255 NVGNYKSA
+255 NVGNYKSS
-263 LDSAADANEKIRISV
+263 LDGAADANEKIRISV
-278 NGQIKEFNNVR
+278 NGQIKEYNNVR
-289 QALKSLENEIKNL
+289 QALKSLTNEIMNL
-302 SVNGKENTHEFEELA
+302 SVNGKDNTEQFKQLEK
-317 NTYHEFYMATLR
+317 TYHEFYKAVLR
-329 AKSAVDDLKASSK
+329 AKSAVADLQASSK

-370 DGLDETIQKLMSLQ
+370 DGIDETIQKLMSLQ

-429 KVQGVVENVAE
+429 KVQGAVENVAE
-440 GMEQEAKASNT
+440 GMEQEAKASKT

-457 AQEATTLGVSTA
+457 TQEATTVGV
-469 SKTATTSLKTQE
+469 
-481 AATVSLTSATKAATL
+481 TVATKAATIAAKTFKIAL
-496 AANALKVSLKAIG
+496 ASIG
-509 ITLLIAGI
+509 IGLLIAAV
-517 SWVIDKIGDFVKSL
+517 SWAIDAIGNFVDSL
-531 DSSKAS
+531 DSSEAQ
-537 LSEFDAACKLSEQT
+537 LNEFNAACKSSEQA

-557 SLKNDYLSG
+557 TLKDDYMSG
-566 KIGYGEYMQ
+566 KISQSEYAAKSM
-575 KALDNENKYI
+575 DNENKYI
-585 KEQISLLKERATL
+585 KEQIKLLKERS
-598 IGKDKAGLDFSAPKI
+598 KRAGSDAGIDFTTTSNKGTSP
-613 PEKSDGKSLTMV
+613 MV
-625 QVGGFGSVAYKDLD
+625 NAKNID
-639 EAKKKYLELTEAARQ
+639 ETKKKFLELTDAVNEGQ
-654 GKDYFEK
+654 NYFEK
-661 YGQGFGDSVRSL
+661 YGKGFGDWFNSL
-673 LTTVNQTDNAAKS
+673 FTTVNETEKEANKKGGQI
-686 LGNSIAMNLL
+686 LGDFVNQVE
-696 DKMEDIDFTAPK
+696 KIDLTAPDAEEQIKKLYAQFGKDEALQRAIAKMKDIIPKDEIREGTQFAVDRFKWMVEQIRANAEKTAQHWINAIQDPYKRDK
-708 AREQVRKL
+708 AQIENNMKNDLVGVRK
-716 VDEMNNDEATRSVIA
+716 D
-731 HLDEY
+731 
-736 IPDEKVRDRFENIIR
+736 
-751 EINRF
+751 
-756 NDAMNNIDPSELARV
+756 SELEKAIKADYAR
-771 WNEGIRDPHER
+771 
-782 TIAQLN
+782 QLS
-788 QDFKEELLKH
+788 DL
-798 NGFEWVNA
+798 
-806 VNKKYKRLIADE
+806 

-832 AAEEAKQL
+832 AAENARRL

-893 EVVSALNR
+893 EVVSALNK
-901 AMQKELQDAVDKTFD
+901 AMEKELQDAVDKTFD

-929 QDIKLE
+929 RDIKLE
-935 NMLDKATMS
+935 NMLDSATYS
-944 IDKFNDKLSDL
+944 AERFNDELSKL
-955 PQAIE
+955 PQSLEDVHFKFQKTYNDVEGYVKKPKVGLLAETYGEYIYKIQELERNIRKLKETLESPVLILGDSEKSGIE
-960 GVFFATQK
+960 SQ
-968 EYDNIQLDKKVMPN
+968 I
-982 IDENLKAYVDR
+982 KAYTDE
-993 LYDLKTV
+993 
-1000 KQWLYELN
+1000 LYER
-1008 YYVSNQNVKLP
+1008 
-1019 ESDRKTVED
+1019 RKRLDEF
-1028 MINYYTTYYYTV
+1028 YE
-1040 KKAIEDVYKLNNT
+1040 KNNT
-1053 SAEELDKNEQVI
+1053 SAEHMDNIIGVNKYLEYKDKLKLDDV
-1065 AYKLYKNTYT
+1065 YK
-1075 FKDIYDERSSNLKEF
+1075 ERIDNLNKF
-1090 LDSYKENYKNFSE
+1090 LDDYEWTVKTKSFKLRKE
-1103 GLNAEEE
+1103 
-1110 EQLKIERKQ
+1110 ERKQ
-1119 AKSAIRAKYNDMIKA
+1119 AETEKQQALASISTKYGDMIKA
-1134 ENDYYEKLEEANK
+1134 ENDYYEKLEEAQK
-1147 AKVSLGQA
+1147 AKVELGQA

-1170 IKAINDERE
+1170 IKAINEERRKAE
-1179 NAIRNADEEF
+1179 EQADKEYRNKKEKADEEF
-1189 KKKKEKS
+1189 NNRILNMTKTKS
-1196 DKEHHERLL
+1196 DYMIQEI
-1205 NMAKTMSDYT
+1205 KTMVT
-1215 IREIKNMVNA
+1215 A
-1225 ADTILENHGEVRN
+1225 ADEVVNNHGEVRN
-1238 SWGILDL
+1238 SWGIIDL
-1245 GKTSKNLKNA
+1245 GKTSNNLKYA
-1255 KEMYTKALN
+1255 KEMYTKAFDEIRDEQKKLIE
-1264 DIDNERKNILDK
+1264 DLEDNY
-1276 FNKHEISF
+1276 ISF

-1294 NDEAKYIKVK
+1294 NEEAKYVKGK
-1304 LKDIE
+1304 LKEIE

-1323 NTYVNAI
+1323 NTYVQAI
-1330 GQGIQDVLSQVWANQ
+1330 GQGIQDVLSQVWENQ

-1359 IDIYED
+1359 IDKYEE
-1365 KLQYQKD
+1365 KLQEQKD
-1372 ITQEYANNINSIEDE
+1372 LTQEYANNIESIEDE

-1406 MAAQRA
+1406 MSAQRA
-1412 SLAQEKMI
+1412 SLAQQKMI
-1420 ENEKKKEKDK
+1420 ENEENKLKDK
-1430 KEKLELQQRKKER
+1430 KEKLELQQRKRER

-1474 GALATTLGAV
+1474 GALAGTLGAV

-1538 EFINS
+1538 EYINS

-1554 TFYSTKKPL
+1554 TFYSSKKAL
-1563 PKPMAKTKFASGG
+1563 PKPMAKTKFANGG
-1576 EIPTL
+1576 EIPSL
-1581 RTDLDLN
+1581 RTDLDIN
-1588 DKLVTMFEEFGRR
+1588 DKLITMFEEFGRR

>member
-1 MAQDNKKIYTIV
+1 MAQDNKKVYTIV

-34 EDRIE
+34 DEKIE
-39 ALNAKAK
+39 ALH
-46 GATNPI
+46 GASI
-52 GNGASSEMDEIT
+52 GNPMKGASSDMDEVS
-64 RKAAAA
+64 K
-70 VEEYRKTNQELNKTK
+70 KTETVADGQAKVNKELIKTK
-85 NILGEIA
+85 DIIKDIA
-92 KDKEKLARIDVGTSE
+92 KDKEKLSRIEVDASD
-107 SKSSSKMVPL
+107 SKSSPKMVPL

-123 KTKGEPTYVQGKGF
+123 ETKGTPKYVQGKGF
-137 MVELKDAENMSSTM
+137 MVELKEAENMSATM
-151 KEIEKTEQRIADAR
+151 KEIEKTEKRIADAR

-171 LLAAKEQLNEVKN
+171 LLAAKEQLKEVKN

-198 QYDLKTLDGI
+198 QYDLNTLEGI
-208 KAKLKDVKTVINTVD
+208 KAKLKDIKTVMNTVD
-223 IDSDMFSSLLK
+223 IDSDMFSSLVK
-234 TENDLNTKL
+234 SANDLNTKL
-243 NEVKKSMGQSER
+243 KQVEESYGQYGR

-263 LDSAADANEKIRISV
+263 LDGAVDSNNKIRISV
-278 NGQIKEFNNVR
+278 NGQIKEYDNVR
-289 QALKSLENEIKNL
+289 QALKSLTNEIKNL
-302 SVNGKENTHEFEELA
+302 TINGKENTEEFKQLETA
-317 NTYHEFYMATLR
+317 YHDFYKATLR
-329 AKSAVDDLKASSK
+329 AKSAVSDLQASSK

-360 GGGLQGLFGI
+360 GSGIQGLFGI
-370 DGLDETIQKLMSLQ
+370 DGIDETIQKLMSLQ

-399 GEFLGGYFNKASE
+399 GEFLGGYFNKAYD

-418 NKLFGIKDTSD
+418 NKLFGIKDSSD

-440 GMEQEAKASNT
+440 GMEQEAKAS
-451 ASTALK
+451 
-457 AQEATTLGVSTA
+457 
-469 SKTATTSLKTQE
+469 KTATTALKTQE
-481 AATVSLTSATKAATL
+481 AATVGVTVATKAATL
-496 AANALKVSLKAIG
+496 AAKAFKFALDGLVVGLILTGVSWAIEK
-509 ITLLIAGI
+509 I
-517 SWVIDKIGDFVKSL
+517 SDFVQSL

-537 LSEFDAACKLSEQT
+537 LNEFNAACKSSEQA
-551 YKSLGD
+551 YKSFGD
-557 SLKNDYLSG
+557 SLKSDYLSG
-566 KIGYGEYMQ
+566 KIGYEEYMQ
-575 KALDNENKYI
+575 KSLQNENNYI
-585 KEQISLLKERATL
+585 KEQIKLIKERSAL
-598 IGKDKAGLDFSAPKI
+598 LGEDGLDFKSSPI
-613 PEKSDGKSLTMV
+613 PEKGNSKSSTIT
-625 QVGGFGSVAYKDLD
+625 QVGAFGSVAFKDLD
-639 EAKKKYLELTEAARQ
+639 EAKKKYLELNEAVLQ
-654 GKDYFEK
+654 GQNYFEK
-661 YGQGFGDSVRSL
+661 YGKGFGDRVKSIF
-673 LTTVNQTDNAAKS
+673 TTVSGTEDAAKS
-686 LGNSIAMNLL
+686 LGKGIITDFLKKVENIDPTSKNAKAQIENLYKVMNS
-696 DKMEDIDFTAPK
+696 
-708 AREQVRKL
+708 
-716 VDEMNNDEATRSVIA
+716 DEATRTALS
-731 HLDEY
+731 HLGDYIDDEGVKEASQNAVHWVQWMNEQFRLNEAKDALH
-736 IPDEKVRDRFENIIR
+736 IINAEPDPFKRQKKLLNHQEQQELANITLTEQQKENIKK
-751 EINRF
+751 
-756 NDAMNNIDPSELARV
+756 DYARQMSDLV
-771 WNEGIRDPHER
+771 K
-782 TIAQLN
+782 Q
-788 QDFKEELLKH
+788 
-798 NGFEWVNA
+798 
-806 VNKKYKRLIADE
+806 
-818 NKRHNDEIAAKNKQ
+818 HNDEIAAKNKQ
-832 AAEEAKQL
+832 AAENAKRL

-893 EVVSALNR
+893 EVVAALNK
-901 AMQKELQDAVDKTFD
+901 AMEKELQDAVDKTFD

-929 QDIKLE
+929 HDIKLE
-935 NMLDKATMS
+935 NMLDRATYS
-944 IDKFNDKLSDL
+944 AERFNDELSKIPESLEGKHFALQKIYDDVNSYTYVKR
-955 PQAIE
+955 PNVSEEIE
-960 GVFFATQK
+960 KYAEWLHQIQELEDNVNALY
-968 EYDNIQLDKKVMPN
+968 EYLNDTDNIIDDDKRN
-982 IDENLKAYVDR
+982 
-993 LYDLKTV
+993 
-1000 KQWLYELN
+1000 ELN
-1008 YYVSNQNVKLP
+1008 DMLLEEQNRLDEYRVKRDEFLKKM
-1019 ESDRKTVED
+1019 EGTHKLKQIDD
-1028 MINYYTTYYYTV
+1028 YLTYMDSP
-1040 KKAIEDVYKLNNT
+1040 KFE
-1053 SAEELDKNEQVI
+1053 
-1065 AYKLYKNTYT
+1065 
-1075 FKDIYDERSSNLKEF
+1075 DIYTERIDNLREF
-1090 LDSYKENYKNFSE
+1090 L
-1103 GLNAEEE
+1103 EEYE
-1110 EQLKIERKQ
+1110 AVFNRNSKRLRIEERKAADTEKRQ
-1119 AKSAIRAKYNDMIKA
+1119 AMDAIASKYNDMIKE

-1170 IKAINDERE
+1170 IKAINDERRKAE
-1179 NAIRNADEEF
+1179 LQA
-1189 KKKKEKS
+1189 
-1196 DKEHHERLL
+1196 DKEYHNKLEQSQKAFDERFL
-1205 NMAKTMSDYT
+1205 NMRKTESDYA
-1215 IREIKNMVNA
+1215 IREIKAMVTSADA
-1225 ADTILENHGEVRN
+1225 ALENNGEVKN

-1245 GKTSKNLKNA
+1245 DKTKANLKIA
-1255 KEMYTKALN
+1255 EDAYKMAFGQIELEQAELIMQLK
-1264 DIDNERKNILDK
+1264 KG
-1276 FNKHEISF
+1276 EISF

-1294 NDEAKYIKVK
+1294 SEEAKYVRGK
-1304 LKDIE
+1304 LKEIE

-1323 NTYVNAI
+1323 NTYIQAV
-1330 GQGIQDVLSQVWANQ
+1330 GQGIQDVLSQVWENQ
-1345 DASYDKEIENLDKW
+1345 DAAYDKEMENLDKW
-1359 IDIYED
+1359 IDKYEE
-1365 KLQYQKD
+1365 KLQEQKD
-1372 ITQEYANNINSIEDE
+1372 LTQEYATNIESIEDE

-1420 ENEKKKEKDK
+1420 ENEKKREADK

-1502 KPHSQGG
+1502 KSHSQGG

-1563 PKPMAKTKFASGG
+1563 PKPMAKTKFANGG

>member
-1 MAQDNKKIYTIV
+1 MAQDNKKVYTIV

-34 EDRIE
+34 DEKIE
-39 ALNAKAK
+39 ALH
-46 GATNPI
+46 GVSI
-52 GNGASSEMDEIT
+52 GNPMKGASSDMDDVAKKTE
-64 RKAAAA
+64 A
-70 VEEYRKTNQELNKTK
+70 VADGQSKVNQELIKTK
-85 NILGEIA
+85 DIIKDIA
-92 KDKEKLARIDVGTSE
+92 KDKDKLSRIEVDATD

-123 KTKGEPTYVQGKGF
+123 KTKGTPTYVQGKGF
-137 MVELKDAENMSSTM
+137 MVEMKDAENMSSTM
-151 KEIEKTEQRIADAR
+151 KEIEKTEKRIADAR

-198 QYDLKTLDGI
+198 QYDLNTLGGI
-208 KAKLKDVKTVINTVD
+208 EAKLKDIKTVTNTVD
-223 IDSDMFSSLLK
+223 IDSDMFSSLVK
-234 TENDLNTKL
+234 SSNDLNTKL
-243 NEVKKSMGQSER
+243 KQVKESMGQSEK

-263 LDSAADANEKIRISV
+263 LDDAADSSNKIRISV
-278 NGQIKEFNNVR
+278 NGQIKEFDNVR
-289 QALKSLENEIKNL
+289 QASKSLKNEIYNL
-302 SVNGKENTHEFEELA
+302 TVNGKENTEEFKQLSKA
-317 NTYHEFYMATLR
+317 YHEFYMATLR
-329 AKSAVDDLKASSK
+329 AKSAVADLQASSK

-370 DGLDETIQKLMSLQ
+370 DGLDETIQKLMSLE

-429 KVQGVVENVAE
+429 KVKDVVGNVAE
-440 GMEQEAKASNT
+440 GMEQEAKASKT

-457 AQEATTLGVSTA
+457 TQEATTVGV
-469 SKTATTSLKTQE
+469 
-481 AATVSLTSATKAATL
+481 TVATKAATIAAKTFKIAL
-496 AANALKVSLKAIG
+496 ASIG
-509 ITLLIAGI
+509 IGLLIAAV
-517 SWVIDKIGDFVKSL
+517 SWAIDAIGNFVQSM
-531 DSSKAS
+531 DSSEAQ
-537 LSEFDAACKLSEQT
+537 LNEFNAACKSSEQA

-557 SLKNDYLSG
+557 TLKSDYMSG
-566 KIGYGEYMQ
+566 KISQSEYSA
-575 KALDNENKYI
+575 KALENENKYI
-585 KEQISLLKERATL
+585 KEQIALLKERSKKA
-598 IGKDKAGLDFSAPKI
+598 GKDAGIDFTTTSNKGTSP
-613 PEKSDGKSLTMV
+613 MV
-625 QVGGFGSVAYKDLD
+625 NAKNID
-639 EAKKKYLELTEAARQ
+639 ETKKKYLELTDAVNQ
-654 GKDYFEK
+654 GQDYFEK
-661 YGQGFGDSVRSL
+661 YEKGFSGWLNSFFTSVNATEEEANKKGGQILGNF
-673 LTTVNQTDNAAKS
+673 VNQVEK
-686 LGNSIAMNLL
+686 
-696 DKMEDIDFTAPK
+696 IDLTAPD
-708 AREQVRKL
+708 AREQIEKL
-716 VDEMNNDEATRSVIA
+716 YAQFGKDEALQRAIANMKNIIPKDEIREGTQFAVDRFNWMVEQINASVERTAVNWIEA
-731 HLDEY
+731 
-736 IPDEKVRDRFENIIR
+736 IPDPYKREKAKLQHDKDA
-751 EINRF
+751 EI
-756 NDAMNNIDPSELARV
+756 AAASGKTWE
-771 WNEGIRDPHER
+771 
-782 TIAQLN
+782 IASI
-788 QDFKEELLKH
+788 
-798 NGFEWVNA
+798 NA
-806 VNKKYKRLIADE
+806 KYKRYEQDLT
-818 NKRHNDEIAAKNKQ
+818 KRHNDDIAAKNKQ
-832 AAEEAKQL
+832 AAENAKRL
-840 KEENNRKLLTA
+840 KEESNRKLLTA

-875 KSYEERIRAA
+875 NSYEERIRAA

-893 EVVSALNR
+893 EVVAALNK
-901 AMQKELQDAVDKTFD
+901 AMEKELQKAVDKTFD
-916 ELSKTASSLIKQV
+916 DLSKTASSLIKQV
-929 QDIKLE
+929 HDIKLE
-935 NMLDKATMS
+935 NMLDRATYS
-944 IDKFNDKLSDL
+944 AERFNDELSKIPESL
-955 PQAIE
+955 E
-960 GVFFATQK
+960 GKHFALQK
-968 EYDNIQLDKKVMPN
+968 IYDDVNSYTYVDEPKVSDEIKTYAEWLYQIQELEKNVNSLYESLKDTDNIISD
-982 IDENLKAYVDR
+982 DERNNLKDKLLEKQNLLDEYSNKRDEFFKKMEGTHKLNLTIDYLNYLNSPKFEDIYGERLNNLSEFLEEYEATFNRNSRR
-993 LYDLKTV
+993 LYIE
-1000 KQWLYELN
+1000 Q
-1008 YYVSNQNVKLP
+1008 
-1019 ESDRKTVED
+1019 
-1028 MINYYTTYYYTV
+1028 
-1040 KKAIEDVYKLNNT
+1040 KKA
-1053 SAEELDKNEQVI
+1053 AETEK
-1065 AYKLYKNTYT
+1065 
-1075 FKDIYDERSSNLKEF
+1075 
-1090 LDSYKENYKNFSE
+1090 
-1103 GLNAEEE
+1103 
-1110 EQLKIERKQ
+1110 KQ
-1119 AKSAIRAKYNDMIKA
+1119 AMSAIRSKYNDMIKE
-1134 ENDYYEKLEEANK
+1134 ENDYYEKLEEALK
-1147 AKVSLGQA
+1147 AKVSIGQA

-1160 QNDLMRHNDR
+1160 ENNLMRHNDR
-1170 IKAINDERE
+1170 IKAINEERRKAELQADKEYHDKLEQSQKAFDER
-1179 NAIRNADEEF
+1179 F
-1189 KKKKEKS
+1189 
-1196 DKEHHERLL
+1196 L
-1205 NMAKTMSDYT
+1205 NMRKTESDYV
-1215 IREIKNMVNA
+1215 IREIKAMVTSADA
-1225 ADTILENHGEVRN
+1225 ALENNGEVRN

-1245 GKTSKNLKNA
+1245 GKTQNNLKIA
-1255 KEMYTKALN
+1255 KEAFTKAFGEIELEQGQL
-1264 DIDNERKNILDK
+1264 IMQLKK
-1276 FNKHEISF
+1276 GEISF

-1294 NDEAKYIKVK
+1294 NEEAKYVRGK
-1304 LKDIE
+1304 LKEIE

-1323 NTYVNAI
+1323 NTYVQAI
-1330 GQGIQDVLSQVWANQ
+1330 GQGIQDVLSQVWENQ
-1345 DASYDKEIENLDKW
+1345 DAAYDKEIENLDKW
-1359 IDIYED
+1359 IDKYED
-1365 KLQYQKD
+1365 MLQYQKD
-1372 ITQEYANNINSIEDE
+1372 ITQEYSNNINSIEDE

-1412 SLAQEKMI
+1412 SLAQQKMI
-1420 ENEKKKEKDK
+1420 ENEKKRELDK

-1563 PKPMAKTKFASGG
+1563 PKPMAKTKFANGG
-1576 EIPTL
+1576 EIPRL

>member
-22 SIEALKSKLDAL
+22 SIDALKSKLDAL

-39 ALNAKAK
+39 ALK
-46 GATNPI
+46 GKGVTNPI

-70 VEEYRKTNQELNKTK
+70 VEEYRKTNQELTKTK

-92 KDKEKLARIDVGTSE
+92 KDKEKLARIDVGTSD

-137 MVELKDAENMSSTM
+137 MVELKEAENVSSTM

-171 LLAAKEQLNEVKN
+171 LLAAKEQLKDVKN

-198 QYDLKTLDGI
+198 NYDLNTLEGI
-208 KAKLKDVKTVINTVD
+208 KSKLKDIKTVMNTVD
-223 IDSDMFSSLLK
+223 IDSDMFSSLVK
-234 TENDLNTKL
+234 SANDLNTKL
-243 NEVKKSMGQSER
+243 KQVEESYGQYGR

-263 LDSAADANEKIRISV
+263 LDGAVDANNKIRISV
-278 NGQIKEFNNVR
+278 NGQIKEFDNVR
-289 QALKSLENEIKNL
+289 QALKSLTNEIKNL
-302 SVNGKENTHEFEELA
+302 TINGKENTEEFKQLEKA
-317 NTYHEFYMATLR
+317 YHEFYKATLR
-329 AKSAVDDLKASSK
+329 ANSAVSDLQASSK

-370 DGLDETIQKLMSLQ
+370 DGIDETIQKLMSLQ

-429 KVQGVVENVAE
+429 KVKDVVGNVAE
-440 GMEQEAKASNT
+440 GMEQEAKASKT

-457 AQEATTLGVSTA
+457 TQEATTVGV
-469 SKTATTSLKTQE
+469 
-481 AATVSLTSATKAATL
+481 TVATKAATL
-496 AANALKVSLKAIG
+496 AAKGLKLALASIG
-509 ITLLIAGI
+509 IGLLIAAV
-517 SWVIDKIGDFVKSL
+517 SWAIDAIGNFVQSM
-531 DSSKAS
+531 DSSEAQ
-537 LSEFDAACKLSEQT
+537 LNEFNAACKASEQA

-557 SLKNDYLSG
+557 TLKSDYMSG
-566 KIGYGEYMQ
+566 KISQSEYAAKSME
-575 KALDNENKYI
+575 NENKYI
-585 KEQISLLKERATL
+585 KEQIKLLKERS
-598 IGKDKAGLDFSAPKI
+598 KRAGSDAGIDFSTTSNKGTSP
-613 PEKSDGKSLTMV
+613 MV
-625 QVGGFGSVAYKDLD
+625 NAKNID
-639 EAKKKYLELTEAARQ
+639 ETKKKFLELTDAVNEGQ
-654 GKDYFEK
+654 DYFEK
-661 YGQGFGDSVRSL
+661 YGKGLSGWLNSFFTSVSATEEEANKKGGQILGDF
-673 LTTVNQTDNAAKS
+673 VNQVEK
-686 LGNSIAMNLL
+686 
-696 DKMEDIDFTAPK
+696 IDLTAPDAEEK
-708 AREQVRKL
+708 IKKLYEQFGK
-716 VDEMNNDEATRSVIA
+716 DEALQRAIA
-731 HLDEY
+731 KMKDIIPKDE
-736 IPDEKVRDRFENIIR
+736 IREGTQFAVDRFKWMVEQINASLNRTSLNWIEATPDPYER
-751 EINRF
+751 EKKKLQYNK
-756 NDAMNNIDPSELARV
+756 DAEIAAASGNTKEIASIDA
-771 WNEGIRDPHER
+771 
-782 TIAQLN
+782 
-788 QDFKEELLKH
+788 
-798 NGFEWVNA
+798 
-806 VNKKYKRLIADE
+806 KYKRYERDLT
-818 NKRHNDEIAAKNKQ
+818 KQHNDDIAAKNKQ
-832 AAEEAKQL
+832 AAENAKRL

-875 KSYEERIRAA
+875 KSYEDRIRAA

-901 AMQKELQDAVDKTFD
+901 AMEKELQDAVDKTFE

-935 NMLDKATMS
+935 NMLDGITHSAERL
-944 IDKFNDKLSDL
+944 NDELSKMPESL
-955 PQAIE
+955 E
-960 GVFFATQK
+960 GKYFRMQRTYDEVQGYFDAEPRVKSYIK
-968 EYDNIQLDKKVMPN
+968 EYVDMVYEL
-982 IDENLKAYVDR
+982 ENLKN
-993 LYDLKTV
+993 
-1000 KQWLYELN
+1000 EI
-1008 YYVSNQNVKLP
+1008 
-1019 ESDRKTVED
+1019 ESDKSSIATAIVSDESALDPIRDSIKANEEK
-1028 MINYYTTYYYTV
+1028 Y
-1040 KKAIEDVYKLNNT
+1040 KKLQNDLEN
-1053 SAEELDKNEQVI
+1053 
-1065 AYKLYKNTYT
+1065 
-1075 FKDIYDERSSNLKEF
+1075 F
-1090 LDSYKENYKNFSE
+1090 YKENEVSQEYLEDLVDTHLYRQYKEKPYLVEVYNDRKKRLEDFLEDYQDIVESNSKRLRRKE
-1103 GLNAEEE
+1103 M
-1110 EQLKIERKQ
+1110 EQADVEKRQ
-1119 AKSAIRAKYNDMIKA
+1119 ALASISTKYGDMIKA
-1134 ENDYYEKLEEANK
+1134 ENDYYDKLEEANK

-1170 IKAINDERE
+1170 IKAINDERRKAE
-1179 NAIRNADEEF
+1179 EQAEKEYRNKIEKADDEHSNRMLERN
-1189 KKKKEKS
+1189 KKAYDYIIQDTKE
-1196 DKEHHERLL
+1196 LV
-1205 NMAKTMSDYT
+1205 T
-1215 IREIKNMVNA
+1215 A
-1225 ADTILENHGEVRN
+1225 ADAIFENHGEVRN
-1238 SWGILDL
+1238 SWGIIDL
-1245 GKTSKNLKNA
+1245 GSTKKNLEQA
-1255 KEMYTKALN
+1255 KEMYTTAFE
-1264 DIDNERKNILDK
+1264 DIEYQQEQLIELLQNED
-1276 FNKHEISF
+1276 ISF

-1294 NDEAKYIKVK
+1294 NEEAKYVKGK

-1323 NTYVNAI
+1323 NTYIQAI
-1330 GQGIQDVLSQVWANQ
+1330 GQGIQDVLSQVWENQ

-1359 IDIYED
+1359 IEIYED

-1420 ENEKKKEKDK
+1420 ENEKKKEGDK
-1430 KEKLELQQRKKER
+1430 KEQLELQQRKKEKE
-1443 DRAVISAII
+1443 RAVISAII

-1474 GALATTLGAV
+1474 GALAGTLGAV

-1502 KPHSQGG
+1502 KSHSQGG

-1554 TFYSTKKPL
+1554 TFYSSRKAL
-1563 PKPMAKTKFASGG
+1563 PKPMAKTKFANGG
-1576 EIPTL
+1576 EIPSL
-1581 RTDLDLN
+1581 RTDLDIN
-1588 DKLVTMFEEFGRR
+1588 DKLITMFEEFGRR

>member
-1 MAQDNKKIYTIV
+1 MAQDNKKVYTIT

-34 EDRIE
+34 DEKIE
-39 ALNAKAK
+39 ALH
-46 GATNPI
+46 GVSI
-52 GNGASSEMDEIT
+52 GNPMKGASSDMDDVAKKTE
-64 RKAAAA
+64 A
-70 VEEYRKTNQELNKTK
+70 VADGQSKVNQELIKTK
-85 NILGEIA
+85 DIIKDIA
-92 KDKEKLARIDVGTSE
+92 KDKDKLSRIEVDASD

-123 KTKGEPTYVQGKGF
+123 KTKGTPTYVQGKGF
-137 MVELKDAENMSSTM
+137 MVEKKDAEEMSGTM
-151 KEIEKTEQRIADAR
+151 KEIEKTEKRIADAR

-171 LLAAKEQLNEVKN
+171 LLAAKEQLKEVKN

-198 QYDLKTLDGI
+198 QYDLNTLEGI
-208 KAKLKDVKTVINTVD
+208 ETKLKDIKTVTKTVD
-223 IDSDMFSSLLK
+223 IDSDMFSSLVK
-234 TENDLNTKL
+234 SSNDLNTKL
-243 NEVKKSMGQSER
+243 NQVKESMGQSER

-263 LDSAADANEKIRISV
+263 LDDAADASNKIRISV
-278 NGQIKEFNNVR
+278 NGQIKEFDNVR
-289 QALKSLENEIKNL
+289 QASKSLKNEIFNL
-302 SVNGKENTHEFEELA
+302 TVNGKENTEEFKQLSNA
-317 NTYHEFYMATLR
+317 YHEFYKAVLR
-329 AKSAVDDLKASSK
+329 AKSAVGDLQASSK

-360 GGGLQGLFGI
+360 GEGFQGLFGI
-370 DGLDETIQKLMSLQ
+370 DGIDETIQKLMSLQ

-399 GEFLGGYFNKASE
+399 SEFFGGYFNNASE

-429 KVQGVVENVAE
+429 KVQDVVENVAE
-440 GMEQEAKASNT
+440 GFDNEAKSSKT

-457 AQEATTLGVSTA
+457 TQEATTVGV
-469 SKTATTSLKTQE
+469 
-481 AATVSLTSATKAATL
+481 TVATKAATIAAKTFKIAL
-496 AANALKVSLKAIG
+496 ASIG
-509 ITLLIAGI
+509 IGLLIAAV
-517 SWVIDKIGDFVKSL
+517 SWAIDAIGNFVQSL
-531 DSSKAS
+531 DSSEAQ
-537 LSEFDAACKLSEQT
+537 LNEFNAACKSSEQA

-557 SLKNDYLSG
+557 TLKDDYMSG
-566 KIGYGEYMQ
+566 KISQSEYAAKSME
-575 KALDNENKYI
+575 NENKYI
-585 KEQISLLKERATL
+585 KEQIKLLKERS
-598 IGKDKAGLDFSAPKI
+598 KRAGSDAGIDFTTTSNKGTSP
-613 PEKSDGKSLTMV
+613 MV
-625 QVGGFGSVAYKDLD
+625 NAKNID
-639 EAKKKYLELTEAARQ
+639 ETKKKFLELTDAVNE

-661 YGQGFGDSVRSL
+661 YGKGFGDWFNSL
-673 LTTVNQTDNAAKS
+673 FTTVNETEKEANKKGGQI
-686 LGNSIAMNLL
+686 LGDFVNQVE
-696 DKMEDIDFTAPK
+696 KIDLTAPD
-708 AREQVRKL
+708 AEEQIKKL
-716 VDEMNNDEATRSVIA
+716 YAQFGKDEALQRAIA
-731 HLDEY
+731 KMKDIIPKDE
-736 IPDEKVRDRFENIIR
+736 IREGTQFAVDRFNWMVEQIR
-751 EINRF
+751 ASADRTAQHWIN
-756 NDAMNNIDPSELARV
+756 ATKDPY
-771 WNEGIRDPHER
+771 IRQKR
-782 TIAQLN
+782 QIN
-788 QDFKEELLKH
+788 Y
-798 NGFEWVNA
+798 
-806 VNKKYKRLIADE
+806 NKKKDLVGVKKDSEEEKSIKADYARQLSDLE
-818 NKRHNDEIAAKNKQ
+818 KQHNDDIAAKKKQ
-832 AAEEAKQL
+832 AAENAKRL
-840 KEENNRKLLTA
+840 KEESNRKLLTA

-893 EVVSALNR
+893 EVVAALNK
-901 AMQKELQDAVDKTFD
+901 AMEKELQKAVDKTFD

-929 QDIKLE
+929 HDTKLE
-935 NMLDKATMS
+935 NMLDRATYS
-944 IDKFNDKLSDL
+944 AEKFNDELSKL
-955 PQAIE
+955 PQSLE
-960 GVFFATQK
+960 DVHFKFQK
-968 EYDNIQLDKKVMPN
+968 TYNDVNGYVKKPKVGLLAETYGEYIYLIQ
-982 IDENLKAYVDR
+982 
-993 LYDLKTV
+993 
-1000 KQWLYELN
+1000 ELE
-1008 YYVSNQNVKLP
+1008 SNVKKLKETL
-1019 ESDRKTVED
+1019 ESPVLILGSSKKSEVESLIKEFDEEIAKRKQTLE
-1028 MINYYTTYYYTV
+1028 
-1040 KKAIEDVYKLNNT
+1040 EFYKVNNT
-1053 SAEELDKNEQVI
+1053 SAEQMNNISGVKEYLKYRNELKLGDV
-1065 AYKLYKNTYT
+1065 YK
-1075 FKDIYDERSSNLKEF
+1075 ERIENLKKF
-1090 LDSYKENYKNFSE
+1090 LHDYEYTLKTNSLKLRKE
-1103 GLNAEEE
+1103 
-1110 EQLKIERKQ
+1110 ERKQ
-1119 AKSAIRAKYNDMIKA
+1119 AETEKQQALASITTKYNGMIKE
-1134 ENDYYEKLEEANK
+1134 ENDYYEKLEEALK
-1147 AKVSLGQA
+1147 AKVSIGQA

-1160 QNDLMRHNDR
+1160 QNNLMRHNDR
-1170 IKAINDERE
+1170 IKAINDERYKAE
-1179 NAIRNADEEF
+1179 LQADKEYHDKLEKANEEFNDRILNMTKTKSDYMIQEIKTMVTAADEV
-1189 KKKKEKS
+1189 
-1196 DKEHHERLL
+1196 
-1205 NMAKTMSDYT
+1205 
-1215 IREIKNMVNA
+1215 VN
-1225 ADTILENHGEVRN
+1225 NHGEVRN
-1238 SWGILDL
+1238 SWGIIDL
-1245 GKTSKNLKNA
+1245 GKTSNNLKYA
-1255 KEMYTKALN
+1255 KEMYTNAFDEIRAEQNKLIE
-1264 DIDNERKNILDK
+1264 DLEDNE
-1276 FNKHEISF
+1276 ISY

-1294 NDEAKYIKVK
+1294 NEEAKYVKGK
-1304 LKDIE
+1304 LKEIE

-1323 NTYVNAI
+1323 NTYVQAI
-1330 GQGIQDVLSQVWANQ
+1330 GQGIQDVLSQVWENQ
-1345 DASYDKEIENLDKW
+1345 DAAYDKEIENLDKW

-1412 SLAQEKMI
+1412 SLAQQKMI
-1420 ENEKKKEKDK
+1420 ENEKKREVDK
-1430 KEKLELQQRKKER
+1430 KEKLELQQRKKEKE
-1443 DRAVISAII
+1443 RAVISAII

-1502 KPHSQGG
+1502 KSHSQGG

-1563 PKPMAKTKFASGG
+1563 PKPMAKTKFANGG